1 MTKKLL
7 LSVPIILIIG
17 VLLIAAVF
25 AAGIAGSEKTAG
37 AVNFPDGQQ
46 GNGTPENPYIISD
59 YSDLVT
65 LSQLIAQGNDAYAGA
80 YYRVSVKSI
89 TADATEGETF
99 IPIGS
104 ETKPFTGNFDGNGV
118 IISGLTVDSNDS
130 YVGLFGYV
138 GAGAVI
144 SEVGLYKA
152 DIATNYHYAGGIAGY
167 NAGNISSCFV
177 HGSIS
182 GLKWVGGIAGYNAG
196 VIENCYSS
204 GAIVPPP
211 GSVAISYAG
220 GLVGEIAAGGALSYS
235 YTFAEV
241 EAEESSESAGAVAG
255 SSAGE
260 ITRCYTVAVA
270 NADTELAPI
279 GTGSGNAYSYNGQN
293 IANSPISALFTN
305 IVAANWVRV
314 SGYTAGNGVSFAG
327 PVLSVFYYEV
337 AAGDDRD
344 AILYDVFTFRY
355 FSIGNNAS
363 YATWGSAEN
372 PYLIGS
378 AAELKT
384 LSALTSGLNGNDT
397 GIGAQSFAGKYFALS
412 KDILS
417 AGDLSPIGAA
427 GTPFSGYFSGNDH
440 TIEGLN
446 INTGAD
452 DTGMF
457 GYLVGATV
465 TNLHIDAAY
474 VFGNAYIGIVAGRA
488 IDSTVSN
495 IVITNSTLSAVSNA
509 GGIVGMTQNGAIRSV
524 YVQAQLTGRD
534 ASIPN
539 ADVGTVQGSPP
550 QSDGNVWYVGNNVS
564 RAHTYSSMIYVAD
577 PASDV
582 DVSFDTVQGSYEFTL
597 NANPAAGAAVEF
609 RTVDETVVLSG
620 ETVSFSLNQL
630 KTAGADYG
638 VTVFYLRFV
647 HSVSIRL
654 TTAGGTGNTNF
665 EMNAYFEAE
674 GNPDQISLYDGQT
687 ARFVVSNLLTT
698 NFREFRYI
706 SAVGTNNSDT
716 EISLSSASNN
726 NNPVLYGRFVMN
738 ETLTEITL
746 TVEHLAMPDNYSSV
760 LNKTYDGKPVEYD
773 ENYLSNLPAAIRSNV
788 RYSTGTAPKNAGT
801 YSVITEI
808 VGNSGNYNG
817 IIFGAMSTLFT
828 ISRRGITYDPA
839 ADTEHRPVIE
849 WGSNGMINL
858 SIAAADLADLPESET
873 EFGYIDG
880 DDLTV
885 NAVVTFDS
893 AALSTVG
900 EGKSVSY
907 SLSLSGTAAVNY
919 ELSSST
925 VSNVAVGEV
934 TKREIYITPSS
945 VEKVYDG
952 RAPMLT
958 TYNLSRTIDRIY
970 SASDSI
976 TYKVP
981 AIVTDNL
988 AITFTPQADGQEPG
1002 DAGKYKLSVT
1012 FKDGAGLGNFTW
1024 DTGIG
1029 FADVYDLKIEAIP
1042 HSGVL
1047 VAGSEGID
1055 YVINRRLLSVDYVL
1069 TSDGTEYREG
1079 ATVSYNATPY
1089 VPSVA
1094 DFEPAESGSLT
1105 SISDYLNVYAI
1116 SSDGNETL
1124 LTGESAATNAGRYLL
1139 RIGYDTAGIK
1149 YDTAD
1154 SVYKNYVFEE
1164 YEFEIL
1170 KAVPTAAL
1178 ADGTDYVYSTEGVEV
1193 NLSSDV
1199 VLSYPGEQTL
1209 KIRYFEQSEE
1219 IVADGDGDYTLVLN
1233 GAGDFPITVVI
1244 EGDGNRADA
1253 EIRITVTVA
1262 RRPVTVSATAVEAVY
1277 GEIPDYEFAVA
1288 DTYGISLG
1296 SPEDIQFG
1304 DLGITLTVE
1313 TSAGKEF
1320 PDVGTYDIKLSGD
1333 VSDAVNYDITLTE
1346 TNTDALTVVPKKL
1359 FIKWENNMSAV
1370 YGAALNIPYT
1380 AVDYD
1385 TGNDLSQSPLVG
1397 KLVLG
1402 TMSADGFTPAEVN
1415 EFGRIDTGVYS
1426 IGWTREFAVANRNYE
1441 LFRSEESGGYKYQIN
1456 KAVFGVKVDSN
1467 TKVYGEADPV
1477 PVWSFINV
1485 FAEEVQTLKKIY
1497 TVTVDRVDGEDA
1509 YQTVDGNTVSPATYR
1524 YYTERVVINSGVML
1538 VNNYEYSSP
1547 LNEFGSLSVTRRA
1560 PNVTVNSDSA
1570 IEPNVPLSDSVSI
1583 DASAFDMNGNQ
1594 ISGVFSWGEN
1604 IGTIPDFTDS
1614 DTVSVTAVFT
1624 PDYDNADNLNYSET
1638 EFVVNVAVLPVVIDI
1653 AWGANKYVYSGKAT
1667 PDMVYTATAAGENV
1681 LLTLTY
1687 EGDRVNVGSYTVT
1700 ASINDNNYRL
1710 PENASVEV
1718 EIVPATV
1725 TVSFGSQSYEIIQGD
1740 EFTPT
1745 VKYEGFVNGE
1755 TEEVLTRRAEY
1766 DTYTLPGSY
1775 SLELSGARADNYRFE
1790 YVDSTLTIYRA
1801 ELTDEDFGATFEGA
1815 FPEEVTLTITSSD
1828 DLQTGNAQNLFNI
1841 VKGAY
1846 TSLSDKVLRSVYSLN
1861 YAGIDGYVNKGDIS
1875 VTMPAPEF
1883 GSAETLQFIYVTNEG
1898 DVVVIDN
1905 ATYGEDGSVTLT
1917 MTDAAYILVSVT
1929 DDSGLA
1935 DYTLYMVIGGVVVV
1949 LILAILIGIAIK
1961 RRRDRRIIK
1970 YEDE

>member
-25 AAGIAGSEKTAG
+25 AAGIAGSDNTAG
-37 AVNFPDGQQ
+37 AVNFPDG
-46 GNGTPENPYIISD
+46 NGTSDNPYIISD

-65 LSQLIAQGNDAYAGA
+65 LSQLIAEETDAHYAGA

-89 TADATEGETF
+89 TVDATGGQTF

-138 GAGAVI
+138 GEGAVI

-152 DIATNYHYAGGIAGY
+152 DIATNFYYAGGIAGY
-167 NAGNISSCFV
+167 NEGNISSCFV

-182 GLKWVGGIAGYNAG
+182 GLQRVGGVAGYNAG
-196 VIENCYSS
+196 DIENCYSS

-220 GLVGEIAAGGALSYS
+220 GLVGEIAAGGALRYS

-255 SSAGE
+255 RSAGE

-270 NADTELAPI
+270 NADKELAPI

-293 IANSPISALFTN
+293 IANSQISALFTN

-412 KDILS
+412 DDIES
-417 AGDLSPIGAA
+417 VGDLSPIGAA

-457 GYLVGATV
+457 GYLVGATIID
-465 TNLHIDAAY
+465 LHIDAAY

-524 YVQAQLTGRD
+524 YVQAQLMGRD

-582 DVSFDTVQGSYEFTL
+582 NVSFDTVQGSYEFTL
-597 NANPAAGAAVEF
+597 NANPAAGADVEF
-609 RTVDETVVLSG
+609 RTVDETVVLKG

-647 HSVSIRL
+647 HSVLIRL
-654 TTAGGTGNTNF
+654 TAEGTGNTNF

-674 GNPDQISLYDGQT
+674 GNPDRISLYDGQT

-726 NNPVLYGRFVMN
+726 NNPVLYGRFAMN

-746 TVEHLAMPDNYSSV
+746 TVEHLVMPDNYSSV
-760 LNKTYDGKPVEYD
+760 LNKTYDGTPVAYD
-773 ENYLSNLPAAIRSNV
+773 EDYLSNLPEAIRSNV

-808 VGNSGNYNG
+808 VGNGGNYNG
-817 IIFGAMSTLFT
+817 IIFGAMSTEFT
-828 ISRRGITYDPA
+828 IARHELTYDPA
-839 ADTEHRPVIE
+839 KDTAHRPVIE

-858 SIAAADLADLPESET
+858 SIAAADLAESEIG
-873 EFGYIDG
+873 FDYIDG

-925 VSNVAVGEV
+925 VSIVPVGVV

-976 TYKVP
+976 TYNVP
-981 AIVTDNL
+981 AVVTNDL
-988 AITFTPQADGQEPG
+988 EITFTPADGLDPG
-1002 DAGKYKLSVT
+1002 DAGIYTLTVT
-1012 FKDGAGLGNFTW
+1012 FKEGAGLGNFTW

-1069 TSDGTEYREG
+1069 TSDGTQYTEDD
-1079 ATVSYNATPY
+1079 ATVYYNATAY
-1089 VPSVA
+1089 VPGVA

-1124 LTGESAATNAGRYLL
+1124 LTGESAVTNAGRYLL
-1139 RIGYDTAGIK
+1139 RIEN

-1154 SVYKNYVFEE
+1154 RVYKNYVFEE

-1170 KAVPTAAL
+1170 KAVPTADWI
-1178 ADGTDYVYSTEGVEV
+1178 DGAKYVYSIDGVDV
-1193 NLSSDV
+1193 NLSEDIAV
-1199 VLSYPGEQTL
+1199 NYPGEHNLKVKYFKGSVEIGSATL
-1209 KIRYFEQSEE
+1209 
-1219 IVADGDGDYTLVLN
+1219 TLN
-1233 GAGDFPITVVI
+1233 NAGDFPITVVI
-1244 EGDGNRADA
+1244 EGDENRAGA
-1253 EIRITVTVA
+1253 KIPMKVTVA
-1262 RRPVTVSATAVEAVY
+1262 RRPVMVSATAVEAVY
-1277 GEIPDYEFAVA
+1277 GEKPDYKFAVA
-1288 DTYGISLG
+1288 DNYGN
-1296 SPEDIQFG
+1296 EDIQFG
-1304 DLGITLTVE
+1304 VLGITLTVE

-1320 PDVGTYDIKLSGD
+1320 PDVGTYDIILSGD
-1333 VSDAVNYDITLTE
+1333 VSAAVNYEITLTE
-1346 TNTDALTVVPKKL
+1346 TNEDALTVVQKKL
-1359 FIKWENNMSAV
+1359 YIKWGMNMSAV

-1380 AVDYD
+1380 AVDYV
-1385 TGNDLSQSPLVG
+1385 TGDDLSQSPLVG

-1415 EFGRIDTGVYS
+1415 EFGRIDTGTYS
-1426 IGWTREFAVANRNYE
+1426 IGWTTEFAEANYNYE
-1441 LFRSEESGGYKYQIN
+1441 LFRSEESGDYTYQIN
-1456 KAVFGVKVDSN
+1456 EAVFGVKVASAQ
-1467 TKVYGEADPV
+1467 KVYGDPD
-1477 PVWSFINV
+1477 PATEWSFINV
-1485 FAEEVQTLKKIY
+1485 FAEEVQTLKNIY
-1497 TVTVDRVDGEDA
+1497 TVTVDRVGGEDA

-1524 YYTERVVINSGVML
+1524 YTARVVKNSGVIT
-1538 VNNYEYSSP
+1538 VNNYVYSSP
-1547 LNEFGSLSVTRRA
+1547 LSEFGSLSITRRA

-1583 DASAFDMNGNQ
+1583 DALASDMDGNQ

-1801 ELTDEDFGATFEGA
+1801 ELTDEDFGATFDGA
-1815 FPEEVTLTITSSD
+1815 FPEEVTLTITAGD

-1875 VTMPAPEF
+1875 VTMPVPEF

-1905 ATYGEDGSVTLT
+1905 ATFGEDGSVTLT

-1935 DYTLYMVIGGVVVV
+1935 DYTLYMVIGGVVVA
-1949 LILAILIGIAIK
+1949 LILVILIGIAIK

>member
-25 AAGIAGSEKTAG
+25 AAGIAGSENTAG

-46 GNGTPENPYIISD
+46 DGTPENPYIISD

-65 LSQLIAQGNDAYAGA
+65 LSQLIAEETDAHYAGA

-89 TADATEGETF
+89 TVDATGGQTF

-130 YVGLFGYV
+130 YVGLFGYI

-152 DIATNYHYAGGIAGY
+152 DIATNYYYAGGIAGY

-182 GLKWVGGIAGYNAG
+182 GLQRVGGIAGYNAG

-211 GSVAISYAG
+211 GSVAIKYAG
-220 GLVGEIAAGGALSYS
+220 GLVGEIAAGGALRYS

-270 NADTELAPI
+270 NADKELAPI

-363 YATWGSAEN
+363 YATWGSVEN

-412 KDILS
+412 DDIGS

-440 TIEGLN
+440 TIGGLN

-465 TNLHIDAAY
+465 TNLRIDAAY

-597 NANPAAGAAVEF
+597 NANPAAGADVEF

-654 TTAGGTGNTNF
+654 TTAGGTGNTNL

-674 GNPDQISLYDGQT
+674 GNPDSISLYDGQT

-773 ENYLSNLPAAIRSNV
+773 EGYLSNLPAAIRSNV

-808 VGNSGNYNG
+808 VGNRGNYNG

-828 ISRRGITYDPA
+828 ISKRGITYDPA

-858 SIAAADLADLPESET
+858 SIAAADLAESET
-873 EFGYIDG
+873 GFGYIDG

-893 AALSTVG
+893 AALRTVG
-900 EGKSVSY
+900 TGKDVSY
-907 SLSLSGTAAVNY
+907 SLSLSGTAAANY

-925 VSNVAVGEV
+925 VPHVAVGEV

-988 AITFTPQADGQEPG
+988 AITFTPQADGLDPG
-1002 DAGKYKLSVT
+1002 DAGIYTLRVT

-1024 DTGIG
+1024 NTGIG

-1055 YVINRRLLSVDYVL
+1055 YVINRRVLSVDYVL
-1069 TSDGTEYREG
+1069 TSGGTEYPEG
-1079 ATVSYNATPY
+1079 ATVSYNATAY

-1094 DFEPAESGSLT
+1094 DFESAESGSLT

-1124 LTGESAATNAGRYLL
+1124 LTGESAVTNAGRYLL
-1139 RIGYDTAGIK
+1139 RIEN

-1178 ADGTDYVYSTEGVEV
+1178 ADGTDYVYSTKGVEV

-1209 KIRYFEQSEE
+1209 KIKYFKGSDE
-1219 IVADGDGDYTLVLN
+1219 IDSAVDYTLTLN
-1233 GAGDFPITVVI
+1233 NAGDFPITVVI
-1244 EGDGNRADA
+1244 EGDGNRAGA
-1253 EIRITVTVA
+1253 EIEIIVTVA

-1288 DTYGISLG
+1288 DNYGN
-1296 SPEDIQFG
+1296 EDIQFG
-1304 DLGITLTVE
+1304 DLGIDLTDLTVE

-1320 PDVGTYDIKLSGD
+1320 PDVGTYDIILSGD
-1333 VSDAVNYDITLTE
+1333 VSAAVNYEITLAE
-1346 TNTDALTVVPKKL
+1346 TNPDALTVVPKKL
-1359 FIKWENNMSAV
+1359 YIKWGMSMSAV

-1385 TGNDLSQSPLVG
+1385 TGDDLSQSPLVG

-1402 TMSADGFTPAEVN
+1402 TMSDDGFIPAAVN
-1415 EFGRIDTGVYS
+1415 EFGRLDTGTYS
-1426 IGWTREFAVANRNYE
+1426 IGWTTEFEEANSNYA
-1441 LFRSEESGGYKYQIN
+1441 LSRSEESGGYTYQIN

-1467 TKVYGEADPV
+1467 TKVYGETDPD

-1547 LNEFGSLSVTRRA
+1547 LSEFGSLSITRRA

-1725 TVSFGSQSYEIIQGD
+1725 TVSFGSQSYEIVEGD
-1740 EFTPT
+1740 EFEPT

-1775 SLELSGARADNYRFE
+1775 SLELSGARADNYTFV

-1801 ELTDEDFGATFEGA
+1801 ELTDEDFGATFDGA
-1815 FPEEVTLTITSSD
+1815 FPEEVTLTITPSD

-1949 LILAILIGIAIK
+1949 LILVILIGIAIK

>member
-80 YYRVSVKSI
+80 HYKVSVKSI
-89 TADATEGETF
+89 TVDATGGETF

-104 ETKPFTGNFDGNGV
+104 ETKPFRGNFDGNGV
-118 IISGLTVDSNDS
+118 IISGLTVDSDDS

-152 DIATNYHYAGGIAGY
+152 DIATNYYYAGGIAGY

-182 GLKWVGGIAGYNAG
+182 GLQRVGGIAGYNAG

-220 GLVGEIAAGGALSYS
+220 GLVGEIAAGGALRYS

-241 EAEESSESAGAVAG
+241 EAEKTSESAGAVAG

-293 IANSPISALFTN
+293 IANSQISALFTS

-314 SGYTAGNGVSFAG
+314 PGYTAGNGVSFAG
-327 PVLSVFYYEV
+327 PVLSVFRYEV

-384 LSALTSGLNGNDT
+384 LSALTSGLNGDDT
-397 GIGAQSFAGKYFALS
+397 GIGAQNFAGKYFALS
-412 KDILS
+412 DDIGS
-417 AGDLSPIGAA
+417 VGDFSPIGAA

-465 TNLHIDAAY
+465 TDLRIDAAY

-582 DVSFDTVQGSYEFTL
+582 DVSFDTVKGSYEFTL
-597 NANPAAGAAVEF
+597 NAKPAAGAAVEF

-647 HSVSIRL
+647 HSVSIKL
-654 TTAGGTGNTNF
+654 TAEGTGNTNF

-808 VGNSGNYNG
+808 VGNGGNYNG
-817 IIFGAMSTLFT
+817 IIFGAMSTEFT
-828 ISRRGITYDPA
+828 IARHQLTYDPA
-839 ADTEHRPVIE
+839 LDKVAAHRPVIE

-858 SIAAADLADLPESET
+858 SIAAADLT
-873 EFGYIDG
+873 ECEGFDYIDG

-900 EGKSVSY
+900 EGKFVNY

-925 VSNVAVGEV
+925 VSIVPVGVV

-970 SASDSI
+970 SASESI
-976 TYKVP
+976 TYNVP
-981 AIVTDNL
+981 AVVTNDL
-988 AITFTPQADGQEPG
+988 EITFTPADGLDPG
-1002 DAGKYKLSVT
+1002 DAGRYILRVT
-1012 FKDGAGLGNFTW
+1012 FKEGAGQGNFTW
-1024 DTGIG
+1024 NTEIG

-1055 YVINRRLLSVDYVL
+1055 YVINRRLLWVDYVL
-1069 TSDGTEYREG
+1069 TSGGTDYPEG
-1079 ATVSYNATPY
+1079 EPVRYNATAYKPD
-1089 VPSVA
+1089 VTG
-1094 DFEPAESGSLT
+1094 FGTAENGSLT
-1105 SISDYLNVYAI
+1105 SISEYLNVYAI
-1116 SSDGNETL
+1116 SSDGTETL
-1124 LTGESAATNAGRYLL
+1124 LTDKSAATNAGKYLL
-1139 RIGYDTAGIK
+1139 RIEGYDE
-1149 YDTAD
+1149 AD
-1154 SVYKNYVFEE
+1154 RVYKNYVFEE

-1170 KAVPTAAL
+1170 KADPTADWK
-1178 ADGTDYVYSTEGVEV
+1178 DGVEYVYSIDGVHV
-1193 NLSSDV
+1193 NLSQDIAV
-1199 VLSYPGEQTL
+1199 NYPGEHNLTV
-1209 KIRYFEQSEE
+1209 KYFEGSVE
-1219 IVADGDGDYTLVLN
+1219 IGSADDYTLTLKN
-1233 GAGDFPITVVI
+1233 AGEFPITVVI
-1244 EGDGNRADA
+1244 EGDENRADA
-1253 EIRITVTVA
+1253 KIPMTVTVA
-1262 RRPVTVSATAVEAVY
+1262 RRPVTVSASDVEAAY
-1277 GEIPDYEFAVA
+1277 GEIPDYAFEVT
-1288 DTYGISLG
+1288 DTYGNEEI
-1296 SPEDIQFG
+1296 DFN
-1304 DLGITLTVE
+1304 DLGIKLTVG
-1313 TSAGKEF
+1313 TSAETDP

-1333 VSDAVNYDITLTE
+1333 VSDAVNYEITLTE
-1346 TNTDALTVVPKKL
+1346 TNPNALTVVPKKL
-1359 FIKWENNMSAV
+1359 FIEWGMNMSAV

-1380 AVDYD
+1380 AVDYV
-1385 TGNDLSQSPLVG
+1385 TGDDLSQSPLVG

-1402 TMSADGFTPAEVN
+1402 TMSADGFIPAEVN
-1415 EFGRIDTGVYS
+1415 EFGRIDTGTYS
-1426 IGWTREFAVANRNYE
+1426 IGWTTEFEEVNYNYE
-1441 LFRSEESGGYKYQIN
+1441 LFRSAETGGNKFVIN
-1456 KAVFGVKVDSN
+1456 KAVFGVKVASAQ
-1467 TKVYGEADPV
+1467 KVYGDPD
-1477 PVWSFINV
+1477 PATEWSFINV
-1485 FAEEVQTLKKIY
+1485 FAEEVQTLKNIY

-1524 YYTERVVINSGVML
+1524 YYTERVVINSGVT
-1538 VNNYEYSSP
+1538 VNNYEYSNL
-1547 LNEFGSLSVTRRA
+1547 LNEFGSLSITRRA
-1560 PNVTVNSDSA
+1560 LNVTVNSDSA

-1583 DASAFDMNGNQ
+1583 DASAYDMDGNQ

-1604 IGTIPDFTDS
+1604 SGTIPDFTDS

-1624 PDYDNADNLNYSET
+1624 PDYDNADNLNYSAV
-1638 EFVVNVAVLPVVIDI
+1638 EFAVDVAVLPVVIDI
-1653 AWGANKYVYSGKAT
+1653 AWGANRYVYSGKAT

-1710 PENASVEV
+1710 PENASVKV

-1755 TEEVLTRRAEY
+1755 TEEVLTARAEY

-1815 FPEEVTLTITSSD
+1815 FPEEVTLTITTSD

-1846 TSLSDKVLRSVYSLN
+1846 TSLSDKVLSSVYSLN

-1875 VTMPAPEF
+1875 VTMPVPEF

-1935 DYTLYMVIGGVVVV
+1935 GYTLYMVIGGVVVA

>member
-65 LSQLIAQGNDAYAGA
+65 LSQLIAEETDAHYAGA

-89 TADATEGETF
+89 TVDATGGETF

-104 ETKPFTGNFDGNGV
+104 EANPFTGNFDGNGV

-138 GAGAVI
+138 GADAVI

-152 DIATNYHYAGGIAGY
+152 DIATNFYYAGGIAGY

-182 GLKWVGGIAGYNAG
+182 GLQRVGGIAGYNAG

-211 GSVAISYAG
+211 GSVAIKYAG

-241 EAEESSESAGAVAG
+241 EAEESSESAGAVVG

-417 AGDLSPIGAA
+417 AGDSDPIGAA

-465 TNLHIDAAY
+465 TDLHIDAAY

-582 DVSFDTVQGSYEFTL
+582 DVSFDTVQGSYEFIL

-674 GNPDQISLYDGQT
+674 GNPDRISLYDGQT

-760 LNKTYDGKPVEYD
+760 LNKTYDGTPVEYD
-773 ENYLSNLPAAIRSNV
+773 EDYLSNLPEAIRSNV

-808 VGNSGNYNG
+808 VGNGGNYNG
-817 IIFGAMSTLFT
+817 IIFGAMSTQFT

-839 ADTEHRPVIE
+839 ADTAHRPVIE

-858 SIAAADLADLPESET
+858 SIAAADLAESEIG
-873 EFGYIDG
+873 FDYIDG

-1002 DAGKYKLSVT
+1002 DAGIYVLT
-1012 FKDGAGLGNFTW
+1012 IEFKDDAGKGKFTW
-1024 DTGIG
+1024 DANIG

-1055 YVINRRLLSVDYVL
+1055 YVINRRLLSVDYIL
-1069 TSDGTEYREG
+1069 TSDGKQYTEAEG
-1079 ATVSYNATPY
+1079 ATVDYNATPY
-1089 VPSVA
+1089 IPDVTRV
-1094 DFEPAESGSLT
+1094 ETAENGALT
-1105 SISDYLNVYAI
+1105 SISVKVYGETAG
-1116 SSDGNETL
+1116 GNKI
-1124 LTGESAATNAGRYLL
+1124 TGESEVTDAGRYLL
-1139 RIGYDTAGIK
+1139 RIDYDTS
-1149 YDTAD
+1149 D

-1178 ADGTDYVYSTEGVEV
+1178 ADGTDYVYSTKGVEV

-1219 IVADGDGDYTLVLN
+1219 IGADGDYTLVLN

-1244 EGDGNRADA
+1244 EGDENRAGA
-1253 EIRITVTVA
+1253 EKEIIVKVA

-1277 GEIPDYEFAVA
+1277 GEKPDYKFAVA
-1288 DTYGISLG
+1288 DTYGNSLG

-1333 VSDAVNYDITLTE
+1333 VSDAVNYEITLTE
-1346 TNTDALTVVPKKL
+1346 TDLNGKLTVVPKKL
-1359 FIKWENNMSAV
+1359 YIKWGMNMSAV

-1402 TMSADGFTPAEVN
+1402 TMSDDVFTPAEVN
-1415 EFGRIDTGVYS
+1415 EFGRIDTGIYS
-1426 IGWTREFAVANRNYE
+1426 IGWTREFAEANRNYE

-1456 KAVFGVKVDSN
+1456 KAFFGVKVDSN
-1467 TKVYGEADPV
+1467 TKVYGEADPD

-1497 TVTVDRVDGEDA
+1497 TVTVGRVGGEDA

-1524 YYTERVVINSGVML
+1524 YYTEHVVINSGVIP

-1547 LNEFGSLSVTRRA
+1547 LSEFGSLSVTRRA

-1583 DASAFDMNGNQ
+1583 NASAFDMKGNE
-1594 ISGVFSWGEN
+1594 IDGIFSWGDN

-1710 PENASVEV
+1710 PENASVKV

-1775 SLELSGARADNYRFE
+1775 SLELSGARADNYTFV

-1815 FPEEVTLTITSSD
+1815 FPEEVTLTITASD

-1875 VTMPAPEF
+1875 MTMPVPEF

-1949 LILAILIGIAIK
+1949 LILVILIGIAIK

>member
-46 GNGTPENPYIISD
+46 GNGTSENPYIISD

-65 LSQLIAQGNDAYAGA
+65 LSQLIAEETDAHYAGA

-89 TADATEGETF
+89 TVDATGGQTF

-118 IISGLTVDSNDS
+118 IISGLTVDSNDD

-152 DIATNYHYAGGIAGY
+152 DIATNFRYAGGIAGY
-167 NAGNISSCFV
+167 NAGSISSCFV

-182 GLKWVGGIAGYNAG
+182 GLQRVGGIAGYNAG

-211 GSVAISYAG
+211 GSVAIKYAG
-220 GLVGEIAAGGALSYS
+220 GLVGEIAAGGALRYS

-241 EAEESSESAGAVAG
+241 EADEDSTAAGAVAG
-255 SSAGE
+255 RSAGE

-270 NADTELAPI
+270 NADKELDPI

-327 PVLSVFYYEV
+327 PVLSVFYNEV

-384 LSALTSGLNGNDT
+384 LSALTSASNFEDT
-397 GIGAQSFAGKYFALS
+397 GTEAQSFSGKYFALS

-417 AGDLSPIGAA
+417 AGDSDPIGAA

-465 TNLHIDAAY
+465 TDLHIDAAY

-564 RAHTYSSMIYVAD
+564 RTHTYSSMIYVAD

-597 NANPAAGAAVEF
+597 NANPAAGADVEF

-647 HSVSIRL
+647 HSVSIKL
-654 TTAGGTGNTNF
+654 TTAESTGNTNF
-665 EMNAYFEAE
+665 EMNAYFEAA

-746 TVEHLAMPDNYSSV
+746 TVEHLVMPDNYSSV

-773 ENYLSNLPAAIRSNV
+773 EDYLSNLPEAIRSNV

-808 VGNSGNYNG
+808 VGNGGNYNG
-817 IIFGAMSTLFT
+817 IIFGAMSTRFT
-828 ISRRGITYDPA
+828 ISRREITYDPA

-849 WGSNGMINL
+849 WGSNGLVNI
-858 SIAAADLADLPESET
+858 SISAAELADSESGL
-873 EFGYIDG
+873 GYITG
-880 DDLTV
+880 DDLKI

-893 AALSTVG
+893 AALRTVG
-900 EGKSVSY
+900 TGKDVSY

-919 ELSSST
+919 ELSSSPD
-925 VSNVAVGEV
+925 SYFAVGEV

-1002 DAGKYKLSVT
+1002 DAGIYTLSVA
-1012 FKDGAGLGNFTW
+1012 FKEDAGRGNFTW
-1024 DTGIG
+1024 NTGIG

-1047 VAGSEGID
+1047 VAGDKGID

-1069 TSDGTEYREG
+1069 TSDGKEYPEG
-1079 ATVSYNATPY
+1079 ATVSYNATAYKPD
-1089 VPSVA
+1089 VTRV
-1094 DFEPAESGSLT
+1094 ETAENGALT
-1105 SISDYLNVYAI
+1105 SISVKVYGVTAG
-1116 SSDGNETL
+1116 GNEI
-1124 LTGESAATNAGRYLL
+1124 TGESEVTDAGRYLL
-1139 RIGYDTAGIK
+1139 RIEN

-1178 ADGTDYVYSTEGVEV
+1178 ADGTDYVYSTEGVQV

-1219 IVADGDGDYTLVLN
+1219 ISDDDGGDYTLVLN
-1233 GAGDFPITVVI
+1233 GAGDFPIMVVI
-1244 EGDGNRADA
+1244 EGDDNRAGA
-1253 EIRITVTVA
+1253 EIEITVTVA
-1262 RRPVTVSATAVEAVY
+1262 RRPVTVSATAVEADY
-1277 GEIPDYEFAVA
+1277 GEKPDYEFAVA

-1304 DLGITLTVE
+1304 VLGITLTVG

-1320 PDVGTYDIKLSGD
+1320 PDVGTYDIILSGD
-1333 VSDAVNYDITLTE
+1333 VSDAVNYEITLAE
-1346 TNTDALTVVPKKL
+1346 TNLNGKLTVVQKKL
-1359 FIKWENNMSAV
+1359 YIKWENNMSAV

-1380 AVDYD
+1380 AVDD

-1402 TMSADGFTPAEVN
+1402 TMSDDVFTPAEPN
-1415 EFGRIDTGVYS
+1415 EFGRINAGTYS
-1426 IGWTREFAVANRNYE
+1426 IGWTAEF
-1441 LFRSEESGGYKYQIN
+1441 EEGN
-1456 KAVFGVKVDSN
+1456 
-1467 TKVYGEADPV
+1467 
-1477 PVWSFINV
+1477 
-1485 FAEEVQTLKKIY
+1485 LKKLTPI
-1497 TVTVDRVDGEDA
+1497 THCPDPRNPV
-1509 YQTVDGNTVSPATYR
+1509 ATHIKSTKLSSASKSIRIQRFTAKPILSR
-1524 YYTERVVINSGVML
+1524 Y
-1538 VNNYEYSSP
+1538 
-1547 LNEFGSLSVTRRA
+1547 
-1560 PNVTVNSDSA
+1560 
-1570 IEPNVPLSDSVSI
+1570 
-1583 DASAFDMNGNQ
+1583 
-1594 ISGVFSWGEN
+1594 
-1604 IGTIPDFTDS
+1604 
-1614 DTVSVTAVFT
+1614 
-1624 PDYDNADNLNYSET
+1624 
-1638 EFVVNVAVLPVVIDI
+1638 
-1653 AWGANKYVYSGKAT
+1653 GA
-1667 PDMVYTATAAGENV
+1667 
-1681 LLTLTY
+1681 L
-1687 EGDRVNVGSYTVT
+1687 
-1700 ASINDNNYRL
+1700 
-1710 PENASVEV
+1710 
-1718 EIVPATV
+1718 
-1725 TVSFGSQSYEIIQGD
+1725 
-1740 EFTPT
+1740 
-1745 VKYEGFVNGE
+1745 
-1755 TEEVLTRRAEY
+1755 
-1766 DTYTLPGSY
+1766 
-1775 SLELSGARADNYRFE
+1775 
-1790 YVDSTLTIYRA
+1790 
-1801 ELTDEDFGATFEGA
+1801 
-1815 FPEEVTLTITSSD
+1815 
-1828 DLQTGNAQNLFNI
+1828 
-1841 VKGAY
+1841 
-1846 TSLSDKVLRSVYSLN
+1846 
-1861 YAGIDGYVNKGDIS
+1861 
-1875 VTMPAPEF
+1875 
-1883 GSAETLQFIYVTNEG
+1883 
-1898 DVVVIDN
+1898 
-1905 ATYGEDGSVTLT
+1905 
-1917 MTDAAYILVSVT
+1917 
-1929 DDSGLA
+1929 
-1935 DYTLYMVIGGVVVV
+1935 
-1949 LILAILIGIAIK
+1949 
-1961 RRRDRRIIK
+1961 
-1970 YEDE
+1970 

>member
-65 LSQLIAQGNDAYAGA
+65 LSQLIAEETDPHYAGA
-80 YYRVSVKSI
+80 YYSVSVKSI
-89 TADATEGETF
+89 TVDATGGQTF

-138 GAGAVI
+138 GANAVI

-152 DIATNYHYAGGIAGY
+152 DIATNRYYAGGIAGY

-182 GLKWVGGIAGYNAG
+182 GLQRVGGIAGYNAG

-211 GSVAISYAG
+211 GSVAIKYAG

-270 NADTELAPI
+270 NADTELDPI

-293 IANSPISALFTN
+293 IANSAISALFTN

-412 KDILS
+412 DDIKS
-417 AGDLSPIGAA
+417 VGDLSPIGAA

-597 NANPAAGAAVEF
+597 NANPAAGADVEF
-609 RTVDETVVLSG
+609 RTVDETVVLKG

-630 KTAGADYG
+630 KIAGADYG

-647 HSVSIRL
+647 HSVSIKL
-654 TTAGGTGNTNF
+654 TAGGTGNTNF

-674 GNPDQISLYDGQT
+674 GNPDRISLYDGQT

-760 LNKTYDGKPVEYD
+760 LNKTYDGTPVEYD
-773 ENYLSNLPAAIRSNV
+773 EDYLSNLPAAIRSNV

-808 VGNSGNYNG
+808 VGNGGNYNG

-839 ADTEHRPVIE
+839 ADTEHIPVIE

-858 SIAAADLADLPESET
+858 SIAAADLAESEIG
-873 EFGYIDG
+873 FDYIDG

-893 AALSTVG
+893 AALRTVG
-900 EGKSVSY
+900 TGKDVSY
-907 SLSLSGTAAVNY
+907 SLSLSGTAAANY
-919 ELSSST
+919 ELSIST
-925 VSNVAVGEV
+925 DSYFAVGEV
-934 TKREIYITPSS
+934 TKRVIYITPSS

-970 SASDSI
+970 SASGSF
-976 TYKVP
+976 TYNVP
-981 AIVTDNL
+981 AVVTNDL
-988 AITFTPQADGQEPG
+988 EITFAPEDELEPG
-1002 DAGKYKLSVT
+1002 DAGKYILKVT

-1055 YVINRRLLSVDYVL
+1055 YVINRRLLWVDYVL
-1069 TSDGTEYREG
+1069 TSDGTEYPEG
-1079 ATVSYNATPY
+1079 ATVSYNATAY
-1089 VPSVA
+1089 VPGVA
-1094 DFEPAESGSLT
+1094 DFKPAENGSLT
-1105 SISDYLNVYAI
+1105 SISDYLKIYSVAP
-1116 SSDGNETL
+1116 DGSENPLDEL
-1124 LTGESAATNAGRYLL
+1124 AATNAGKYLL
-1139 RIGYDTAGIK
+1139 RIEGYDE
-1149 YDTAD
+1149 AD

-1170 KAVPTAAL
+1170 KAVPTADWK
-1178 ADGTDYVYSTEGVEV
+1178 DGVEYVYSIDGVHV
-1193 NLSSDV
+1193 NLSEDIAV
-1199 VLSYPGEQTL
+1199 NYPGEHDLTV
-1209 KIRYFEQSEE
+1209 IFERSDE
-1219 IVADGDGDYTLVLN
+1219 IGSADDYTLDDYTLTLKN
-1233 GAGDFPITVVI
+1233 AGDFPITVVI
-1244 EGDGNRADA
+1244 EGDENRAGV
-1253 EIRITVTVA
+1253 EIPMKVTVA
-1262 RRPVTVSATAVEAVY
+1262 RRPVKVSATAVEAVY
-1277 GEIPDYEFAVA
+1277 GEIPDYAFEVT
-1288 DTYGISLG
+1288 DTYGISVG
-1296 SPEDIQFG
+1296 QAEEIKFG
-1304 DLGITLTVE
+1304 DLGIELVVG
-1313 TSAGKEF
+1313 TSAEKDP

-1333 VSDAVNYDITLTE
+1333 VSAAVNYEITLTE
-1346 TNTDALTVVPKKL
+1346 TNPDALTVVPKKL
-1359 FIKWENNMSAV
+1359 YIKWGMNMSAV

-1385 TGNDLSQSPLVG
+1385 TGDDLSQSPLVG

-1415 EFGRIDTGVYS
+1415 EFGRIDTGDYS
-1426 IGWTREFAVANRNYE
+1426 IGWTTEFAEANYNYE
-1441 LFRSEESGGYKYQIN
+1441 LFRSEESGDYTYRIN
-1456 KAVFGVKVDSN
+1456 KAVFGVKVASAQ
-1467 TKVYGEADPV
+1467 KEYGDPD
-1477 PVWSFINV
+1477 PATEWSFINV
-1485 FAEEVQTLKKIY
+1485 FAEEVQTLKNIY
-1497 TVTVDRVDGEDA
+1497 TVTVDRVGGEDA

-1524 YYTERVVINSGVML
+1524 YTARVVKNSGVIT
-1538 VNNYEYSSP
+1538 VNNYVYSSP
-1547 LNEFGSLSVTRRA
+1547 LSEFGSLSITRRA

-1583 DASAFDMNGNQ
+1583 DALASDMDGNQ

-1801 ELTDEDFGATFEGA
+1801 ELTDEDFGATFDGA
-1815 FPEEVTLTITSSD
+1815 FPEEVTLTITAGD

-1875 VTMPAPEF
+1875 VTMPVPEF

-1905 ATYGEDGSVTLT
+1905 AAYGEDGSVTLT

-1935 DYTLYMVIGGVVVV
+1935 GYTLYMVIGGVVVV

>member
-37 AVNFPDGQQ
+37 AVNFPDGH
-46 GNGTPENPYIISD
+46 GTPENPYIISD

-65 LSQLIAQGNDAYAGA
+65 LSQLIAEETDAHYAGA

-89 TADATEGETF
+89 TVDATGGQAF

-118 IISGLTVDSNDS
+118 IISGLTVDSNDN

-152 DIATNYHYAGGIAGY
+152 DIATNYYYAGGIAGY
-167 NAGNISSCFV
+167 NAGSISSCFV

-182 GLKWVGGIAGYNAG
+182 GLQRVGGIAGYNAG

-211 GSVAISYAG
+211 GSVAIKYAG
-220 GLVGEIAAGGALSYS
+220 GLVGEIAAGGALRYS

-241 EAEESSESAGAVAG
+241 EAEETSESAGAVAG

-270 NADTELAPI
+270 NADKELDPI

-293 IANSPISALFTN
+293 IANSAISNLFDN

-384 LSALTSGLNGNDT
+384 LSALTSGLNGDDT

-412 KDILS
+412 DDIGS
-417 AGDLSPIGAA
+417 VGDFSPIGAA

-465 TNLHIDAAY
+465 TDLRIDAAY

-597 NANPAAGAAVEF
+597 NANPAAEAAVEF

-620 ETVSFSLNQL
+620 ETVSLNQL

-654 TTAGGTGNTNF
+654 TTAESTGNTNF

-674 GNPDQISLYDGQT
+674 GNPDRISLYDGQT

-746 TVEHLAMPDNYSSV
+746 TVEHLAMPDDY
-760 LNKTYDGKPVEYD
+760 LRDLQKTYDGTPVAYD
-773 ENYLSNLPAAIRSNV
+773 EDYLSNLPAAIRSNV

-808 VGNSGNYNG
+808 VGNGGNYNG
-817 IIFGAMSTLFT
+817 IIFGAMSTEFT
-828 ISRRGITYDPA
+828 IARHKLTYDPTY
-839 ADTEHRPVIE
+839 DTAHRPVIE

-858 SIAAADLADLPESET
+858 SIAAADLAESEIG
-873 EFGYIDG
+873 FDYIDG

-900 EGKSVSY
+900 EGKFVSY

-925 VSNVAVGEV
+925 VSNVEVGVV

-970 SASDSI
+970 SASESI
-976 TYKVP
+976 TYNVP
-981 AIVTDNL
+981 AVVTNDL
-988 AITFTPQADGQEPG
+988 EITFTPADGQDPG
-1002 DAGKYKLSVT
+1002 DAGIYILRVT
-1012 FKDGAGLGNFTW
+1012 FKEGAGQGNFTW
-1024 DTGIG
+1024 NTGIG

-1069 TSDGTEYREG
+1069 KSGGTEYPEG
-1079 ATVSYNATPY
+1079 ATVSYNATAYIPI
-1089 VPSVA
+1089 VTRV
-1094 DFEPAESGSLT
+1094 DTAENSSLT
-1105 SISDYLNVYAI
+1105 SISEI
-1116 SSDGNETL
+1116 SKCLKIYSVAPDGSENPLDEL
-1124 LTGESAATNAGRYLL
+1124 AATNAGKYLL
-1139 RIGYDTAGIK
+1139 RIEGYDE
-1149 YDTAD
+1149 AD
-1154 SVYKNYVFEE
+1154 RVYKNYVFEE

-1170 KAVPTAAL
+1170 KADPTADWK
-1178 ADGTDYVYSTEGVEV
+1178 DGVKYVYSIDGVHV
-1193 NLSSDV
+1193 NLSQDIAV
-1199 VLSYPGEQTL
+1199 NYPGEHDLTV
-1209 KIRYFEQSEE
+1209 IYRSDE
-1219 IVADGDGDYTLVLN
+1219 IGLADDYTLTLYN
-1233 GAGDFPITVVI
+1233 AGDFPITVVI
-1244 EGDGNRADA
+1244 EGDENRADA
-1253 EIRITVTVA
+1253 KIPMTVTVA
-1262 RRPVTVSATAVEAVY
+1262 RRPVTVSASDVEAAY
-1277 GEIPDYEFAVA
+1277 GEIPDYAFEVT
-1288 DTYGISLG
+1288 DTYGNEEI
-1296 SPEDIQFG
+1296 DFN
-1304 DLGITLTVE
+1304 DLGIELTVG
-1313 TSAGKEF
+1313 TSAEKDP

-1333 VSDAVNYDITLTE
+1333 VSAAVNYEITLTE
-1346 TNTDALTVVPKKL
+1346 KNPNALTVVQKKL
-1359 FIKWENNMSAV
+1359 YIEWGMNMSAV

-1415 EFGRIDTGVYS
+1415 EFGRIDTGTYS
-1426 IGWTREFAVANRNYE
+1426 IGWTTEFAEANYNYE
-1441 LFRSEESGGYKYQIN
+1441 LFRSDETGGNKFVIN
-1456 KAVFGVKVDSN
+1456 KAVFGVKVASAQ
-1467 TKVYGEADPV
+1467 KVYGDPD
-1477 PVWSFINV
+1477 PATEWSFINV
-1485 FAEEVQTLKKIY
+1485 FAEEVQTLKNIY

-1524 YYTERVVINSGVML
+1524 YTARVVINSGVIT
-1538 VNNYEYSSP
+1538 VNNYVYSSP
-1547 LNEFGSLSVTRRA
+1547 LSEFGSLSVTRRA

-1583 DASAFDMNGNQ
+1583 DALASDMDGNQ

-1653 AWGANKYVYSGKAT
+1653 AWGANRYVYSGKAT

-1710 PENASVEV
+1710 PENASIKV
-1718 EIVPATV
+1718 EIVPATI

-1755 TEEVLTRRAEY
+1755 TEEVLTGRAEY

-1815 FPEEVTLTITSSD
+1815 FPEEVTLTITASD

-1861 YAGIDGYVNKGDIS
+1861 YAGIDGYLNKGDIS
-1875 VTMPAPEF
+1875 VTMPVPEF

-1935 DYTLYMVIGGVVVV
+1935 GYTLYMVIGGVVVV

>member
-17 VLLIAAVF
+17 VLLIAAVL

-65 LSQLIAQGNDAYAGA
+65 LSQLIAEEPDAYAGA
-80 YYRVSVKSI
+80 HYSVSVKSI
-89 TADATEGETF
+89 TADATGGETF

-104 ETKPFTGNFDGNGV
+104 ETKPFTGNFEGNGV
-118 IISGLTVDSNDS
+118 IISGLTVDSDDD

-138 GAGAVI
+138 GEGAVI

-152 DIATNYHYAGGIAGY
+152 DIATNYYYAGGIAGY
-167 NAGNISSCFV
+167 NEGKISSCFV

-182 GLKWVGGIAGYNAG
+182 GLQRVGGIAGCNAG

-211 GSVAISYAG
+211 GSVAISHAG
-220 GLVGEIAAGGALSYS
+220 GLVGEIAAGGALRYS

-270 NADTELAPI
+270 NADKELDPI

-293 IANSPISALFTN
+293 IANSAISALFTN

-384 LSALTSGLNGNDT
+384 LSALTSGLNGDDT

-412 KDILS
+412 DDIGS
-417 AGDLSPIGAA
+417 VGDFSPIGAA

-465 TNLHIDAAY
+465 TDLRIDAAY

-509 GGIVGMTQNGAIRSV
+509 GGIVGLTQNGAIRSV

-620 ETVSFSLNQL
+620 ETVSLNQL

-654 TTAGGTGNTNF
+654 TTAEGTGNTNF

-674 GNPDQISLYDGQT
+674 GNPDRISLYDGQT

-746 TVEHLAMPDNYSSV
+746 TVEHLVMPDNY
-760 LNKTYDGKPVEYD
+760 LNDLQKTYDGTPVAYD
-773 ENYLSNLPAAIRSNV
+773 EDYLSNLPAAIRSNV

-808 VGNSGNYNG
+808 VGNGGNYNG
-817 IIFGAMSTLFT
+817 IIFGAMSTQFT

-839 ADTEHRPVIE
+839 ADTEHIPVIE

-858 SIAAADLADLPESET
+858 SIAAADLAESEIG
-873 EFGYIDG
+873 FDYIDG

-900 EGKSVSY
+900 VGKSVSY

-925 VSNVAVGEV
+925 VSNVAVGVV

-952 RAPMLT
+952 REPMLT

-1002 DAGKYKLSVT
+1002 DAGKYILKVT

-1047 VAGSEGID
+1047 VAGDKGID
-1055 YVINRRLLSVDYVL
+1055 YVINRRLLWVDYVL
-1069 TSDGTEYREG
+1069 TSDGKQYTEDEG
-1079 ATVSYNATPY
+1079 ATVNYNATPY

-1094 DFEPAESGSLT
+1094 DFEPAEKGSLT

-1124 LTGESAATNAGRYLL
+1124 LTGESEVTDAGRYLL
-1139 RIGYDTAGIK
+1139 RIEN

-1178 ADGTDYVYSTEGVEV
+1178 ADGTDYVYSTKGVEV

-1219 IVADGDGDYTLVLN
+1219 ISADDDGDYTLVLN

-1244 EGDGNRADA
+1244 EGDENRADA

-1262 RRPVTVSATAVEAVY
+1262 RRPVTVSATAVEAFY
-1277 GEIPDYEFAVA
+1277 GEKPDYAFEVT
-1288 DTYGISLG
+1288 DTYGNSVGQAEEI
-1296 SPEDIQFG
+1296 EFG
-1304 DLGITLTVE
+1304 DLGIDSTDLTVG

-1320 PDVGTYDIKLSGD
+1320 PDVGTYDIILSGD
-1333 VSDAVNYDITLTE
+1333 VSDAVNYEITLTE
-1346 TNTDALTVVPKKL
+1346 TNTNKLTVVPKKL
-1359 FIKWENNMSAV
+1359 YIKWENNMSAV

-1380 AVDYD
+1380 AVDD

-1402 TMSADGFTPAEVN
+1402 TMSDDVFTSAEPN
-1415 EFGRIDTGVYS
+1415 EFGRIDAGTYS
-1426 IGWTREFAVANRNYE
+1426 IGWTAEFAEANRNYE
-1441 LFRSEESGGYKYQIN
+1441 LSRFEESRDYTYQIN

-1497 TVTVDRVDGEDA
+1497 TVTVGRVDGEDA

-1524 YYTERVVINSGVML
+1524 WYTERVVINSGVT
-1538 VNNYEYSSP
+1538 VNNYEYSST
-1547 LNEFGSLSVTRRA
+1547 LNEFGSLSITRRA

-1583 DASAFDMNGNQ
+1583 DASAFDMGGKQ

-1725 TVSFGSQSYEIIQGD
+1725 TVSFGSQSYEIVEGD
-1740 EFTPT
+1740 EFEPT

-1766 DTYTLPGSY
+1766 DTHTLPGSY

-1790 YVDSTLTIYRA
+1790 YKDSTLTIYRA

-1815 FPEEVTLTITSSD
+1815 FPEEVTLTITAGD

-1846 TSLSDKVLRSVYSLN
+1846 SSLSDKVLRSVYSLN

-1875 VTMPAPEF
+1875 VTMPVPEF

-1935 DYTLYMVIGGVVVV
+1935 GYTLYMVIGGVVVV
-1949 LILAILIGIAIK
+1949 LILVILIGIAIK

>member
-46 GNGTPENPYIISD
+46 GNGTSEKPYIISD

-65 LSQLIAQGNDAYAGA
+65 LSQLIAEETDAHYAGA
-80 YYRVSVKSI
+80 FYRVSVKSI
-89 TADATEGETF
+89 TADATGGQTF

-104 ETKPFTGNFDGNGV
+104 ETNPFTGNFDGNGV
-118 IISGLTVDSNDS
+118 IISGLTMDSDDS

-138 GAGAVI
+138 GAGAEI

-152 DIATNYHYAGGIAGY
+152 DIATNYYYAGGIAGY

-182 GLKWVGGIAGYNAG
+182 GLQRVGGIAGYNAG

-204 GAIVPPP
+204 GAIVPAP
-211 GSVAISYAG
+211 GTVAISYAG
-220 GLVGEIAAGGALSYS
+220 GLVGEIAAGGALKYS

-241 EAEESSESAGAVAG
+241 EAEKSSEAAGAVAG

-270 NADTELAPI
+270 NADKELAPI

-314 SGYTAGNGVSFAG
+314 PGYTAGNGVSFAG
-327 PVLSVFYYEV
+327 PVLSVFRYEV

-417 AGDLSPIGAA
+417 AGDSDPIGTA

-440 TIEGLN
+440 TIGGLN

-597 NANPAAGAAVEF
+597 NANPAAGADVEF
-609 RTVDETVVLSG
+609 RTVDETVVLKG

-630 KTAGADYG
+630 KIAGADYG

-654 TTAGGTGNTNF
+654 TTAEGTGNTNF

-674 GNPDQISLYDGQT
+674 GNPDSISLYDGQT

-760 LNKTYDGKPVEYD
+760 LNKTYDGTPVEYD
-773 ENYLSNLPAAIRSNV
+773 EDYLSNLPAAIRSNV

-808 VGNSGNYNG
+808 VGNGGNYNG

-858 SIAAADLADLPESET
+858 SIAAADLAKSDI
-873 EFGYIDG
+873 EFGSDYIVG

-893 AALSTVG
+893 AALRTVG
-900 EGKSVSY
+900 TGKDVSY
-907 SLSLSGTAAVNY
+907 SLSLSGTAAANY
-919 ELSSST
+919 ELSIST
-925 VSNVAVGEV
+925 DSYFAVGEV
-934 TKREIYITPSS
+934 TKRVIYITPSS

-1002 DAGKYKLSVT
+1002 DAGIYVLT
-1012 FKDGAGLGNFTW
+1012 IEFKDDAGKGKFTW
-1024 DTGIG
+1024 DANIG

-1069 TSDGTEYREG
+1069 TSGGTEYPEG
-1079 ATVSYNATPY
+1079 ATVNYNATPY

-1094 DFEPAESGSLT
+1094 DFEPAEKGSLT

-1124 LTGESAATNAGRYLL
+1124 LTGESAATKAGRYLL
-1139 RIGYDTAGIK
+1139 RIEN

-1178 ADGTDYVYSTEGVEV
+1178 ADGTDYVYSTEGVQV

-1209 KIRYFEQSEE
+1209 QVRYFEQSEE
-1219 IVADGDGDYTLVLN
+1219 IVADDDGEYTLVLN
-1233 GAGDFPITVVI
+1233 GAGAFPITVVI
-1244 EGDGNRADA
+1244 EGDDNRAGA
-1253 EIRITVTVA
+1253 EIEIIVKVA
-1262 RRPVTVSATAVEAVY
+1262 RRPVTVSAIAVEAFY
-1277 GEIPDYEFAVA
+1277 GEKPDYKFAVA
-1288 DTYGISLG
+1288 DNYGN
-1296 SPEDIQFG
+1296 EDIQFD
-1304 DLGITLTVE
+1304 DLGIDSTDLTVE
-1313 TSAGKEF
+1313 TSAEKDP

-1333 VSDAVNYDITLTE
+1333 VSDAVNYEITLK
-1346 TNTDALTVVPKKL
+1346 TNPKALTVVPKKL
-1359 FIKWENNMSAV
+1359 YIKWENNMSAV

-1380 AVDYD
+1380 AVDD
-1385 TGNDLSQSPLVG
+1385 TGDDLSQSPLVG

-1402 TMSADGFTPAEVN
+1402 TMSDDVFTPAEEN
-1415 EFGRIDTGVYS
+1415 DFGRINTGIYS
-1426 IGWTREFAVANRNYE
+1426 IGWTKEFAEANSNYE
-1441 LFRSEESGGYKYQIN
+1441 LFRSKESDGYTYKIN

-1467 TKVYGEADPV
+1467 TKVYGETDPV
-1477 PVWSFINV
+1477 PVWSYINV
-1485 FAEEVQTLKKIY
+1485 FAEEVQTLNKIY
-1497 TVTVDRVDGEDA
+1497 TVIVDRDDGEDA
-1509 YQTVDGNTVSPATYR
+1509 YQTVDGNTVSPATYL
-1524 YYTERVVINSGVML
+1524 YTADVVKNSGVITF
-1538 VNNYEYSSP
+1538 NYEYSSP
-1547 LNEFGSLSVTRRA
+1547 LSEFGSLSITRRA

-1583 DASAFDMNGNQ
+1583 NASAFDMNGIQ

-1604 IGTIPDFTDS
+1604 IGTIPDFSDS

-1725 TVSFGSQSYEIIQGD
+1725 TVSFGSQSYEIVEGD

-1801 ELTDEDFGATFEGA
+1801 ELTDEDFGATFDGA
-1815 FPEEVTLTITSSD
+1815 FPEEVTLTITPSD

-1949 LILAILIGIAIK
+1949 LILVILIGIAIK

>member
-37 AVNFPDGQQ
+37 AVNFPDG
-46 GNGTPENPYIISD
+46 NGTPENPYIISD

-65 LSQLIAQGNDAYAGA
+65 LSQLIAEETDAHYAEA

-89 TADATEGETF
+89 TVDATGGQTF

-118 IISGLTVDSNDS
+118 IISVLTVDSNDY

-152 DIATNYHYAGGIAGY
+152 DIATNFYYAGGIAGY
-167 NAGNISSCFV
+167 NAGSISSCFV

-182 GLKWVGGIAGYNAG
+182 GLQRVGGIAGYNAG

-211 GSVAISYAG
+211 GSVAIKYAG
-220 GLVGEIAAGGALSYS
+220 GLVGEIAAGGALRYS

-241 EAEESSESAGAVAG
+241 EAEESSEAAGAVAG

-270 NADTELAPI
+270 NADTELDPI

-293 IANSPISALFTN
+293 IANSQISALFTN
-305 IVAANWVRV
+305 IVAANWERV
-314 SGYTAGNGVSFAG
+314 PGYTAGNGVSFAG
-327 PVLSVFYYEV
+327 PVLSVFRYKV

-384 LSALTSGLNGNDT
+384 LSALTSGLNGDDT

-417 AGDLSPIGAA
+417 AGDSDPIGTA

-597 NANPAAGAAVEF
+597 NANPAAGADVEF

-654 TTAGGTGNTNF
+654 TTAESTGNTNF

-674 GNPDQISLYDGQT
+674 GNPDRISLYDGQT

-746 TVEHLAMPDNYSSV
+746 TVEHLAMPDDY
-760 LNKTYDGKPVEYD
+760 LRDLQKTYDGTPVEYD
-773 ENYLSNLPAAIRSNV
+773 EGYLSNLPEEKIRSNV

-808 VGNSGNYNG
+808 VGNGDNYNG
-817 IIFGAMSTLFT
+817 IIFGAMSTEFT
-828 ISRRGITYDPA
+828 IARHKLTYTPTP
-839 ADTEHRPVIE
+839 DTEDTEDTEYIPVIDRPVIE

-858 SIAAADLADLPESET
+858 SIAAADLAKSET
-873 EFGYIDG
+873 GFDYIDG

-893 AALSTVG
+893 RALLTVG
-900 EGKSVSY
+900 KRKIVSY
-907 SLSLSGTAAVNY
+907 SLSLSGTAAANY

-1002 DAGKYKLSVT
+1002 DAGIYVLT
-1012 FKDGAGLGNFTW
+1012 IEFKDDAGKGKFTW
-1024 DTGIG
+1024 DANIG

-1069 TSDGTEYREG
+1069 TSDGKEYPEG
-1079 ATVSYNATPY
+1079 KPVSYNATPY
-1089 VPSVA
+1089 APSA
-1094 DFEPAESGSLT
+1094 DFKSVESGSLT
-1105 SISDYLNVYAI
+1105 SISEEYLKIYRVTA
-1116 SSDGNETL
+1116 DGNEI
-1124 LTGESAATNAGRYLL
+1124 TGESTVTNAGRYLL
-1139 RIGYDTAGIK
+1139 RIENYDTANG
-1149 YDTAD
+1149 
-1154 SVYKNYVFEE
+1154 VYKNYAFEE

-1170 KAVPTAAL
+1170 KAVPTADWI
-1178 ADGTDYVYSTEGVEV
+1178 DGAKYVYSINGVNVILPEAIAV
-1193 NLSSDV
+1193 N
-1199 VLSYPGEQTL
+1199 YPGEHNLTV
-1209 KIRYFEQSEE
+1209 KYFKGSDE
-1219 IVADGDGDYTLVLN
+1219 IDSTVDYTLTLKN
-1233 GAGDFPITVVI
+1233 AGDFPITVVI
-1244 EGDGNRADA
+1244 EGDDNRAGV
-1253 EIRITVTVA
+1253 EKEITVTVA
-1262 RRPVTVSATAVEAVY
+1262 RRPVTVSATAVEAAY
-1277 GEIPDYEFAVA
+1277 GEIPDYAFEVT
-1288 DTYGISLG
+1288 DTYGNEEI
-1296 SPEDIQFG
+1296 DFN
-1304 DLGITLTVE
+1304 DLGIELTVG

-1320 PDVGTYDIKLSGD
+1320 PDVGTYDIILSGD
-1333 VSDAVNYDITLTE
+1333 VSAAVNYDITLTE
-1346 TNTDALTVVPKKL
+1346 TNLNALTVVPKKL
-1359 FIKWENNMSAV
+1359 YIKWENNMSAV

-1380 AVDYD
+1380 AVDD

-1415 EFGRIDTGVYS
+1415 EFGRLDTGTYS
-1426 IGWTREFAVANRNYE
+1426 IGWTTEFAEANYNYE
-1441 LFRSEESGGYKYQIN
+1441 LFRSAESGGNTFVIN
-1456 KAVFGVKVDSN
+1456 QAVFGVKVASAQ
-1467 TKVYGEADPV
+1467 KVYGDPD
-1477 PVWSFINV
+1477 PATEWSFINV
-1485 FAEEVQTLKKIY
+1485 FAEEVQTLKNIY

-1509 YQTVDGNTVSPATYR
+1509 YQTVDGNTVSPATYL
-1524 YYTERVVINSGVML
+1524 YTASAVKNSGVT
-1538 VNNYEYSSP
+1538 VNNYKYSKL
-1547 LNEFGSLSVTRRA
+1547 LNEFGSLSITRRA

-1583 DASAFDMNGNQ
+1583 NASAFDMNGKQ

-1815 FPEEVTLTITSSD
+1815 FPEEVTLTITTSD

-1875 VTMPAPEF
+1875 VTMPVPEF

-1935 DYTLYMVIGGVVVV
+1935 GYTLYMVIGGVVVV

>member
-46 GNGTPENPYIISD
+46 GNGTSENPYIISD

-65 LSQLIAQGNDAYAGA
+65 LSQLIAEETDAHYAGA
-80 YYRVSVKSI
+80 YYRVSVKFI
-89 TADATEGETF
+89 TVDATGGQTF

-104 ETKPFTGNFDGNGV
+104 ETKPFTGNFEGNGV
-118 IISGLTVDSNDS
+118 IISGLTVDSNGN

-152 DIATNYHYAGGIAGY
+152 DIATNFYYAGGIAGY

-182 GLKWVGGIAGYNAG
+182 GLQRVGGIAGYNAG

-220 GLVGEIAAGGALSYS
+220 GLVGEIAAGGALRYS

-241 EAEESSESAGAVAG
+241 EAEETSVSAGAVAG

-270 NADTELAPI
+270 NADKELDPI

-293 IANSPISALFTN
+293 IANSAISALFTN

-314 SGYTAGNGVSFAG
+314 SGYTAWNGVSFAG

-384 LSALTSGLNGNDT
+384 LSALTSGLNGEDT

-412 KDILS
+412 DDIGS
-417 AGDLSPIGAA
+417 VGDFSPIGTA

-465 TNLHIDAAY
+465 TNLRIDAAY

-597 NANPAAGAAVEF
+597 NANPAAGADVEF

-620 ETVSFSLNQL
+620 ETVSLNQL

-654 TTAGGTGNTNF
+654 TTAEGTGNTNF

-674 GNPDQISLYDGQT
+674 GNPDRISLYDGQT

-746 TVEHLAMPDNYSSV
+746 TVEHLVMPDDYFRD
-760 LNKTYDGKPVEYD
+760 LQKTYDGTPVAYD
-773 ENYLSNLPAAIRSNV
+773 EDYLSNLPEAIRSNV

-808 VGNSGNYNG
+808 VGNGGNYNG
-817 IIFGAMSTLFT
+817 IIFGAMSTEFT
-828 ISRRGITYDPA
+828 IARHQLIYDPA
-839 ADTEHRPVIE
+839 KDTAHRPVIE

-858 SIAAADLADLPESET
+858 SIAAADLAESEIG
-873 EFGYIDG
+873 FDYIDG

-925 VSNVAVGEV
+925 VSIVPVGVVA
-934 TKREIYITPSS
+934 KREIYITPSS

-976 TYKVP
+976 TYNVP
-981 AIVTDNL
+981 AVVTNDL
-988 AITFTPQADGQEPG
+988 EITFTPVDGQVPG
-1002 DAGKYKLSVT
+1002 YAGKYKLTVT
-1012 FKDGAGLGNFTW
+1012 FKDGAGQGNFTW
-1024 DTGIG
+1024 NTGIG

-1047 VAGSEGID
+1047 VAGSIGID
-1055 YVINRRLLSVDYVL
+1055 YVINRRLLWVDYVL
-1069 TSDGTEYREG
+1069 KSGGTEYPEG
-1079 ATVSYNATPY
+1079 EPVRYNATAYIPE
-1089 VPSVA
+1089 VTG
-1094 DFEPAESGSLT
+1094 FGTAENGALT
-1105 SISDYLNVYAI
+1105 SISEYLKVYGVTA
-1116 SSDGNETL
+1116 DGNETL
-1124 LTGESAATNAGRYLL
+1124 LTGESAPTNAGRYLL
-1139 RIGYDTAGIK
+1139 RIEN

-1170 KAVPTAAL
+1170 KAVPTADWI
-1178 ADGTDYVYSTEGVEV
+1178 DGAKYVYSIDGVHV
-1193 NLSSDV
+1193 NLSEDIAV
-1199 VLSYPGEQTL
+1199 NYPGEHNLTV
-1209 KIRYFEQSEE
+1209 KYFERSDE
-1219 IVADGDGDYTLVLN
+1219 IGSADDYTLTLKN
-1233 GAGDFPITVVI
+1233 AGDFPITVVI
-1244 EGDGNRADA
+1244 EGDENRAGA
-1253 EIRITVTVA
+1253 EIPMTVTVA
-1262 RRPVTVSATAVEAVY
+1262 RRPVKVSATAVEAVY
-1277 GEIPDYEFAVA
+1277 GEIPKYAFAVA
-1288 DTYGISLG
+1288 DTYGN
-1296 SPEDIQFG
+1296 EDIQFG
-1304 DLGITLTVE
+1304 DLGIKLTVV

-1320 PDVGTYDIKLSGD
+1320 PDVGTYDIILSGD
-1333 VSDAVNYDITLTE
+1333 VSAAVNYEITLTE
-1346 TNTDALTVVPKKL
+1346 TNPNALTVVQKKL
-1359 FIKWENNMSAV
+1359 YIKWGMNMSAV

-1385 TGNDLSQSPLVG
+1385 TGDDLSQSPLVG

-1415 EFGRIDTGVYS
+1415 EFGRIDTGTYS
-1426 IGWTREFAVANRNYE
+1426 IGWTTEFAEANYNYE
-1441 LFRSEESGGYKYQIN
+1441 LFRSEESGDYTYRIN
-1456 KAVFGVKVDSN
+1456 EAVFGVKVASAQ
-1467 TKVYGEADPV
+1467 KVYGDPD
-1477 PVWSFINV
+1477 PATEWSFINV
-1485 FAEEVQTLKKIY
+1485 FAEEVQTLKNIY
-1497 TVTVDRVDGEDA
+1497 TVTVDRVGGEDA
-1509 YQTVDGNTVSPATYR
+1509 YQTVDGNTASPATYR
-1524 YYTERVVINSGVML
+1524 YTARVVINSGVIT
-1538 VNNYEYSSP
+1538 VNNYEYSST
-1547 LNEFGSLSVTRRA
+1547 LSEFGSLSVTRRA

-1583 DASAFDMNGNQ
+1583 DASAYDMDGNQ

-1790 YVDSTLTIYRA
+1790 YKDSTLTIYRA

-1815 FPEEVTLTITSSD
+1815 FPEEVTLTITAGD
-1828 DLQTGNAQNLFNI
+1828 DLQTGNAQTLFNI

-1875 VTMPAPEF
+1875 VTMPVPEF

-1929 DDSGLA
+1929 DDSGLGG
-1935 DYTLYMVIGGVVVV
+1935 YTLYMVFGGVVVV
-1949 LILAILIGIAIK
+1949 LILVILIGIAIK

>member
-37 AVNFPDGQQ
+37 AVNFPDGH
-46 GNGTPENPYIISD
+46 GTPENPYIISD

-65 LSQLIAQGNDAYAGA
+65 LSQLIAEEPEAYAGA
-80 YYRVSVKSI
+80 HYSVSVKSI
-89 TADATEGETF
+89 TADATGGQTF

-104 ETKPFTGNFDGNGV
+104 YSKPFKGNFDGNGV
-118 IISGLTVDSNDS
+118 IISGLTVDSDDD

-138 GAGAVI
+138 GTGAEI

-152 DIATNYHYAGGIAGY
+152 DIATNRYYAGGIAGY
-167 NAGNISSCFV
+167 NEGSISSCFV

-182 GLKWVGGIAGYNAG
+182 GLQRVGGIAGYNAG
-196 VIENCYSS
+196 DIENCYSS

-211 GSVAISYAG
+211 GSVAIKYAG
-220 GLVGEIAAGGALSYS
+220 GLVGEIAAGGALRYS

-241 EAEESSESAGAVAG
+241 EAEETSVSAGAVAG

-270 NADTELAPI
+270 NADKELDPI

-293 IANSPISALFTN
+293 IANSAISALFTN

-397 GIGAQSFAGKYFALS
+397 GIGAQSFSGKYFALS

-427 GTPFSGYFSGNDH
+427 GTPFSGYFSGNDY

-465 TNLHIDAAY
+465 TDLHIDAAY

-582 DVSFDTVQGSYEFTL
+582 DVSFDTVQGSYEFTI
-597 NANPAAGAAVEF
+597 NANPAAGADVEF
-609 RTVDETVVLSG
+609 RTVDETVVLKG

-674 GNPDQISLYDGQT
+674 GNPDRISLYDGQT

-760 LNKTYDGKPVEYD
+760 LNKTYDGKPVEYN
-773 ENYLSNLPAAIRSNV
+773 EGYLSNLPATIRSNV

-808 VGNSGNYNG
+808 VGNRGNYNG

-828 ISRRGITYDPA
+828 ISKRGITYDPA

-858 SIAAADLADLPESET
+858 SIAAADLAESET

-893 AALSTVG
+893 AALRTVG
-900 EGKSVSY
+900 TGKDVSY
-907 SLSLSGTAAVNY
+907 SLSLSGTAAANY

-925 VSNVAVGEV
+925 VPHVAVGEV

-988 AITFTPQADGQEPG
+988 AITFTPQADGLDPG
-1002 DAGKYKLSVT
+1002 DAGIYTLRVT

-1024 DTGIG
+1024 NTGIG

-1055 YVINRRLLSVDYVL
+1055 YVINRRVLSVDYVL
-1069 TSDGTEYREG
+1069 TSDGTQYTEG
-1079 ATVSYNATPY
+1079 KPVYYNATPY
-1089 VPSVA
+1089 I
-1094 DFEPAESGSLT
+1094 PAVTFVETAENGALT
-1105 SISDYLNVYAI
+1105 SISVKVDGVTA
-1116 SSDGNETL
+1116 DGNEI
-1124 LTGESAATNAGRYLL
+1124 TGESEVTDAGRYLL
-1139 RIGYDTAGIK
+1139 RID

-1178 ADGTDYVYSTEGVEV
+1178 ADGTDYVYSTKGVEV

-1209 KIRYFEQSEE
+1209 KIKYFKGSDE
-1219 IVADGDGDYTLVLN
+1219 IDSAVDYTLTLN
-1233 GAGDFPITVVI
+1233 NAGDFPITVVI
-1244 EGDGNRADA
+1244 EGDGNRAGA
-1253 EIRITVTVA
+1253 EIEIIVTVA
-1262 RRPVTVSATAVEAVY
+1262 RRPVTVSATAVEAFY
-1277 GEIPDYEFAVA
+1277 GEKPDYEFAVA
-1288 DTYGISLG
+1288 DNYGN
-1296 SPEDIQFG
+1296 EDIQFG
-1304 DLGITLTVE
+1304 DLGIDLTDLTVE

-1320 PDVGTYDIKLSGD
+1320 PDVGTYDIILSGD
-1333 VSDAVNYDITLTE
+1333 VSAAVNYEITLAE
-1346 TNTDALTVVPKKL
+1346 TNLNGKLTVVPKKL
-1359 FIKWENNMSAV
+1359 YIKWGMSMSAV

-1385 TGNDLSQSPLVG
+1385 TGDDLSQSPLVG

-1402 TMSADGFTPAEVN
+1402 TMSDDGFIPAAVN
-1415 EFGRIDTGVYS
+1415 EFGRLDTGTYS
-1426 IGWTREFAVANRNYE
+1426 IGWTTEFEEANSNYA
-1441 LFRSEESGGYKYQIN
+1441 LSRSEESGGYTYQIN

-1467 TKVYGEADPV
+1467 TKVYGETDPD

-1547 LNEFGSLSVTRRA
+1547 LSEFGSLSITRRA

-1653 AWGANKYVYSGKAT
+1653 AWGANKYIYSGKAT
-1667 PDMVYTATAAGENV
+1667 PDMSYTATAAGENV

-1718 EIVPATV
+1718 EIVPATI

-1775 SLELSGARADNYRFE
+1775 SLELSGARADNYTFV

-1801 ELTDEDFGATFEGA
+1801 ELTDEDFGATFDGA
-1815 FPEEVTLTITSSD
+1815 FPEEVTLTITAGD

-1875 VTMPAPEF
+1875 VTMPVPEF

-1949 LILAILIGIAIK
+1949 LILMILIGIAIK

>member
-65 LSQLIAQGNDAYAGA
+65 LSQLIAEETDAHYAGA

-89 TADATEGETF
+89 TVDATGGETF

-118 IISGLTVDSNDS
+118 IISGLTVDSDDS

-138 GAGAVI
+138 GADAVI

-152 DIATNYHYAGGIAGY
+152 DISTNRYYAGGIAGY
-167 NAGNISSCFV
+167 NEGNISSCFV

-182 GLKWVGGIAGYNAG
+182 GLQRVGGIAGYNAG

-220 GLVGEIAAGGALSYS
+220 GLVGEIAAGGALRYS

-241 EAEESSESAGAVAG
+241 EAEETSVSAGAVVG

-270 NADTELAPI
+270 NADKELAPI
-279 GTGSGNAYSYNGQN
+279 GTGSGNAYSYNGRN

-327 PVLSVFYYEV
+327 PVLSVFYDEVV

-384 LSALTSGLNGNDT
+384 LSALTSGLNGDDT
-397 GIGAQSFAGKYFALS
+397 GIGAQSFAGKCFALS
-412 KDILS
+412 DDIES
-417 AGDLSPIGAA
+417 VGDLSPIGAA

-597 NANPAAGAAVEF
+597 NANPAVGAAVEF
-609 RTVDETVVLSG
+609 RTVDETVILSG

-654 TTAGGTGNTNF
+654 TTAEGTGNTNF

-674 GNPDQISLYDGQT
+674 GNPDRISLYDGQT

-746 TVEHLAMPDNYSSV
+746 TVEHLVMPDNYSSV
-760 LNKTYDGKPVEYD
+760 LNKTYDGTPVEYD
-773 ENYLSNLPAAIRSNV
+773 EDYLSNLPAAIRSNV

-808 VGNSGNYNG
+808 VGNGGNYNG
-817 IIFGAMSTLFT
+817 IIFGAMSTRFT
-828 ISRRGITYDPA
+828 ISKRVITYDPA

-858 SIAAADLADLPESET
+858 SIAAADLAESEIG
-873 EFGYIDG
+873 FDYIDG

-925 VSNVAVGEV
+925 VSIVPVGVV

-970 SASDSI
+970 SASESI
-976 TYKVP
+976 TYNVP
-981 AIVTDNL
+981 AVVTNDL
-988 AITFTPQADGQEPG
+988 EITFAPAEDGQKPG
-1002 DAGKYKLSVT
+1002 DAGIYVLT
-1012 FKDGAGLGNFTW
+1012 IEFKDDAGKGKFTW
-1024 DTGIG
+1024 DANIG

-1047 VAGSEGID
+1047 VAGDKGID

-1069 TSDGTEYREG
+1069 TSGGTEYPEG
-1079 ATVSYNATPY
+1079 KPVYYNATAY
-1089 VPSVA
+1089 K
-1094 DFEPAESGSLT
+1094 PAVTFVETAENGALT
-1105 SISDYLNVYAI
+1105 SISVKVDGVTA
-1116 SSDGNETL
+1116 DGNEI
-1124 LTGESAATNAGRYLL
+1124 TGESEVTVAGRYLL
-1139 RIGYDTAGIK
+1139 RIDYDTS
-1149 YDTAD
+1149 D

-1219 IVADGDGDYTLVLN
+1219 IVADDDGEYTLVLN
-1233 GAGDFPITVVI
+1233 GAGAFPITVVI
-1244 EGDGNRADA
+1244 EGDENRAGA
-1253 EIRITVTVA
+1253 EIEITVTVA
-1262 RRPVTVSATAVEAVY
+1262 RRPVKVSATAVEAVY

-1304 DLGITLTVE
+1304 VLGIELAVR

-1320 PDVGTYDIKLSGD
+1320 PDVGTYDIILSGD

-1346 TNTDALTVVPKKL
+1346 TNTNALTVVPKKL
-1359 FIKWENNMSAV
+1359 YIKWENNMSAV

-1402 TMSADGFTPAEVN
+1402 TMSDDVFTPAEEN
-1415 EFGRIDTGVYS
+1415 EFGRIDTGIYS
-1426 IGWTREFAVANRNYE
+1426 IGWTREFAEANRNYE

-1497 TVTVDRVDGEDA
+1497 TVTVDRVGGEDA

-1524 YYTERVVINSGVML
+1524 WYTERVVINSGVML

-1547 LNEFGSLSVTRRA
+1547 LSEFGSLSITRRA

-1583 DASAFDMNGNQ
+1583 NASAFDMNGNQ

-1710 PENASVEV
+1710 PENASVKV
-1718 EIVPATV
+1718 EIVPAPV
-1725 TVSFGSQSYEIIQGD
+1725 TVSFGSQSYEIVEGD

-1801 ELTDEDFGATFEGA
+1801 ELTDEDFGATFDGA
-1815 FPEEVTLTITSSD
+1815 FPEEVTLTITPSD

-1949 LILAILIGIAIK
+1949 LILVILIGIAIK

>member
-7 LSVPIILIIG
+7 LSVSIILIIG

-46 GNGTPENPYIISD
+46 GNGTSENPYIISD

-65 LSQLIAQGNDAYAGA
+65 LSQLIAEEPDAYAGA
-80 YYRVSVKSI
+80 HYRVSVKSI
-89 TADATEGETF
+89 TVDATGGQTF

-104 ETKPFTGNFDGNGV
+104 EANPFTGNFDGNGV
-118 IISGLTVDSNDS
+118 IISGLTVDSNDN

-182 GLKWVGGIAGYNAG
+182 GLQRVGGIAGYNAG

-204 GAIVPPP
+204 GAIVPAP

-241 EAEESSESAGAVAG
+241 EAEKSSESAGAVAG

-270 NADTELAPI
+270 NADTELDPI
-279 GTGSGNAYSYNGQN
+279 GTGSGNAYSYYGQN
-293 IANSPISALFTN
+293 IANSPISALFNN

-412 KDILS
+412 DDIRS
-417 AGDLSPIGAA
+417 VGDLSPIGAA

-440 TIEGLN
+440 MIGGLN

-597 NANPAAGAAVEF
+597 NANPAAGADVEF

-630 KTAGADYG
+630 KIAGADYG

-674 GNPDQISLYDGQT
+674 GNPDRISLYDGQT

-716 EISLSSASNN
+716 EIGLSSASNN

-760 LNKTYDGKPVEYD
+760 LNKTYDGTPVEYD
-773 ENYLSNLPAAIRSNV
+773 EGYLSNLPAAIRSNV

-808 VGNSGNYNG
+808 VGNGGNYNG

-828 ISRRGITYDPA
+828 ISRREITYDPA

-849 WGSNGMINL
+849 WGSNGLVNI
-858 SIAAADLADLPESET
+858 SISAAELADSESGL
-873 EFGYIDG
+873 GYITG
-880 DDLTV
+880 DDLKI

-893 AALSTVG
+893 AALRTVG
-900 EGKSVSY
+900 TGKDVSY
-907 SLSLSGTAAVNY
+907 SLSLSGTAAANY
-919 ELSSST
+919 ELSIST
-925 VSNVAVGEV
+925 DSYFAVGVV

-952 RAPMLT
+952 REPMLT

-1002 DAGKYKLSVT
+1002 DAGIYVLT
-1012 FKDGAGLGNFTW
+1012 IEFKADAGKGKFTW
-1024 DTGIG
+1024 DANIG

-1069 TSDGTEYREG
+1069 TSDGTQYTEDEG
-1079 ATVSYNATPY
+1079 ATVSYNATAY
-1089 VPSVA
+1089 VPGVA

-1124 LTGESAATNAGRYLL
+1124 LTGESAVTNAGRYLL
-1139 RIGYDTAGIK
+1139 RIEN

-1178 ADGTDYVYSTEGVEV
+1178 ADGTDYVYSTKGVEV

-1219 IVADGDGDYTLVLN
+1219 IVADDDGDYTLVLN
-1233 GAGDFPITVVI
+1233 GAGDFPIMVVI
-1244 EGDGNRADA
+1244 EGDDNRADA

-1262 RRPVTVSATAVEAVY
+1262 RRPVKVSATAVEAFY
-1277 GEIPDYEFAVA
+1277 GEKPDYAFEVT
-1288 DTYGISLG
+1288 DTYGNSVGQAEEI
-1296 SPEDIQFG
+1296 EFG
-1304 DLGITLTVE
+1304 DLEIELTVG

-1320 PDVGTYDIKLSGD
+1320 PDVGTYDIILSGD
-1333 VSDAVNYDITLTE
+1333 VSDAVNYEITLTE
-1346 TNTDALTVVPKKL
+1346 TNTNALTVVPKKL
-1359 FIKWENNMSAV
+1359 YIKWENNMSAV

-1380 AVDYD
+1380 AVDD

-1415 EFGRIDTGVYS
+1415 EFGRIDTGIYS
-1426 IGWTREFAVANRNYE
+1426 IGWTREFAEANRNYE

-1467 TKVYGEADPV
+1467 TKVYGEADPD

-1485 FAEEVQTLKKIY
+1485 FEEEVQTLKKIY
-1497 TVTVDRVDGEDA
+1497 TVTVGRVGGEDA

-1538 VNNYEYSSP
+1538 VNNYEYRSP
-1547 LNEFGSLSVTRRA
+1547 LSEFGSLSITRRA

-1583 DASAFDMNGNQ
+1583 DASAFDMNGKE
-1594 ISGVFSWGEN
+1594 IDGIFSWGEN

-1700 ASINDNNYRL
+1700 ASINDNN
-1710 PENASVEV
+1710 
-1718 EIVPATV
+1718 
-1725 TVSFGSQSYEIIQGD
+1725 
-1740 EFTPT
+1740 
-1745 VKYEGFVNGE
+1745 
-1755 TEEVLTRRAEY
+1755 
-1766 DTYTLPGSY
+1766 
-1775 SLELSGARADNYRFE
+1775 
-1790 YVDSTLTIYRA
+1790 
-1801 ELTDEDFGATFEGA
+1801 
-1815 FPEEVTLTITSSD
+1815 
-1828 DLQTGNAQNLFNI
+1828 
-1841 VKGAY
+1841 
-1846 TSLSDKVLRSVYSLN
+1846 
-1861 YAGIDGYVNKGDIS
+1861 
-1875 VTMPAPEF
+1875 
-1883 GSAETLQFIYVTNEG
+1883 
-1898 DVVVIDN
+1898 
-1905 ATYGEDGSVTLT
+1905 
-1917 MTDAAYILVSVT
+1917 
-1929 DDSGLA
+1929 
-1935 DYTLYMVIGGVVVV
+1935 
-1949 LILAILIGIAIK
+1949 
-1961 RRRDRRIIK
+1961 
-1970 YEDE
+1970 

>member
-25 AAGIAGSEKTAG
+25 AAGIAGSDNTAG
-37 AVNFPDGQQ
+37 AVNFPD

-65 LSQLIAQGNDAYAGA
+65 LSQLIAQEPDAYAGA
-80 YYRVSVKSI
+80 HYRVSVKSI
-89 TADATEGETF
+89 TADATGGETF

-104 ETKPFTGNFDGNGV
+104 EANPFTGNFDGNGV
-118 IISGLTVDSNDS
+118 IISGLTVDSNDN

-138 GAGAVI
+138 GADAVI

-152 DIATNYHYAGGIAGY
+152 DIATNYYYAGGIAGY
-167 NAGNISSCFV
+167 NAGSISSCFV

-182 GLKWVGGIAGYNAG
+182 GLQRVGGIAGYNAG

-220 GLVGEIAAGGALSYS
+220 GLVGEIAAGGALRYS

-241 EAEESSESAGAVAG
+241 EAEETSVSAGAVAG

-270 NADTELAPI
+270 NADTELDPI

-327 PVLSVFYYEV
+327 PVLSVFYNEV

-412 KDILS
+412 DDIRS
-417 AGDLSPIGAA
+417 VGDLSPIGAA

-597 NANPAAGAAVEF
+597 NANPAAGADVEF

-620 ETVSFSLNQL
+620 ETVSLNQL
-630 KTAGADYG
+630 KIAGADYG

-674 GNPDQISLYDGQT
+674 GNPDSISLYDGQT

-760 LNKTYDGKPVEYD
+760 LNKTYDGTPVAYD
-773 ENYLSNLPAAIRSNV
+773 ENYLSNLPATIRSNV

-808 VGNSGNYNG
+808 VGNGGNYNG
-817 IIFGAMSTLFT
+817 IIFGAMSTQFT

-839 ADTEHRPVIE
+839 ADTEHIPVIE

-858 SIAAADLADLPESET
+858 SIAAADLAKSEIG
-873 EFGYIDG
+873 FDYIDG

-900 EGKSVSY
+900 VGRSVSY

-1002 DAGKYKLSVT
+1002 DAGIYTLSVA
-1012 FKDGAGLGNFTW
+1012 FKEDAGRGNFTW
-1024 DTGIG
+1024 NTGIG

-1069 TSDGTEYREG
+1069 TSDGTQYTEDEG
-1079 ATVSYNATPY
+1079 ATVNYNATPY

-1094 DFEPAESGSLT
+1094 YIESAENGALP
-1105 SISDYLNVYAI
+1105 SISVKVYGVTAG
-1116 SSDGNETL
+1116 GNEI
-1124 LTGESAATNAGRYLL
+1124 TGESEVTDAGRYLL
-1139 RIGYDTAGIK
+1139 RID

-1170 KAVPTAAL
+1170 KAVPTA
-1178 ADGTDYVYSTEGVEV
+1178 DWKNGVKYVYSIDGVDV
-1193 NLSSDV
+1193 NLSEDIAV
-1199 VLSYPGEQTL
+1199 NYPGEYNL
-1209 KIRYFEQSEE
+1209 KVKYFKGSDE
-1219 IVADGDGDYTLVLN
+1219 IGSAVDYTLTLN
-1233 GAGDFPITVVI
+1233 NAGDFPITVVI
-1244 EGDGNRADA
+1244 EGDENRADA

-1262 RRPVTVSATAVEAVY
+1262 RRPVTVSATAVEAFY
-1277 GEIPDYEFAVA
+1277 GEKPKYAFEVTDKYGNEEIEF
-1288 DTYGISLG
+1288 D
-1296 SPEDIQFG
+1296 
-1304 DLGITLTVE
+1304 DLGIDLTDLTVG

-1320 PDVGTYDIKLSGD
+1320 PDVGTYDIILSGD
-1333 VSDAVNYDITLTE
+1333 VSDAVNYEITLTE
-1346 TNTDALTVVPKKL
+1346 TNTNKLTVVPKKL
-1359 FIKWENNMSAV
+1359 YIKWENNMSAV

-1380 AVDYD
+1380 AVDD

-1402 TMSADGFTPAEVN
+1402 TMSDDVFTPAEPN
-1415 EFGRIDTGVYS
+1415 EFGRIDTGTYS
-1426 IGWTREFAVANRNYE
+1426 IGWTTEFAEANRNYE

-1456 KAVFGVKVDSN
+1456 EAVFGVKVASAQ
-1467 TKVYGEADPV
+1467 KVYGDPD
-1477 PVWSFINV
+1477 PATEWSFINV
-1485 FAEEVQTLKKIY
+1485 FAEEVQTLKNIY
-1497 TVTVDRVDGEDA
+1497 TVTVDRVGGEDA

-1524 YYTERVVINSGVML
+1524 YTARVVKNSGVIT
-1538 VNNYEYSSP
+1538 VNNYVYSSP
-1547 LNEFGSLSVTRRA
+1547 LSEFGSLSITRRA

-1583 DASAFDMNGNQ
+1583 DASASDMDGNQ

-1801 ELTDEDFGATFEGA
+1801 ELTDEDFGATFDGA
-1815 FPEEVTLTITSSD
+1815 FPEEVTLTITAGD

-1875 VTMPAPEF
+1875 VTMPVPEF

-1949 LILAILIGIAIK
+1949 LILMILIGIAIK

>member
-7 LSVPIILIIG
+7 LSVSIILIIG

-37 AVNFPDGQQ
+37 AVNFPDGH
-46 GNGTPENPYIISD
+46 GTPENPYIISD

-65 LSQLIAQGNDAYAGA
+65 LSQLIAAEETYSQYAEA
-80 YYRVSVKSI
+80 YYAVTVKSITI
-89 TADATEGETF
+89 TADATGGQTF

-104 ETKPFTGNFDGNGV
+104 YSKPFKGNFDGNGV
-118 IISGLTVDSNDS
+118 IISGLTVDSDDD

-138 GAGAVI
+138 GEGAVI

-152 DIATNYHYAGGIAGY
+152 DIATDYDYAGGIAGY

-182 GLKWVGGIAGYNAG
+182 GLQRVGGIAGYNAG

-204 GAIVPPP
+204 GAIVPAP
-211 GSVAISYAG
+211 GTVAISYAG
-220 GLVGEIAAGGALSYS
+220 GLVGEIAAGGALRYS

-241 EAEESSESAGAVAG
+241 EAEETSVSAGAVAG

-260 ITRCYTVAVA
+260 ITSCYTVAVA
-270 NADTELAPI
+270 NADKEISAVGSGS
-279 GTGSGNAYSYNGQN
+279 GTGAFVFNGKN
-293 IANSPISALFTN
+293 ISSTSISSMFSST
-305 IVAANWVRV
+305 VAANWVRV
-314 SGYTAGNGVSFAG
+314 PGYTAGNGVSFAG
-327 PVLSVFYYEV
+327 PVLYVFYYEV

-412 KDILS
+412 DDIES
-417 AGDLSPIGAA
+417 VGDLSPIGAA

-440 TIEGLN
+440 TIGGLN

-760 LNKTYDGKPVEYD
+760 LNKTYDGTPVEYD
-773 ENYLSNLPAAIRSNV
+773 EDYLSNLPEAIRSNV

-808 VGNSGNYNG
+808 VGNGGNYNG
-817 IIFGAMSTLFT
+817 IIFGAMSTEFT
-828 ISRRGITYDPA
+828 IARRQLTYNPT
-839 ADTEHRPVIE
+839 ADTAHRPVIE

-858 SIAAADLADLPESET
+858 SIAAADLPKSET
-873 EFGYIDG
+873 EFGSGYIGG

-893 AALSTVG
+893 AALRTVG
-900 EGKSVSY
+900 TGKDVSY
-907 SLSLSGTAAVNY
+907 SLSLSGTAAANY

-925 VSNVAVGEV
+925 VAHVTVGEV
-934 TKREIYITPSS
+934 IKREIYITPSS

-1002 DAGKYKLSVT
+1002 DAGIYVLT
-1012 FKDGAGLGNFTW
+1012 IEFKADAGKGKFTW
-1024 DTGIG
+1024 DANIG

-1079 ATVSYNATPY
+1079 VTVSYNATPY
-1089 VPSVA
+1089 K
-1094 DFEPAESGSLT
+1094 PAVTFVETAENGALT
-1105 SISDYLNVYAI
+1105 SISVKVYGETAG
-1116 SSDGNETL
+1116 GNKI
-1124 LTGESAATNAGRYLL
+1124 TGESEVTDAGRYLL
-1139 RIGYDTAGIK
+1139 RIDYDTS
-1149 YDTAD
+1149 D

-1178 ADGTDYVYSTEGVEV
+1178 ADGTDYVYSTKGVQV

-1209 KIRYFEQSEE
+1209 QIRYFEQSEE

-1244 EGDGNRADA
+1244 EGDDNRAGA
-1253 EIRITVTVA
+1253 EIEITVTVA
-1262 RRPVTVSATAVEAVY
+1262 RRPVKVSATAVEAFY
-1277 GEIPDYEFAVA
+1277 GEKPDYAFEVT
-1288 DTYGISLG
+1288 DTYGNSVGQAEEI
-1296 SPEDIQFG
+1296 EFG
-1304 DLGITLTVE
+1304 DLEIELTVG

-1320 PDVGTYDIKLSGD
+1320 PDVGTYDIILSGD
-1333 VSDAVNYDITLTE
+1333 VSDAVNYEITLTE
-1346 TNTDALTVVPKKL
+1346 TNTNKLTVVPKKL
-1359 FIKWENNMSAV
+1359 YIKWENNMSAV

-1385 TGNDLSQSPLVG
+1385 TGDDLSQSPLVG

-1402 TMSADGFTPAEVN
+1402 TMSADGFTPAEEN
-1415 EFGRIDTGVYS
+1415 EFGRIDTGIYS
-1426 IGWTREFAVANRNYE
+1426 IGWTREFAESNRNYE

-1497 TVTVDRVDGEDA
+1497 TVTVGRVGGEDA

-1524 YYTERVVINSGVML
+1524 YTARVVINSGVMP

-1547 LNEFGSLSVTRRA
+1547 LSEFGSLSVTRRA
-1560 PNVTVNSDSA
+1560 PNVTVYSDSA

-1583 DASAFDMNGNQ
+1583 DASAFDMDGNQ

-1725 TVSFGSQSYEIIQGD
+1725 TVSFGSQSYEIVEGD

-1775 SLELSGARADNYRFE
+1775 SLELSGARADNYTFV

-1801 ELTDEDFGATFEGA
+1801 ELTDEDFGATFDGA
-1815 FPEEVTLTITSSD
+1815 FPEEVTLTITPSD

-1949 LILAILIGIAIK
+1949 LILMILIGIAIK

>member
-37 AVNFPDGQQ
+37 AVNFPDG
-46 GNGTPENPYIISD
+46 NGTPENPYIISD

-65 LSQLIAQGNDAYAGA
+65 LSQLIAEETDAHYAGA

-89 TADATEGETF
+89 TVDATGGETF

-104 ETKPFTGNFDGNGV
+104 EANPFTGNFDGNGV

-138 GAGAVI
+138 GADAVI

-152 DIATNYHYAGGIAGY
+152 DIATNFYYAGGIAGY

-182 GLKWVGGIAGYNAG
+182 GLQRVGGIAGYNAG

-211 GSVAISYAG
+211 GSVAIKYAG
-220 GLVGEIAAGGALSYS
+220 GLVGEIAAGGALRYS

-279 GTGSGNAYSYNGQN
+279 GTGSGNAYSYNGRN
-293 IANSPISALFTN
+293 IADSQISALFTN

-327 PVLSVFYYEV
+327 PVLSVFYDEV

-412 KDILS
+412 DDIRS
-417 AGDLSPIGAA
+417 VGDLSPIGAA

-630 KTAGADYG
+630 KIAGADYG

-647 HSVSIRL
+647 HSVSIKL
-654 TTAGGTGNTNF
+654 TAEGTGNTNF

-674 GNPDQISLYDGQT
+674 GNPNQISLYDGQT

-760 LNKTYDGKPVEYD
+760 LNKTYDGTPVEYD
-773 ENYLSNLPAAIRSNV
+773 EDYLSNLPEAIRSNV

-808 VGNSGNYNG
+808 VGNGGNYNG

-858 SIAAADLADLPESET
+858 SIAAADLPKSET
-873 EFGYIDG
+873 EFGSGYIGG

-893 AALSTVG
+893 RALSTVG
-900 EGKSVSY
+900 EEKFVSY
-907 SLSLSGTAAVNY
+907 SLSLSGTAAANY

-925 VSNVAVGEV
+925 VSNVPVGVV

-1002 DAGKYKLSVT
+1002 DAGKYILKVT

-1047 VAGSEGID
+1047 VAGDKGID

-1079 ATVSYNATPY
+1079 VTVSYNATPY
-1089 VPSVA
+1089 K
-1094 DFEPAESGSLT
+1094 PAVTFVETAENGALT
-1105 SISDYLNVYAI
+1105 SISVKVYGETAG
-1116 SSDGNETL
+1116 GNKI
-1124 LTGESAATNAGRYLL
+1124 TGESEVTDAGRYLL
-1139 RIGYDTAGIK
+1139 RIDYDTS
-1149 YDTAD
+1149 D

-1199 VLSYPGEQTL
+1199 VLSYPGEHNLTV
-1209 KIRYFEQSEE
+1209 KYFKGSDE
-1219 IVADGDGDYTLVLN
+1219 IGSAVDYTLTLN
-1233 GAGDFPITVVI
+1233 NAGDFPITVVI
-1244 EGDGNRADA
+1244 EGDDNRAGV
-1253 EIRITVTVA
+1253 EKEITVTVA
-1262 RRPVTVSATAVEAVY
+1262 RRPVTVSATAVEADY
-1277 GEIPDYEFAVA
+1277 GEKPKYAFEVT
-1288 DTYGISLG
+1288 DTYGNSVGQAEEIKF
-1296 SPEDIQFG
+1296 D
-1304 DLGITLTVE
+1304 DLGIDLTDLTVG
-1313 TSAGKEF
+1313 TSAEKDP

-1333 VSDAVNYDITLTE
+1333 VSAAVNYEITLTE
-1346 TNTDALTVVPKKL
+1346 TNTNKLTVVPKKL
-1359 FIKWENNMSAV
+1359 YIKWENNMSAV

-1380 AVDYD
+1380 AVDD

-1402 TMSADGFTPAEVN
+1402 TMSDDVFTPAEVN
-1415 EFGRIDTGVYS
+1415 EFGRIDTGIYS
-1426 IGWTREFAVANRNYE
+1426 IGWTREFAEANRNYE

-1467 TKVYGEADPV
+1467 TKVYGETDPV

-1485 FAEEVQTLKKIY
+1485 FAEEVQTLRKIY
-1497 TVTVDRVDGEDA
+1497 TVTVDRVGGEDA

-1524 YYTERVVINSGVML
+1524 YTADVVKNSGVT
-1538 VNNYEYSSP
+1538 VNNYKYSSP

-1583 DASAFDMNGNQ
+1583 NASAFDMNGIQ

-1801 ELTDEDFGATFEGA
+1801 ELTDEDFGATFDGA
-1815 FPEEVTLTITSSD
+1815 FPEEVTLTITASD

-1949 LILAILIGIAIK
+1949 LILVILIGIAIK

>member
-65 LSQLIAQGNDAYAGA
+65 LSQLIAEETDAHYAGA

-89 TADATEGETF
+89 TVDATGGETF

-104 ETKPFTGNFDGNGV
+104 ETNPFTGNFDGNGV
-118 IISGLTVDSNDS
+118 IISGLTVDSDDD

-138 GAGAVI
+138 GADAVI

-152 DIATNYHYAGGIAGY
+152 DIATNRYYAGGIAGY
-167 NAGNISSCFV
+167 NAGSISSCFV

-182 GLKWVGGIAGYNAG
+182 GLQRVGGIAGYNAG
-196 VIENCYSS
+196 DIENCYSS
-204 GAIVPPP
+204 GAIVPAP
-211 GSVAISYAG
+211 GTVAISYAG
-220 GLVGEIAAGGALSYS
+220 GLVGEIAAGGALRYS

-241 EAEESSESAGAVAG
+241 EAEETSESAGAVAG
-255 SSAGE
+255 RSAGE

-270 NADTELAPI
+270 NADTELDPI

-293 IANSPISALFTN
+293 IANSAISALFTS

-327 PVLSVFYYEV
+327 PVLSVFYNEV

-412 KDILS
+412 DDIES
-417 AGDLSPIGAA
+417 VGDLSPIGAA

-509 GGIVGMTQNGAIRSV
+509 GGIVGTTQNGAIRSV

-597 NANPAAGAAVEF
+597 NANPAAEAAVEF

-620 ETVSFSLNQL
+620 ETVSLNQL

-654 TTAGGTGNTNF
+654 TTAESTGNTNF

-674 GNPDQISLYDGQT
+674 GNPDRISLYDGQT

-760 LNKTYDGKPVEYD
+760 LNKTYDGKPVEYN
-773 ENYLSNLPAAIRSNV
+773 EGYLSNLPATIRSNV

-808 VGNSGNYNG
+808 VGNGGNYNG
-817 IIFGAMSTLFT
+817 IIFGAMSTEFT
-828 ISRRGITYDPA
+828 IARHQLTYDPA
-839 ADTEHRPVIE
+839 KDTAHRPVIE

-858 SIAAADLADLPESET
+858 SIAAADLAESEIG
-873 EFGYIDG
+873 FDYIDG

-925 VSNVAVGEV
+925 VSIVPVGVV

-988 AITFTPQADGQEPG
+988 AITFTPQADGQKPG
-1002 DAGKYKLSVT
+1002 DAGIYVLT
-1012 FKDGAGLGNFTW
+1012 IEFKDDAGKGKFTW
-1024 DTGIG
+1024 DANIG

-1069 TSDGTEYREG
+1069 TSDGKQYTEGKPVY
-1079 ATVSYNATPY
+1079 YNATAY
-1089 VPSVA
+1089 K
-1094 DFEPAESGSLT
+1094 PAVTFVETAENGALT
-1105 SISDYLNVYAI
+1105 SISVKVYGVTAG
-1116 SSDGNETL
+1116 GNEI
-1124 LTGESAATNAGRYLL
+1124 TGESEVTDAGRYLL
-1139 RIGYDTAGIK
+1139 RIDYDTAN
-1149 YDTAD
+1149 

-1170 KAVPTAAL
+1170 KAVPTADWK
-1178 ADGTDYVYSTEGVEV
+1178 DGTDYVYSTEGVQV

-1209 KIRYFEQSEE
+1209 KVEYFSDE
-1219 IVADGDGDYTLVLN
+1219 VGVVLDDYTLTLKN
-1233 GAGDFPITVVI
+1233 AGDFPITVVI
-1244 EGDGNRADA
+1244 EGDENRAGA
-1253 EIRITVTVA
+1253 EIPMTVTVA

-1277 GEIPDYEFAVA
+1277 GEIPDYAFEVT
-1288 DTYGISLG
+1288 DTYGNSVG
-1296 SPEDIQFG
+1296 KPEEIDFD
-1304 DLGITLTVE
+1304 DLGIKLTVG
-1313 TSAGKEF
+1313 TSAEKDP
-1320 PDVGTYDIKLSGD
+1320 PDVGIYDIILSGD
-1333 VSDAVNYDITLTE
+1333 VSAAVNYEITLTE
-1346 TNTDALTVVPKKL
+1346 TNPNALTVVQKKL
-1359 FIKWENNMSAV
+1359 FIEWGMNMSAV

-1385 TGNDLSQSPLVG
+1385 TGEAMAESPLTG
-1397 KLVLG
+1397 ELVLG
-1402 TMSADGFTPAEVN
+1402 TLSEDDFTPADPN
-1415 EFGRIDTGVYS
+1415 EFGRFDADTYA
-1426 IGWTREFAVANRNYE
+1426 IGWTTEFETANSNYE
-1441 LFRSEESGGYKYQIN
+1441 LFRSAETGGNKFVIN
-1456 KAVFGVKVDSN
+1456 KAVFGVKVASAQ
-1467 TKVYGEADPV
+1467 KVYGDPD
-1477 PVWSFINV
+1477 PATEWSFINV
-1485 FAEEVQTLKKIY
+1485 FAEEVQTLKNIY
-1497 TVTVDRVDGEDA
+1497 TVTVDRVGGEDA

-1524 YYTERVVINSGVML
+1524 YTARVVPNSGVIT
-1538 VNNYEYSSP
+1538 VNNYKYSST
-1547 LNEFGSLSVTRRA
+1547 LNEFGSLSITRRA

-1583 DASAFDMNGNQ
+1583 NASAFDMDGNQ
-1594 ISGVFSWGEN
+1594 ISGVFSWGDN

-1775 SLELSGARADNYRFE
+1775 SLELSGAIADNYRFE

-1801 ELTDEDFGATFEGA
+1801 ELTDEDFGATFDGA
-1815 FPEEVTLTITSSD
+1815 FPEEVTLTITASD

-1949 LILAILIGIAIK
+1949 LILMILIGIAIK

>member
-46 GNGTPENPYIISD
+46 GNGTSENPYIISD

-65 LSQLIAQGNDAYAGA
+65 LSQLIAEETDAHYAGA

-89 TADATEGETF
+89 TADATGGQTF

-104 ETKPFTGNFDGNGV
+104 ETNPFTGNFDGNGV

-138 GAGAVI
+138 GEGAVI

-152 DIATNYHYAGGIAGY
+152 DIATNFYYAGGIAGY
-167 NAGNISSCFV
+167 NVGNISSCFV

-182 GLKWVGGIAGYNAG
+182 GLQRVGGIAGYNAG

-220 GLVGEIAAGGALSYS
+220 GLVGEIAAGGALRYS

-241 EAEESSESAGAVAG
+241 EAEETSVSAGAVAG

-305 IVAANWVRV
+305 IVAANWERV
-314 SGYTAGNGVSFAG
+314 PGYTAGNGVSFAG
-327 PVLSVFYYEV
+327 PVLSVFRYEV

-412 KDILS
+412 DDIGS
-417 AGDLSPIGAA
+417 VGDLSPIGAA
-427 GTPFSGYFSGNDH
+427 GTPFSGYFSGNDY

-597 NANPAAGAAVEF
+597 NANPAAGADVEF

-654 TTAGGTGNTNF
+654 TTAEGTGNTNF

-674 GNPDQISLYDGQT
+674 GNPDRISLYDGQT

-773 ENYLSNLPAAIRSNV
+773 ENYLSNLPEAIRSNV

-808 VGNSGNYNG
+808 VGNGGNYNG

-849 WGSNGMINL
+849 WGSNGLVNI
-858 SIAAADLADLPESET
+858 SISAAELADSESGL
-873 EFGYIDG
+873 GYITG
-880 DDLTV
+880 DDLKI

-893 AALSTVG
+893 AALRTVG
-900 EGKSVSY
+900 TGKDVSY

-919 ELSSST
+919 ELSSSPD
-925 VSNVAVGEV
+925 SYFAVGEV

-988 AITFTPQADGQEPG
+988 AITFTPQADGQETG
-1002 DAGKYKLSVT
+1002 DAGIYVLT
-1012 FKDGAGLGNFTW
+1012 IEFKDDAGKGKFTW
-1024 DTGIG
+1024 DANIG

-1047 VAGSEGID
+1047 VAGDKGID

-1069 TSDGTEYREG
+1069 TSDGTQYTEDEG
-1079 ATVSYNATPY
+1079 ATVSYNATAY
-1089 VPSVA
+1089 VPGVA

-1124 LTGESAATNAGRYLL
+1124 LTGESAVTNAGRYLL
-1139 RIGYDTAGIK
+1139 RIEN

-1178 ADGTDYVYSTEGVEV
+1178 ADGTDYVYSTEGVQV

-1209 KIRYFEQSEE
+1209 HVEYFSDE
-1219 IVADGDGDYTLVLN
+1219 IGSADDYILTLKN
-1233 GAGDFPITVVI
+1233 AGDFPITVVI
-1244 EGDGNRADA
+1244 EGDDNRARA
-1253 EIRITVTVA
+1253 EIEIIVKVA

-1277 GEIPDYEFAVA
+1277 GEKPDYEFAVA

-1304 DLGITLTVE
+1304 VLGIELAVG

-1320 PDVGTYDIKLSGD
+1320 PDVGTYDIILSGD
-1333 VSDAVNYDITLTE
+1333 VSAAVNYDITLTE
-1346 TNTDALTVVPKKL
+1346 TNTNKLTVVPKKL
-1359 FIKWENNMSAV
+1359 YIKWENNMSAV

-1385 TGNDLSQSPLVG
+1385 TGDDLSQSPLVG

-1402 TMSADGFTPAEVN
+1402 TMSDDGFTPAEVN
-1415 EFGRIDTGVYS
+1415 EFGRIDTGIYS
-1426 IGWTREFAVANRNYE
+1426 IGWTREFAEANRNYE

-1467 TKVYGEADPV
+1467 TKVYGEVDPD

-1485 FAEEVQTLKKIY
+1485 FEEEVQTLKKIY
-1497 TVTVDRVDGEDA
+1497 TVTVGRVGGEDA

-1547 LNEFGSLSVTRRA
+1547 LSEFGSLSITRRA

-1583 DASAFDMNGNQ
+1583 DASAFDMDGKQ

-1801 ELTDEDFGATFEGA
+1801 ELTDEDFGATFDGA
-1815 FPEEVTLTITSSD
+1815 FPEEVTLTITPSD

>member
-7 LSVPIILIIG
+7 LSVSIILIIG

-46 GNGTPENPYIISD
+46 GNGTSENPYIISD

-65 LSQLIAQGNDAYAGA
+65 LSQLIAEEPDAYAGA
-80 YYRVSVKSI
+80 HYRVSVKSI
-89 TADATEGETF
+89 TVDATGGQTF

-104 ETKPFTGNFDGNGV
+104 EANPFTGNFDGNGV
-118 IISGLTVDSNDS
+118 IISGLTVDSNDN

-182 GLKWVGGIAGYNAG
+182 GLQRVGGIAGYNAG

-204 GAIVPPP
+204 GAIVPAP

-241 EAEESSESAGAVAG
+241 EAEKSSESAGAVAG

-270 NADTELAPI
+270 NADTELDPI
-279 GTGSGNAYSYNGQN
+279 GTGSGNAYSYYGQN
-293 IANSPISALFTN
+293 IANSPISALFNN

-412 KDILS
+412 DDIRS
-417 AGDLSPIGAA
+417 VGDLSPIGAA

-440 TIEGLN
+440 TIGGLN

-597 NANPAAGAAVEF
+597 NANPAAGADVEF

-630 KTAGADYG
+630 KIAGADYG

-674 GNPDQISLYDGQT
+674 GNPDRISLYDGQT

-716 EISLSSASNN
+716 EIGLSSASNN

-760 LNKTYDGKPVEYD
+760 LNKTYDGTPVEYD
-773 ENYLSNLPAAIRSNV
+773 EGYLSNLPAAIRSNV

-808 VGNSGNYNG
+808 VGNGGNYNG

-828 ISRRGITYDPA
+828 ISRREITYDPA

-849 WGSNGMINL
+849 WGSNGLVNI
-858 SIAAADLADLPESET
+858 SISAAELADSESGL
-873 EFGYIDG
+873 GYITG
-880 DDLTV
+880 DDLKI

-893 AALSTVG
+893 AALRTVG
-900 EGKSVSY
+900 TGKDVSY
-907 SLSLSGTAAVNY
+907 SLSLSGTAAANY
-919 ELSSST
+919 ELSIST
-925 VSNVAVGEV
+925 DSYFAVGVV

-952 RAPMLT
+952 REPMLT

-1002 DAGKYKLSVT
+1002 DAGIYVLT
-1012 FKDGAGLGNFTW
+1012 IEFKADAGKGKFTW
-1024 DTGIG
+1024 DANIG

-1069 TSDGTEYREG
+1069 TSDGTQYTEDEG
-1079 ATVSYNATPY
+1079 ATVSYNATAY
-1089 VPSVA
+1089 VPGVA

-1124 LTGESAATNAGRYLL
+1124 LTGESAVTNAGRYLL
-1139 RIGYDTAGIK
+1139 RIEN

-1178 ADGTDYVYSTEGVEV
+1178 ADGTDYVYSTKGVEV

-1219 IVADGDGDYTLVLN
+1219 IVADDDGDYTLVLN
-1233 GAGDFPITVVI
+1233 GAGDFPIMVVI
-1244 EGDGNRADA
+1244 EGDDNRADA

-1262 RRPVTVSATAVEAVY
+1262 RRPVKVSATAVEAFY
-1277 GEIPDYEFAVA
+1277 GEKPDYAFEVT
-1288 DTYGISLG
+1288 DTYGNSVGQAEEI
-1296 SPEDIQFG
+1296 EFG
-1304 DLGITLTVE
+1304 DLEIELTVG

-1320 PDVGTYDIKLSGD
+1320 PDVGTYDIILSGD
-1333 VSDAVNYDITLTE
+1333 VSDAVNYEITLTE
-1346 TNTDALTVVPKKL
+1346 TNTNALTVVPKKL
-1359 FIKWENNMSAV
+1359 YIKWENNMSAV

-1380 AVDYD
+1380 AVDD

-1415 EFGRIDTGVYS
+1415 EFGRIDTGIYS
-1426 IGWTREFAVANRNYE
+1426 IGWTREFAEANRNYE

-1467 TKVYGEADPV
+1467 TKVYGEADPD

-1485 FAEEVQTLKKIY
+1485 FEEEVQTLKKIY
-1497 TVTVDRVDGEDA
+1497 TVTVGRVGGEDA

-1538 VNNYEYSSP
+1538 VNNYEYRSP
-1547 LNEFGSLSVTRRA
+1547 LSEFGSLSITRRA

-1583 DASAFDMNGNQ
+1583 DASAFDMNGKE
-1594 ISGVFSWGEN
+1594 IDGIFSWGEN

-1775 SLELSGARADNYRFE
+1775 SLELSGAIADNYRFE

-1801 ELTDEDFGATFEGA
+1801 ELTDEDFGATFDGA
-1815 FPEEVTLTITSSD
+1815 FPEEVTLTITASD

-1875 VTMPAPEF
+1875 VTMPVPEF

-1949 LILAILIGIAIK
+1949 LILVILIGIAIK

>member
-46 GNGTPENPYIISD
+46 GNGTSENPYIISD

-65 LSQLIAQGNDAYAGA
+65 LSQLIAQETDSHYAEA
-80 YYRVSVKSI
+80 YYAVTVKSITI
-89 TADATEGETF
+89 TADATGGQTF

-104 ETKPFTGNFDGNGV
+104 ETNPFTGNFEGNGV
-118 IISGLTVDSNDS
+118 IISGLTVDSDDD

-138 GAGAVI
+138 GEGAVI

-152 DIATNYHYAGGIAGY
+152 DIATNYYYAGGIAGY
-167 NAGNISSCFV
+167 NEGKISSCFV

-182 GLKWVGGIAGYNAG
+182 GLQRVGGIAGCNAG

-211 GSVAISYAG
+211 GSVAISHAG
-220 GLVGEIAAGGALSYS
+220 GLVGEIAAGGALRYS

-270 NADTELAPI
+270 NADKELAPI

-293 IANSPISALFTN
+293 IANSQISALFNN

-327 PVLSVFYYEV
+327 PVLSVFYNEV

-417 AGDLSPIGAA
+417 AGDSDPIGTA

-597 NANPAAGAAVEF
+597 NANPAAGADVEF
-609 RTVDETVVLSG
+609 RTVDETVVLKG

-760 LNKTYDGKPVEYD
+760 LNKTYDGTPVEYD

-808 VGNSGNYNG
+808 VGNGGNYNG
-817 IIFGAMSTLFT
+817 IIFGAMSTEFT
-828 ISRRGITYDPA
+828 IARHQLTYNPT
-839 ADTEHRPVIE
+839 ADTAHRPVIE

-858 SIAAADLADLPESET
+858 SIAAADLAESEIG
-873 EFGYIDG
+873 FDYIDG

-1002 DAGKYKLSVT
+1002 DAGIYVLT
-1012 FKDGAGLGNFTW
+1012 IEFKDDAGKGKFTW
-1024 DTGIG
+1024 DANIG

-1047 VAGSEGID
+1047 VAGDKGID

-1069 TSDGTEYREG
+1069 TSDGKEYPEG

-1089 VPSVA
+1089 KPVVTG
-1094 DFEPAESGSLT
+1094 FETAENGALT
-1105 SISDYLNVYAI
+1105 SISVKVDGVTA
-1116 SSDGNETL
+1116 DGNEI
-1124 LTGESAATNAGRYLL
+1124 TGESEVTVAGRYLL
-1139 RIGYDTAGIK
+1139 RIDYDTS
-1149 YDTAD
+1149 D

-1209 KIRYFEQSEE
+1209 HVEYFSDE
-1219 IVADGDGDYTLVLN
+1219 IGSADDYILTLKN
-1233 GAGDFPITVVI
+1233 AGDFPITVVI

-1262 RRPVTVSATAVEAVY
+1262 RRPVTVSATAVEADY
-1277 GEIPDYEFAVA
+1277 GEKPKYAFEVT
-1288 DTYGISLG
+1288 DTYGNSVGQAEEIKF
-1296 SPEDIQFG
+1296 D
-1304 DLGITLTVE
+1304 DLGIDLNDLTVG

-1320 PDVGTYDIKLSGD
+1320 PDVGTYDIILSGD
-1333 VSDAVNYDITLTE
+1333 VSAAVNYDITLTE

-1359 FIKWENNMSAV
+1359 YIKWENNMSAV

-1380 AVDYD
+1380 AVDD

-1415 EFGRIDTGVYS
+1415 EFGRIDTGTYS
-1426 IGWTREFAVANRNYE
+1426 IGWTTEFAEANSNYE
-1441 LFRSEESGGYKYQIN
+1441 LSRFEESGGYKYQIN

-1467 TKVYGEADPV
+1467 TKVYGETDPD

-1485 FAEEVQTLKKIY
+1485 FEEEVHTLKNIY
-1497 TVTVDRVDGEDA
+1497 TVTVGRVGGEDA

-1547 LNEFGSLSVTRRA
+1547 LSEFGSLSITRRA

-1583 DASAFDMNGNQ
+1583 NASAFDMNGIQ

-1604 IGTIPDFTDS
+1604 IGTIPDFSDS
-1614 DTVSVTAVFT
+1614 DTVSVTAVFA

-1638 EFVVNVAVLPVVIDI
+1638 EFVVNVAVLPIVIDI

-1725 TVSFGSQSYEIIQGD
+1725 TVSFGSQSYEIVEGD

-1775 SLELSGARADNYRFE
+1775 SLELSGARADNYTFV

-1815 FPEEVTLTITSSD
+1815 FPEEVTLTITASD

-1949 LILAILIGIAIK
+1949 LILMILIGIAIK

>member
-7 LSVPIILIIG
+7 LSVSIILIIG

-46 GNGTPENPYIISD
+46 GNGTSENPYIISD

-65 LSQLIAQGNDAYAGA
+65 LSQLIAEETDAHYAGA
-80 YYRVSVKSI
+80 SYRVSVKSI
-89 TADATEGETF
+89 TVDATEGQTF

-118 IISGLTVDSNDS
+118 IISGLTVDSDDD

-138 GAGAVI
+138 GPGAVI

-152 DIATNYHYAGGIAGY
+152 DIATNRYYAGGIAGY

-182 GLKWVGGIAGYNAG
+182 GLQRVGGIAGYNAG
-196 VIENCYSS
+196 DIENCYSS
-204 GAIVPPP
+204 GAIVPAP
-211 GSVAISYAG
+211 GTVAISYAG
-220 GLVGEIAAGGALSYS
+220 GLVGEIAADGALRYS

-241 EAEESSESAGAVAG
+241 EAEETSVSAGAVAG

-270 NADTELAPI
+270 NADKEISAVGSGS
-279 GTGSGNAYSYNGQN
+279 GTGAFVFNGKN
-293 IANSPISALFTN
+293 ISSTSISSMFSNT
-305 IVAANWVRV
+305 VAANWVRV

-384 LSALTSGLNGNDT
+384 LSALTSGLNGDDT

-412 KDILS
+412 DDIRS
-417 AGDLSPIGAA
+417 VGDLSPIGAA

-597 NANPAAGAAVEF
+597 NANPAAGADVEF
-609 RTVDETVVLSG
+609 RTVDETVVLKG

-760 LNKTYDGKPVEYD
+760 LNKTYDGTPVEYD

-808 VGNSGNYNG
+808 VGNGGNYNG
-817 IIFGAMSTLFT
+817 IIFGAMSTEFT
-828 ISRRGITYDPA
+828 IARHQLTYNPT
-839 ADTEHRPVIE
+839 ADTAHRPVIE

-858 SIAAADLADLPESET
+858 SIAAADLAESEIG
-873 EFGYIDG
+873 FDYIDG

-925 VSNVAVGEV
+925 VSTVAVGVV

-945 VEKVYDG
+945 VEKAYDG

-970 SASDSI
+970 SASDSV
-976 TYKVP
+976 TYNVP
-981 AIVTDNL
+981 AVVTNDL
-988 AITFTPQADGQEPG
+988 EITFTPADGQDPG
-1002 DAGKYKLSVT
+1002 DAGRYTLTVT
-1012 FKDGAGLGNFTW
+1012 FKEGAGLGNFTW
-1024 DTGIG
+1024 NTGIG

-1055 YVINRRLLSVDYVL
+1055 YVINRRLLWVDYVL
-1069 TSDGTEYREG
+1069 TSGGTEYPEG
-1079 ATVSYNATPY
+1079 ETVYYNATAYKPD
-1089 VPSVA
+1089 VA
-1094 DFEPAESGSLT
+1094 GFGTAENGALT
-1105 SISDYLNVYAI
+1105 SISEYLKVYGVT
-1116 SSDGNETL
+1116 SDGNETL
-1124 LTGESAATNAGRYLL
+1124 LTGESAPTNAGKYLL
-1139 RIGYDTAGIK
+1139 RIEGYDEA
-1149 YDTAD
+1149 Y

-1170 KAVPTAAL
+1170 KAVPTADWI
-1178 ADGTDYVYSTEGVEV
+1178 DGAKYVYSIGGVSV
-1193 NLSSDV
+1193 NLSKDIAV
-1199 VLSYPGEQTL
+1199 NYPGEHNLTVE
-1209 KIRYFEQSEE
+1209 YFEGSDE
-1219 IVADGDGDYTLVLN
+1219 VGVVLDDTLTLN
-1233 GAGDFPITVVI
+1233 NAGDFPITVVI
-1244 EGDGNRADA
+1244 KGDENRADA
-1253 EIRITVTVA
+1253 KIPMKVTVA
-1262 RRPVTVSATAVEAVY
+1262 RRPVTVSATAIEAVY
-1277 GEIPDYEFAVA
+1277 GEKPDYAFEVT
-1288 DTYGISLG
+1288 DTYGISVG
-1296 SPEDIQFG
+1296 QAEEIKFD
-1304 DLGITLTVE
+1304 DLGIELAVG
-1313 TSAGKEF
+1313 TSAEKDP
-1320 PDVGTYDIKLSGD
+1320 PDVGTYDIILSGD
-1333 VSDAVNYDITLTE
+1333 VSAAVNYEITLTE
-1346 TNTDALTVVPKKL
+1346 TNPNALTVVPKKL
-1359 FIKWENNMSAV
+1359 YIKWENNMSAV

-1385 TGNDLSQSPLVG
+1385 TGDDLSQSPLVG

-1402 TMSADGFTPAEVN
+1402 TMSDDGFTPAEVN
-1415 EFGRIDTGVYS
+1415 EFGRIDTGIYS
-1426 IGWTREFAVANRNYE
+1426 IGWTREFAEANRNYE

-1467 TKVYGEADPV
+1467 TKVYGEVDPD

-1485 FAEEVQTLKKIY
+1485 FEEEVQTLKKIY
-1497 TVTVDRVDGEDA
+1497 TVTVGRVGGEDA

-1524 YYTERVVINSGVML
+1524 YYTESVVKKSGVT

-1547 LNEFGSLSVTRRA
+1547 LSEFGSLSITRRA

-1583 DASAFDMNGNQ
+1583 DALASDMDGNQ

-1775 SLELSGARADNYRFE
+1775 SLELSGAIADNYRFE

-1815 FPEEVTLTITSSD
+1815 FPEEVTLTITPSD

-1949 LILAILIGIAIK
+1949 LILVILIGIAIK

>member
-7 LSVPIILIIG
+7 LSVSIILIIG

-25 AAGIAGSEKTAG
+25 ATGIAGSEKTAG

-65 LSQLIAQGNDAYAGA
+65 LSQLIAEETDAHYAGA
-80 YYRVSVKSI
+80 HYRVSAKSI
-89 TADATEGETF
+89 TVDATGGQTF

-118 IISGLTVDSNDS
+118 IISGLTVDSDDS

-138 GAGAVI
+138 GEGAVI

-152 DIATNYHYAGGIAGY
+152 DIATNYYYAGGIAGY
-167 NAGNISSCFV
+167 NEGKISSCFV

-182 GLKWVGGIAGYNAG
+182 GLQRVGGIAGCNAG

-211 GSVAISYAG
+211 GSVAISHAG
-220 GLVGEIAAGGALSYS
+220 GLVGEIAAGGALRYS

-270 NADTELAPI
+270 NADKELAPI

-293 IANSPISALFTN
+293 IANSQISALFNN

-327 PVLSVFYYEV
+327 PVLSVFYNEV

-417 AGDLSPIGAA
+417 AGDSDPIGTA

-597 NANPAAGAAVEF
+597 NANPAAGADVEF
-609 RTVDETVVLSG
+609 RTVDETVVLKG

-760 LNKTYDGKPVEYD
+760 LNKTYDGTPVEYD

-808 VGNSGNYNG
+808 VGNGGNYNG
-817 IIFGAMSTLFT
+817 IIFGAMSTEFT
-828 ISRRGITYDPA
+828 IARHQLTYNPT
-839 ADTEHRPVIE
+839 ADTAHRPVIE

-858 SIAAADLADLPESET
+858 SIAAADLAESEIG
-873 EFGYIDG
+873 FDYIDG

-1002 DAGKYKLSVT
+1002 DAGIYVLT
-1012 FKDGAGLGNFTW
+1012 IEFKDDAGKGKFTW
-1024 DTGIG
+1024 DANIG

-1047 VAGSEGID
+1047 VAGDKGID

-1069 TSDGTEYREG
+1069 TSDGKEYPEG

-1089 VPSVA
+1089 KPVVTG
-1094 DFEPAESGSLT
+1094 FETAENGALT
-1105 SISDYLNVYAI
+1105 SISVKVDGVTA
-1116 SSDGNETL
+1116 DGNEI
-1124 LTGESAATNAGRYLL
+1124 TGESEVTVAGRYLL
-1139 RIGYDTAGIK
+1139 RIDYDTS
-1149 YDTAD
+1149 D

-1209 KIRYFEQSEE
+1209 HVEYFSDE
-1219 IVADGDGDYTLVLN
+1219 IGSADDYILTLKN
-1233 GAGDFPITVVI
+1233 AGDFPITVVI

-1262 RRPVTVSATAVEAVY
+1262 RRPVTVSATAVEADY
-1277 GEIPDYEFAVA
+1277 GEKPKYAFEVT
-1288 DTYGISLG
+1288 DTYGNSVGQAEEIKF
-1296 SPEDIQFG
+1296 D
-1304 DLGITLTVE
+1304 DLGIDLNDLTVG

-1320 PDVGTYDIKLSGD
+1320 PDVGTYDIILSGD
-1333 VSDAVNYDITLTE
+1333 VSAAVNYDITLTE

-1359 FIKWENNMSAV
+1359 YIKWENNMSAV

-1380 AVDYD
+1380 AVDD

-1415 EFGRIDTGVYS
+1415 EFGRIDTGDYS
-1426 IGWTREFAVANRNYE
+1426 IGWTTEFAEANSNYE
-1441 LFRSEESGGYKYQIN
+1441 LSRFEESGGYKYQIN

-1467 TKVYGEADPV
+1467 TKVYGETDPD

-1485 FAEEVQTLKKIY
+1485 FEEEVHTLKNIY
-1497 TVTVDRVDGEDA
+1497 TVTVGRVGGEDA

-1547 LNEFGSLSVTRRA
+1547 LSEFGSLSITRRA

-1583 DASAFDMNGNQ
+1583 NASAFDMNGIQ

-1604 IGTIPDFTDS
+1604 IGTIPDFSDS
-1614 DTVSVTAVFT
+1614 DTVSVTAVFA

-1638 EFVVNVAVLPVVIDI
+1638 EFVVNVAVLPIVIDI

-1725 TVSFGSQSYEIIQGD
+1725 TVSFGSQSYEIVEGD

-1790 YVDSTLTIYRA
+1790 YVDSTLTIYRV

-1815 FPEEVTLTITSSD
+1815 FPEEVTLTITTSA

-1875 VTMPAPEF
+1875 VTMPVPEF

-1929 DDSGLA
+1929 DNSGLA

>member
-46 GNGTPENPYIISD
+46 GNGTSENPYIISD

-65 LSQLIAQGNDAYAGA
+65 LSQLIAEETDAHYAEA

-89 TADATEGETF
+89 TVDATGGQTF

-104 ETKPFTGNFDGNGV
+104 ETKPFTGNFEGNGV
-118 IISGLTVDSNDS
+118 IISGLTVDSNDN

-152 DIATNYHYAGGIAGY
+152 DIATNYYYAGGIAGY
-167 NAGNISSCFV
+167 NAGSISSCFV

-270 NADTELAPI
+270 NADTELDPI

-293 IANSPISALFTN
+293 IANSAISALFTN

-412 KDILS
+412 DDIGS
-417 AGDLSPIGAA
+417 VGDLSPIGAA

-440 TIEGLN
+440 TIGGLN

-597 NANPAAGAAVEF
+597 NANPAAGADIEF

-674 GNPDQISLYDGQT
+674 GNPDSISLYDGQT

-760 LNKTYDGKPVEYD
+760 LNKTYDGTPVEYD
-773 ENYLSNLPAAIRSNV
+773 EDYLSNLPAAIRSNV

-808 VGNSGNYNG
+808 VGNGGNYNG
-817 IIFGAMSTLFT
+817 IIFGAMSTEFT
-828 ISRRGITYDPA
+828 IARHQLTYNPT
-839 ADTEHRPVIE
+839 ADTAHRPVIE

-858 SIAAADLADLPESET
+858 SIAAADLAESEIG
-873 EFGYIDG
+873 FDYIDG

-1002 DAGKYKLSVT
+1002 DAGIYVLT
-1012 FKDGAGLGNFTW
+1012 IEFKDDAGKGKFTW
-1024 DTGIG
+1024 DANIG

-1055 YVINRRLLSVDYVL
+1055 YVINRRLLWVDYVL
-1069 TSDGTEYREG
+1069 TSDGTEYPEG
-1079 ATVSYNATPY
+1079 KTVYYNATAYIPD
-1089 VPSVA
+1089 VTG
-1094 DFEPAESGSLT
+1094 FETAENGALT
-1105 SISDYLNVYAI
+1105 SISEYLKVYAI
-1116 SSDGNETL
+1116 SSDGTETL
-1124 LTGESAATNAGRYLL
+1124 LTDKSAAAINAGKYAL
-1139 RIGYDTAGIK
+1139 RIEN

-1178 ADGTDYVYSTEGVEV
+1178 ADGTDYVYSTKGVEV

-1219 IVADGDGDYTLVLN
+1219 IVADDDGDYTLVLN

-1277 GEIPDYEFAVA
+1277 GEKPDYKFAVA
-1288 DTYGISLG
+1288 DTYGNSLG

-1304 DLGITLTVE
+1304 VLGITLTVG

-1320 PDVGTYDIKLSGD
+1320 PDVGTYDIILSGD
-1333 VSDAVNYDITLTE
+1333 VSDAVNYEITLTE
-1346 TNTDALTVVPKKL
+1346 TDLNGKLTVVPKKL
-1359 FIKWENNMSAV
+1359 YIKWGMNMSAV

-1402 TMSADGFTPAEVN
+1402 TMSDDVFTPAEEN
-1415 EFGRIDTGVYS
+1415 EFGRIDTGIYS
-1426 IGWTREFAVANRNYE
+1426 IGWTREFAEANRNYE
-1441 LFRSEESGGYKYQIN
+1441 LFRSEESGGYTYQIN

-1497 TVTVDRVDGEDA
+1497 TVTVGRVGGEDA

-1524 YYTERVVINSGVML
+1524 YYTERVVPNSGVML
-1538 VNNYEYSSP
+1538 VNNYEYRSP
-1547 LNEFGSLSVTRRA
+1547 LSEFGSLSITRRA

-1583 DASAFDMNGNQ
+1583 DASAFDMNGKE
-1594 ISGVFSWGEN
+1594 IDGIFSWGEN

-1775 SLELSGARADNYRFE
+1775 SLELSGAIADNYRFE

-1801 ELTDEDFGATFEGA
+1801 ELTDEDFGATFDGA
-1815 FPEEVTLTITSSD
+1815 FPEEVTLTITASD

-1875 VTMPAPEF
+1875 VTMPVPEF

>member
-7 LSVPIILIIG
+7 LSVSTILIIG

-46 GNGTPENPYIISD
+46 GNGTSENPYIISD

-65 LSQLIAQGNDAYAGA
+65 LSQLIAEETDAHYAEA
-80 YYRVSVKSI
+80 HYRVSVKSI
-89 TADATEGETF
+89 TVDATGGETF

-118 IISGLTVDSNDS
+118 IISGLTVDSDDS

-152 DIATNYHYAGGIAGY
+152 DIATNFYYAGGIAGY
-167 NAGNISSCFV
+167 NEGNISSCFV

-182 GLKWVGGIAGYNAG
+182 GLQRVGGIAGYNAG

-220 GLVGEIAAGGALSYS
+220 GLVGEIAAGGALRYS

-241 EAEESSESAGAVAG
+241 EAEESSVSAGAVAG

-270 NADTELAPI
+270 NADKEISAVGSGS
-279 GTGSGNAYSYNGQN
+279 GTGAYVFNGKN
-293 IANSPISALFTN
+293 ISSTSISSMFSNT
-305 IVAANWVRV
+305 VAANWVRV

-327 PVLSVFYYEV
+327 PVLYVFYYEV

-412 KDILS
+412 DDIKS
-417 AGDLSPIGAA
+417 VGDLSPIGAA

-597 NANPAAGAAVEF
+597 NANPAAGADVEF
-609 RTVDETVVLSG
+609 RTVDETVVLKG

-630 KTAGADYG
+630 KIAGADYG

-647 HSVSIRL
+647 HSVSIKL
-654 TTAGGTGNTNF
+654 TAGGTGNTNF

-674 GNPDQISLYDGQT
+674 GNPDRISLYDGQT

-760 LNKTYDGKPVEYD
+760 LNKTYDGTPVEYD
-773 ENYLSNLPAAIRSNV
+773 ENYLSNLPEAIRSNV

-808 VGNSGNYNG
+808 VGNGGNYNG

-828 ISRRGITYDPA
+828 ISKRGITYDPA

-858 SIAAADLADLPESET
+858 SIAAADLAKSDI
-873 EFGYIDG
+873 EFGSDYIVG

-893 AALSTVG
+893 AALRTVG
-900 EGKSVSY
+900 TGKDVSY
-907 SLSLSGTAAVNY
+907 SLSLSGTAAANY

-925 VSNVAVGEV
+925 VPHVAVGEV

-988 AITFTPQADGQEPG
+988 AITFTPQADGLDPG
-1002 DAGKYKLSVT
+1002 DAGIYTLRVT

-1024 DTGIG
+1024 NTGIG

-1047 VAGSEGID
+1047 VAGDKGID

-1069 TSDGTEYREG
+1069 TSDGKEYPEG

-1089 VPSVA
+1089 KPVVTG
-1094 DFEPAESGSLT
+1094 FETAENGALT
-1105 SISDYLNVYAI
+1105 SISVKVDGVTA
-1116 SSDGNETL
+1116 DGNEI
-1124 LTGESAATNAGRYLL
+1124 TGESEVTVAGRYLL
-1139 RIGYDTAGIK
+1139 RIDYDTS
-1149 YDTAD
+1149 D

-1209 KIRYFEQSEE
+1209 HVEYFSDE
-1219 IVADGDGDYTLVLN
+1219 IGSADDYILTLKN
-1233 GAGDFPITVVI
+1233 AGDFPITVVI

-1262 RRPVTVSATAVEAVY
+1262 RRPVTVSATAVEADY
-1277 GEIPDYEFAVA
+1277 GEKPKYAFEVT
-1288 DTYGISLG
+1288 DTYGNSVGQAEEIKF
-1296 SPEDIQFG
+1296 D
-1304 DLGITLTVE
+1304 DLGIDLNDLTVG

-1320 PDVGTYDIKLSGD
+1320 PDVGTYDIILSGD
-1333 VSDAVNYDITLTE
+1333 VSAAVNYDITLTE

-1359 FIKWENNMSAV
+1359 YIKWENNMSAV

-1380 AVDYD
+1380 AVDD

-1415 EFGRIDTGVYS
+1415 EFGRIDTGTYS
-1426 IGWTREFAVANRNYE
+1426 IGWTTEFAEANSNYE
-1441 LFRSEESGGYKYQIN
+1441 LSRFEESGGYKYQIN

-1467 TKVYGEADPV
+1467 TKVYGETDPD

-1485 FAEEVQTLKKIY
+1485 FEEEVHTLKNIY
-1497 TVTVDRVDGEDA
+1497 TVTVGRVGGEDA

-1547 LNEFGSLSVTRRA
+1547 LSEFGSLSITRRA

-1583 DASAFDMNGNQ
+1583 NASAFDMNGIQ

-1604 IGTIPDFTDS
+1604 IGTIPDFSDS
-1614 DTVSVTAVFT
+1614 DTVSVTAVFA

-1638 EFVVNVAVLPVVIDI
+1638 EFVVNVAVLPIVIDI

-1725 TVSFGSQSYEIIQGD
+1725 TVSFGSQSYEIVEGD

-1775 SLELSGARADNYRFE
+1775 SLELSGARADNYTFV

-1815 FPEEVTLTITSSD
+1815 FPEEVTLTITASD

-1949 LILAILIGIAIK
+1949 LILMILIGIAIK

>member
-1 MTKKLL
+1 M
-7 LSVPIILIIG
+7 
-17 VLLIAAVF
+17 
-25 AAGIAGSEKTAG
+25 
-37 AVNFPDGQQ
+37 
-46 GNGTPENPYIISD
+46 
-59 YSDLVT
+59 
-65 LSQLIAQGNDAYAGA
+65 
-80 YYRVSVKSI
+80 
-89 TADATEGETF
+89 
-99 IPIGS
+99 
-104 ETKPFTGNFDGNGV
+104 
-118 IISGLTVDSNDS
+118 
-130 YVGLFGYV
+130 
-138 GAGAVI
+138 
-144 SEVGLYKA
+144 
-152 DIATNYHYAGGIAGY
+152 
-167 NAGNISSCFV
+167 
-177 HGSIS
+177 
-182 GLKWVGGIAGYNAG
+182 
-196 VIENCYSS
+196 
-204 GAIVPPP
+204 
-211 GSVAISYAG
+211 
-220 GLVGEIAAGGALSYS
+220 VGEIAAGGALRYS

-260 ITRCYTVAVA
+260 ITSCYTVAVA
-270 NADTELAPI
+270 NADKEISAVGSGS
-279 GTGSGNAYSYNGQN
+279 GTGAYVFNGKN
-293 IANSPISALFTN
+293 ISSTSISSMFSST
-305 IVAANWVRV
+305 VAANWVRV

-427 GTPFSGYFSGNDH
+427 GTPFSGYFSGSDH

-582 DVSFDTVQGSYEFTL
+582 GVSFDTVQGSYEFTL
-597 NANPAAGAAVEF
+597 NTNPAAGADVEF

-647 HSVSIRL
+647 HSVSIKL
-654 TTAGGTGNTNF
+654 TAEGTGNTNF

-760 LNKTYDGKPVEYD
+760 LNKTYDGTPVEYD
-773 ENYLSNLPAAIRSNV
+773 EDYLSNLPAAIRSNV

-808 VGNSGNYNG
+808 VGNGGNYNG

-828 ISRRGITYDPA
+828 ISRRVITYDPI

-849 WGSNGMINL
+849 WGSNGLVNI
-858 SIAAADLADLPESET
+858 SISAAELADSESGL
-873 EFGYIDG
+873 GYITG
-880 DDLTV
+880 DDLKI

-893 AALSTVG
+893 AALRTVG
-900 EGKSVSY
+900 TGKDVSY
-907 SLSLSGTAAVNY
+907 SLSLSGTAAANY
-919 ELSSST
+919 ELSIST
-925 VSNVAVGEV
+925 DSYFAVGVV

-952 RAPMLT
+952 REPMLT

-988 AITFTPQADGQEPG
+988 AITFTPQANGQEPG
-1002 DAGKYKLSVT
+1002 DAGKYVLT
-1012 FKDGAGLGNFTW
+1012 IEFKDDAGKGKFTW
-1024 DTGIG
+1024 DANIG

-1047 VAGSEGID
+1047 VAGDKGID
-1055 YVINRRLLSVDYVL
+1055 YVINRRLLWVDYVL
-1069 TSDGTEYREG
+1069 TSDGKEYPEG

-1089 VPSVA
+1089 KPVVTG
-1094 DFEPAESGSLT
+1094 FETAENGALT
-1105 SISDYLNVYAI
+1105 SISVKVDGVTA
-1116 SSDGNETL
+1116 DGNEI
-1124 LTGESAATNAGRYLL
+1124 TGESEVTVAGRYLL
-1139 RIGYDTAGIK
+1139 RIDYDTS
-1149 YDTAD
+1149 D

-1178 ADGTDYVYSTEGVEV
+1178 ADGTAYVYSTEGVQV

-1219 IVADGDGDYTLVLN
+1219 IGADGDYTLVLN

-1262 RRPVTVSATAVEAVY
+1262 RRPVTVSATAVEADY
-1277 GEIPDYEFAVA
+1277 GEKPKYAFEVT
-1288 DTYGISLG
+1288 DTYGNSVGQAEEIKF
-1296 SPEDIQFG
+1296 D
-1304 DLGITLTVE
+1304 DLGIDLSDLTVG

-1320 PDVGTYDIKLSGD
+1320 PDVGTYDIILSGD
-1333 VSDAVNYDITLTE
+1333 VSDAVNYEITLTE

-1359 FIKWENNMSAV
+1359 YIKWENNMSAV

-1402 TMSADGFTPAEVN
+1402 TMSDDVFTPAEEN
-1415 EFGRIDTGVYS
+1415 EFGRIDTGIYS
-1426 IGWTREFAVANRNYE
+1426 IGWTREFAEANRNYE
-1441 LFRSEESGGYKYQIN
+1441 LFRSEESGGYTYQIN

-1485 FAEEVQTLKKIY
+1485 FAEEVQTLNKIY

-1524 YYTERVVINSGVML
+1524 YYTERVVINSGVT
-1538 VNNYEYSSP
+1538 VNNYKYSST
-1547 LNEFGSLSVTRRA
+1547 LSEFGSLSITRRA

-1583 DASAFDMNGNQ
+1583 DASAFDMDGNQ
-1594 ISGVFSWGEN
+1594 ISGAFSWGEN

-1718 EIVPATV
+1718 EIVPATA

-1775 SLELSGARADNYRFE
+1775 SLELSGARADNYTFV

-1801 ELTDEDFGATFEGA
+1801 ELTDEDFGATFDGA
-1815 FPEEVTLTITSSD
+1815 FPEEVTLTITPSD

-1875 VTMPAPEF
+1875 VTMPVPEF

-1935 DYTLYMVIGGVVVV
+1935 DYTLYMVIGGVVVA
-1949 LILAILIGIAIK
+1949 LILMILIGIAIK

>member
-7 LSVPIILIIG
+7 LSVSIILIIG

-65 LSQLIAQGNDAYAGA
+65 LSQLIAEETDAHYAGA

-89 TADATEGETF
+89 TVDATGGETF

-118 IISGLTVDSNDS
+118 IISGLTVDSDDS

-138 GAGAVI
+138 GADAVI

-152 DIATNYHYAGGIAGY
+152 DISTNRYYAGGIAGY
-167 NAGNISSCFV
+167 NEGNISSCFV

-182 GLKWVGGIAGYNAG
+182 GLQRVGGIAGYNAG

-211 GSVAISYAG
+211 GSVAIKYAG

-260 ITRCYTVAVA
+260 ITSCYTVAVA
-270 NADTELAPI
+270 NADKEISAVGSGS
-279 GTGSGNAYSYNGQN
+279 GTGAYVFNGKN
-293 IANSPISALFTN
+293 ISSTSISSMFSNT
-305 IVAANWVRV
+305 VAANWVRV

-327 PVLSVFYYEV
+327 PVLSVFYNEV

-412 KDILS
+412 DDIES
-417 AGDLSPIGAA
+417 VGDLSPIGAA

-509 GGIVGMTQNGAIRSV
+509 GGIVGTTQNGAIRSV

-597 NANPAAGAAVEF
+597 NANPAAGADVEF

-630 KTAGADYG
+630 KIAGADYG

-674 GNPDQISLYDGQT
+674 GNPDSISLYDGQT

-760 LNKTYDGKPVEYD
+760 LNKTYDGTPVEYD
-773 ENYLSNLPAAIRSNV
+773 EDYLSNLPAAIRSNV

-808 VGNSGNYNG
+808 VGNGGNYNG
-817 IIFGAMSTLFT
+817 IIFGAMSTHFT

-858 SIAAADLADLPESET
+858 SIAAADLAKSET

-900 EGKSVSY
+900 VGKSVSY

-1002 DAGKYKLSVT
+1002 DAGIYVLT
-1012 FKDGAGLGNFTW
+1012 IEFKDDAGKGKFTW
-1024 DTGIG
+1024 DANIG

-1069 TSDGTEYREG
+1069 TSDGTQYTEDEG
-1079 ATVSYNATPY
+1079 ATVSYNATAY
-1089 VPSVA
+1089 VPGVA

-1124 LTGESAATNAGRYLL
+1124 LTGESAVTNAGRYLL
-1139 RIGYDTAGIK
+1139 RIEN

-1178 ADGTDYVYSTEGVEV
+1178 ADGTDYVYSTKGVEV

-1219 IVADGDGDYTLVLN
+1219 IVADDDGDYTLVLN
-1233 GAGDFPITVVI
+1233 GAGDFPIMVVI
-1244 EGDGNRADA
+1244 EGDDNRADA

-1262 RRPVTVSATAVEAVY
+1262 RRPVKVSATAVEAFY
-1277 GEIPDYEFAVA
+1277 GEKPDYAFEVT
-1288 DTYGISLG
+1288 DTYGNSVGQAEEI
-1296 SPEDIQFG
+1296 EFG
-1304 DLGITLTVE
+1304 DLEIELTVG

-1320 PDVGTYDIKLSGD
+1320 PDVGTYDIILSGD
-1333 VSDAVNYDITLTE
+1333 VSDAVNYEITLTE
-1346 TNTDALTVVPKKL
+1346 TNTNKLTVVPKKL
-1359 FIKWENNMSAV
+1359 YIKWENNMSAV

-1402 TMSADGFTPAEVN
+1402 TMSADGFTPAEPN
-1415 EFGRIDTGVYS
+1415 EFGRIDFGTYS
-1426 IGWTREFAVANRNYE
+1426 IGWTAEFEEANSNYA
-1441 LFRSEESGGYKYQIN
+1441 LSRSEESGGYTYRIN
-1456 KAVFGVKVDSN
+1456 KAFFGVKVDSN
-1467 TKVYGEADPV
+1467 TKVYGEADPD

-1538 VNNYEYSSP
+1538 VNNYQYSSP
-1547 LNEFGSLSVTRRA
+1547 LSEFGSLSITRRA

-1583 DASAFDMNGNQ
+1583 NASAFDMNGNQ

-1775 SLELSGARADNYRFE
+1775 SLELSGARADNYTFV

-1801 ELTDEDFGATFEGA
+1801 ELTDEDFGATFDGA
-1815 FPEEVTLTITSSD
+1815 FPEEVTLTITPSD

-1861 YAGIDGYVNKGDIS
+1861 YAGIDGYVNKGNIS

-1935 DYTLYMVIGGVVVV
+1935 DYTLYMAIGGVVVV
-1949 LILAILIGIAIK
+1949 LVLVILIGIAIK

>member
-46 GNGTPENPYIISD
+46 GNGTSENPYIISD

-65 LSQLIAQGNDAYAGA
+65 LSQLIAEETDAHYAGA
-80 YYRVSVKSI
+80 FYRVSVKSI
-89 TADATEGETF
+89 TVDATGGQTF

-118 IISGLTVDSNDS
+118 IISGLTVDSNDD

-152 DIATNYHYAGGIAGY
+152 DIATNYYYAGGIAGY
-167 NAGNISSCFV
+167 NAGSISSCFV

-182 GLKWVGGIAGYNAG
+182 GLQRVGGIAGYNAG

-241 EAEESSESAGAVAG
+241 EAEETSESAGAVAG

-270 NADTELAPI
+270 NADKELDPI
-279 GTGSGNAYSYNGQN
+279 GTGSGNAYSYYGQN
-293 IANSPISALFTN
+293 IANSAISDLFTN
-305 IVAANWVRV
+305 IVAVNWVRV

-384 LSALTSGLNGNDT
+384 LSALTSGLNGEDT

-412 KDILS
+412 DDIGS
-417 AGDLSPIGAA
+417 VGDFSPIGAA

-440 TIEGLN
+440 TIGGLN

-465 TNLHIDAAY
+465 TDLRIDAAY

-564 RAHTYSSMIYVAD
+564 RTHTYSSMIYVAD

-597 NANPAAGAAVEF
+597 NANPAAEAAVEF

-620 ETVSFSLNQL
+620 ETVSLNQL

-654 TTAGGTGNTNF
+654 TTAESTGNTNF

-674 GNPDQISLYDGQT
+674 GNPDRISLYDGQT

-746 TVEHLAMPDNYSSV
+746 TVEHLAMPDDYYSDV
-760 LNKTYDGKPVEYD
+760 LQKTYDGKPVAYD
-773 ENYLSNLPAAIRSNV
+773 EDYLSNLPEAIRSNV

-808 VGNSGNYNG
+808 VGNGGNYNG
-817 IIFGAMSTLFT
+817 IIFGAMSTKFT
-828 ISRRGITYDPA
+828 IEKHELTYNPA
-839 ADTEHRPVIE
+839 ADTAHRPVIE

-858 SIAAADLADLPESET
+858 SIAAADLAESEIG
-873 EFGYIDG
+873 FDYIDG

-925 VSNVAVGEV
+925 VSIVPVGVV

-970 SASDSI
+970 SASESI
-976 TYKVP
+976 TYNVP
-981 AIVTDNL
+981 AVVTNDL
-988 AITFTPQADGQEPG
+988 EITFTPADEQDPG
-1002 DAGKYKLSVT
+1002 DAGRYILRVT
-1012 FKDGAGLGNFTW
+1012 FKEGAGRGNFTW
-1024 DTGIG
+1024 NTEIG

-1069 TSDGTEYREG
+1069 TSGGTKYPEG
-1079 ATVSYNATPY
+1079 KTVSYNASAYIPDVTG
-1089 VPSVA
+1089 
-1094 DFEPAESGSLT
+1094 FETAENGSLT
-1105 SISDYLNVYAI
+1105 SISDYLKIYSVAP
-1116 SSDGNETL
+1116 DGRENL
-1124 LTGESAATNAGRYLL
+1124 LDESAAMNAGKYLL
-1139 RIGYDTAGIK
+1139 RIEGYDE
-1149 YDTAD
+1149 AD
-1154 SVYKNYVFEE
+1154 IVYKNYVFEE

-1170 KAVPTAAL
+1170 KAVPTADWK
-1178 ADGTDYVYSTEGVEV
+1178 DGVEYVYSIDGVSV
-1193 NLSSDV
+1193 NLSEDIAV
-1199 VLSYPGEQTL
+1199 NYPGEHDLTV
-1209 KIRYFEQSEE
+1209 IYRSDE
-1219 IVADGDGDYTLVLN
+1219 IGLADDYTLTLKN
-1233 GAGDFPITVVI
+1233 AGDFPITVVI
-1244 EGDGNRADA
+1244 EGDENRADA
-1253 EIRITVTVA
+1253 KIPMTVTVA
-1262 RRPVTVSATAVEAVY
+1262 RRPVTVSATAVEAAY
-1277 GEIPDYEFAVA
+1277 GEIPDYAFEVT
-1288 DTYGISLG
+1288 DTYGNEEI
-1296 SPEDIQFG
+1296 EFD
-1304 DLGITLTVE
+1304 DLGIKLTVG
-1313 TSAGKEF
+1313 TSAETDP

-1333 VSDAVNYDITLTE
+1333 VSDAVNYEITLKE
-1346 TNTDALTVVPKKL
+1346 TNEDALTVVQKKL
-1359 FIKWENNMSAV
+1359 FIEWMNMSAV

-1385 TGNDLSQSPLVG
+1385 TGDDLSQSPLVG

-1402 TMSADGFTPAEVN
+1402 TMSADVFIPAEVN
-1415 EFGRIDTGVYS
+1415 EFGRIDTGTYS
-1426 IGWTREFAVANRNYE
+1426 IGWTTEFETANSNYE
-1441 LFRSEESGGYKYQIN
+1441 LFRSDETGGNKFVIN
-1456 KAVFGVKVDSN
+1456 KAVFGVKVASAQ
-1467 TKVYGEADPV
+1467 KVYGEADPV

-1497 TVTVDRVDGEDA
+1497 TVTVDRVGGEDA
-1509 YQTVDGNTVSPATYR
+1509 YQTVDGNTVSPATYL
-1524 YYTERVVINSGVML
+1524 YTADVVKNSGVTV

-1547 LNEFGSLSVTRRA
+1547 LSEFGSLSITRRA

-1583 DASAFDMNGNQ
+1583 DASAFDMKGNQ
-1594 ISGVFSWGEN
+1594 ISGVLSWGEN

-1653 AWGANKYVYSGKAT
+1653 AWGANRYVYSGKAT

-1801 ELTDEDFGATFEGA
+1801 ELTDEDFGATFDGA
-1815 FPEEVTLTITSSD
+1815 FPEEVTLTITASD

-1949 LILAILIGIAIK
+1949 LILMILIGIAIK

>member
-46 GNGTPENPYIISD
+46 GNGTSENPYIISD

-65 LSQLIAQGNDAYAGA
+65 LSQLIAEETDAHYAGA
-80 YYRVSVKSI
+80 HYSVSVKSI

-104 ETKPFTGNFDGNGV
+104 EANPFTGNFDGNGV

-138 GAGAVI
+138 GADAVI

-152 DIATNYHYAGGIAGY
+152 DIATNYYYAGGIAGY
-167 NAGNISSCFV
+167 NAGSISSCFV

-182 GLKWVGGIAGYNAG
+182 GLQRVGGIAGYNAG
-196 VIENCYSS
+196 DIENCYSS

-211 GSVAISYAG
+211 GSVAIKYAG

-270 NADTELAPI
+270 NADTELDPI
-279 GTGSGNAYSYNGQN
+279 GTVTGTGSGNAYSYNGRN
-293 IANSPISALFTN
+293 IANSQISALFNN
-305 IVAANWVRV
+305 IVAANWERV
-314 SGYTAGNGVSFAG
+314 PGYTAGNGVSFAG
-327 PVLSVFYYEV
+327 PVLSVFRYEV

-412 KDILS
+412 DDIES
-417 AGDLSPIGAA
+417 VGDISPIGAA

-440 TIEGLN
+440 TIGGLN

-582 DVSFDTVQGSYEFTL
+582 GVSFDTVQGSYEFTL

-674 GNPDQISLYDGQT
+674 GNPDRISLYDGQT

-760 LNKTYDGKPVEYD
+760 LNKTYDGTPVEYD
-773 ENYLSNLPAAIRSNV
+773 EGYLSNLPAAIRSNV

-808 VGNSGNYNG
+808 VGNGGNYNG
-817 IIFGAMSTLFT
+817 IIFGAMSTEFT
-828 ISRRGITYDPA
+828 IARHQLTYNPT
-839 ADTEHRPVIE
+839 ADTAHRPVIE

-858 SIAAADLADLPESET
+858 SIAAADLAESEIG
-873 EFGYIDG
+873 FDYIDG

-925 VSNVAVGEV
+925 VSNVAVGIV

-976 TYKVP
+976 TYNVP
-981 AIVTDNL
+981 AVVTNDL
-988 AITFTPQADGQEPG
+988 EITFAPEDGQDPG
-1002 DAGKYKLSVT
+1002 DAGRYTLYVS
-1012 FKDGAGLGNFTW
+1012 FKADAGKGKFTW
-1024 DTGIG
+1024 DANIG

-1069 TSDGTEYREG
+1069 TSDGKQYTEDEG
-1079 ATVSYNATPY
+1079 ATVNYNATPY

-1094 DFEPAESGSLT
+1094 YIESAENGALT
-1105 SISDYLNVYAI
+1105 SISVKVDGVTT
-1116 SSDGNETL
+1116 DGNEI
-1124 LTGESAATNAGRYLL
+1124 TGESEVTNAGRYLL
-1139 RIGYDTAGIK
+1139 RIEYDTS
-1149 YDTAD
+1149 D

-1178 ADGTDYVYSTEGVEV
+1178 ADGTDYVYSTKGVEV

-1199 VLSYPGEQTL
+1199 VLSYPGEHNLTVE
-1209 KIRYFEQSEE
+1209 YFKGSDE
-1219 IVADGDGDYTLVLN
+1219 IGSAVDYTLTLN
-1233 GAGDFPITVVI
+1233 NAGDFPITVVI
-1244 EGDGNRADA
+1244 EGDENRADA

-1262 RRPVTVSATAVEAVY
+1262 RRPVTVSATAVEADY
-1277 GEIPDYEFAVA
+1277 GEKPDYEFAVA
-1288 DTYGISLG
+1288 DNYGN
-1296 SPEDIQFG
+1296 EDIQFG
-1304 DLGITLTVE
+1304 VLGITLTVG

-1320 PDVGTYDIKLSGD
+1320 PDVGIYDIILSGD
-1333 VSDAVNYDITLTE
+1333 VSDAVNYEITLTE
-1346 TNTDALTVVPKKL
+1346 TNENKLTVVPKKL
-1359 FIKWENNMSAV
+1359 YIEWGMDMSAV

-1402 TMSADGFTPAEVN
+1402 TMSADGFIPAAVN
-1415 EFGRIDTGVYS
+1415 EFGRIDTGTYS
-1426 IGWTREFAVANRNYE
+1426 IGWTTEFAEANRNYE
-1441 LFRSEESGGYKYQIN
+1441 LIRSEESGGYTYQIN
-1456 KAVFGVKVDSN
+1456 EAVFGVKVDSN

-1477 PVWSFINV
+1477 PVWSYINV
-1485 FAEEVQTLKKIY
+1485 FAEEVQTLKDIY

-1509 YQTVDGNTVSPATYR
+1509 YQTVDGNTVSPATYL
-1524 YYTERVVINSGVML
+1524 YTASVVKNSGVIT
-1538 VNNYEYSSP
+1538 VNNYVYSSP
-1547 LNEFGSLSVTRRA
+1547 LSEFGSLSVTRRA

-1583 DASAFDMNGNQ
+1583 NASAFDMNGNQ

-1801 ELTDEDFGATFEGA
+1801 ELTDEDFGATFDGA
-1815 FPEEVTLTITSSD
+1815 FPEEVTLTITASD

-1949 LILAILIGIAIK
+1949 LILVILIGIAIK

>member
-46 GNGTPENPYIISD
+46 GNGTSENPYIISD

-65 LSQLIAQGNDAYAGA
+65 LSQLIAEETDARYAGA
-80 YYRVSVKSI
+80 HYRVSVKSI
-89 TADATEGETF
+89 TADATGGQTF

-118 IISGLTVDSNDS
+118 IISGLTVDSDDD

-138 GAGAVI
+138 GAGAEI

-152 DIATNYHYAGGIAGY
+152 NIATNRYYAGGIAGY

-182 GLKWVGGIAGYNAG
+182 GLQRVGGIAGYNAG

-211 GSVAISYAG
+211 GSVAIKYAG
-220 GLVGEIAAGGALSYS
+220 GLVGEIAAGGALRYS

-241 EAEESSESAGAVAG
+241 EAEKTSESAGAVAG

-293 IANSPISALFTN
+293 IANSAISALFTN

-412 KDILS
+412 DDIGS
-417 AGDLSPIGAA
+417 VGDLSPIGAA

-597 NANPAAGAAVEF
+597 NANPAAGADVEF

-674 GNPDQISLYDGQT
+674 GNPDRISLYDGQT

-746 TVEHLAMPDNYSSV
+746 TVEHLAMPDNYLSV
-760 LNKTYDGKPVEYD
+760 LQKDYDGTPVAYD
-773 ENYLSNLPAAIRSNV
+773 EDYLSNLPAAIRSNV

-808 VGNSGNYNG
+808 VGNGGNYNG

-828 ISRRGITYDPA
+828 ISRRVITYDPI

-849 WGSNGMINL
+849 WGSNGLVNI
-858 SIAAADLADLPESET
+858 SISAAELADSESGL
-873 EFGYIDG
+873 GYITG
-880 DDLTV
+880 DDLKI

-893 AALSTVG
+893 AALRTVG
-900 EGKSVSY
+900 TGKDVSY
-907 SLSLSGTAAVNY
+907 SLSLSGTAAANY
-919 ELSSST
+919 ELSSSPD
-925 VSNVAVGEV
+925 SYFAVGEV

-958 TYNLSRTIDRIY
+958 TYNLSRTINRIY

-976 TYKVP
+976 TYNVP
-981 AIVTDNL
+981 AVVTNDL
-988 AITFTPQADGQEPG
+988 EITFAPEDGQEPG
-1002 DAGKYKLSVT
+1002 DAGIYVLT
-1012 FKDGAGLGNFTW
+1012 IEFKDDAGKGKFTW
-1024 DTGIG
+1024 DANIG

-1047 VAGSEGID
+1047 VAGDKGID

-1069 TSDGTEYREG
+1069 TSGGTEYPEG
-1079 ATVSYNATPY
+1079 KPVYYNATAY
-1089 VPSVA
+1089 K
-1094 DFEPAESGSLT
+1094 PAVTFVETAENGALT
-1105 SISDYLNVYAI
+1105 SISVKVDGVTA
-1116 SSDGNETL
+1116 DGNEI
-1124 LTGESAATNAGRYLL
+1124 TGESEVTVAGRYLL
-1139 RIGYDTAGIK
+1139 RIDYDTS
-1149 YDTAD
+1149 D

-1219 IVADGDGDYTLVLN
+1219 IVADGDGEYTLVLN
-1233 GAGDFPITVVI
+1233 GAGAFPITVVI
-1244 EGDGNRADA
+1244 EGDENRAGA
-1253 EIRITVTVA
+1253 EIEITVTVA
-1262 RRPVTVSATAVEAVY
+1262 RRPVKVSATAVEAVY

-1304 DLGITLTVE
+1304 VLGIELAVR

-1320 PDVGTYDIKLSGD
+1320 PDVGTYDIILSGD

-1346 TNTDALTVVPKKL
+1346 TNTNALTVVPKKL
-1359 FIKWENNMSAV
+1359 YIKWENNMSAV

-1380 AVDYD
+1380 AVDD

-1415 EFGRIDTGVYS
+1415 EFGRIDTGTYS
-1426 IGWTREFAVANRNYE
+1426 IGWTTEFVESNRNYE
-1441 LFRSEESGGYKYQIN
+1441 LFRSEETGGYKYQIN

-1467 TKVYGEADPV
+1467 TKVYGEVDPD

-1485 FAEEVQTLKKIY
+1485 FEEEVQTLKKIY

-1524 YYTERVVINSGVML
+1524 YYTERVVINSGVMP

-1547 LNEFGSLSVTRRA
+1547 LSEFGSLSVTRRA

-1583 DASAFDMNGNQ
+1583 NASAFDMKGNQ

-1725 TVSFGSQSYEIIQGD
+1725 TVSFGSQSYEIVEGD

-1775 SLELSGARADNYRFE
+1775 SLELSGARADNYTFV

-1801 ELTDEDFGATFEGA
+1801 ELTDEDFGATFDGA
-1815 FPEEVTLTITSSD
+1815 FPEEVTLTITPSD

-1846 TSLSDKVLRSVYSLN
+1846 TSLSDKVLSSVYSLN

-1949 LILAILIGIAIK
+1949 LILVILIGIAIK

>member
-46 GNGTPENPYIISD
+46 GNGTSENPYIISD

-65 LSQLIAQGNDAYAGA
+65 LSQLIAEETDAHYAGA
-80 YYRVSVKSI
+80 HYSVSVKSI

-104 ETKPFTGNFDGNGV
+104 EANPFTGNFDGNGV

-138 GAGAVI
+138 GADAVI

-152 DIATNYHYAGGIAGY
+152 DIATNFYYAGGIAGY

-182 GLKWVGGIAGYNAG
+182 GLQRVGGIAGYNAG

-211 GSVAISYAG
+211 GSVAISHAG
-220 GLVGEIAAGGALSYS
+220 GLVGEIAAGGALRYS

-241 EAEESSESAGAVAG
+241 EAEETSVSAGAVAG
-255 SSAGE
+255 RSAGE

-412 KDILS
+412 DDIGS
-417 AGDLSPIGAA
+417 VGDLSPIGAA

-620 ETVSFSLNQL
+620 ETETVSLNQL
-630 KTAGADYG
+630 KIAGADYG

-647 HSVSIRL
+647 HSVSIKL

-674 GNPDQISLYDGQT
+674 GNPDSISLYDGQT

-760 LNKTYDGKPVEYD
+760 LNKTYDGTPVEYD

-808 VGNSGNYNG
+808 VGNGGNYNG

-858 SIAAADLADLPESET
+858 SIAAADLAESEIG
-873 EFGYIDG
+873 FDYIDG

-893 AALSTVG
+893 RALSTVG
-900 EGKSVSY
+900 TGKDVSY
-907 SLSLSGTAAVNY
+907 SLSLSGTAAANY
-919 ELSSST
+919 ELSIST
-925 VSNVAVGEV
+925 DSYFAVGVV

-952 RAPMLT
+952 REPMLT

-1002 DAGKYKLSVT
+1002 DAGIYVLT
-1012 FKDGAGLGNFTW
+1012 IEFKDDAGKGKFTW
-1024 DTGIG
+1024 DANIG

-1055 YVINRRLLSVDYVL
+1055 YVINRRLLWVDYVL
-1069 TSDGTEYREG
+1069 TSDGKEYPEG

-1089 VPSVA
+1089 KPVVTG
-1094 DFEPAESGSLT
+1094 FETAENGALT
-1105 SISDYLNVYAI
+1105 SISVKVDGETA
-1116 SSDGNETL
+1116 DGNEI
-1124 LTGESAATNAGRYLL
+1124 TGESEVTKAGRYLL
-1139 RIGYDTAGIK
+1139 RIDYDTS
-1149 YDTAD
+1149 DR
-1154 SVYKNYVFEE
+1154 VYKNYVFEE

-1170 KAVPTAAL
+1170 KAVPTADWK
-1178 ADGTDYVYSTEGVEV
+1178 DGVKYVYSIDGVDV
-1193 NLSSDV
+1193 NLSEDIAV
-1199 VLSYPGEQTL
+1199 NYPGEHNLTV
-1209 KIRYFEQSEE
+1209 KYFKGSDE
-1219 IVADGDGDYTLVLN
+1219 IGSTVDYTLTLN
-1233 GAGDFPITVVI
+1233 NAGDFPITVVI

-1277 GEIPDYEFAVA
+1277 GEKPKYAFEVT
-1288 DTYGISLG
+1288 DTYGNSVGQAEEIKF
-1296 SPEDIQFG
+1296 D
-1304 DLGITLTVE
+1304 DLGIDLNDLTVG

-1320 PDVGTYDIKLSGD
+1320 PDVGTYDIILSGD
-1333 VSDAVNYDITLTE
+1333 VSAAVNYEITLTE
-1346 TNTDALTVVPKKL
+1346 TNTNKLTVVPKKL
-1359 FIKWENNMSAV
+1359 YIKWENNMSAV

-1380 AVDYD
+1380 AVDD

-1415 EFGRIDTGVYS
+1415 EFGRIDTGIYS
-1426 IGWTREFAVANRNYE
+1426 IGWTREFAEANRNYE
-1441 LFRSEESGGYKYQIN
+1441 LFRSEESGGYTYQIN
-1456 KAVFGVKVDSN
+1456 KAVFGIKVDSN

-1485 FAEEVQTLKKIY
+1485 FAEEVQTLNKIY
-1497 TVTVDRVDGEDA
+1497 TVTVGRDGGEDA

-1538 VNNYEYSSP
+1538 VNNYEYHSP
-1547 LNEFGSLSVTRRA
+1547 LNELGSLSITRRA

-1583 DASAFDMNGNQ
+1583 NASAFDMNGNQ

-1653 AWGANKYVYSGKAT
+1653 AWGASKYVYSGKAT

-1725 TVSFGSQSYEIIQGD
+1725 TVSFGSQSYEIVEGD
-1740 EFTPT
+1740 EFEPT

-1775 SLELSGARADNYRFE
+1775 SLELSGARADNYTFV

-1801 ELTDEDFGATFEGA
+1801 ELTDEDFGATFDGA
-1815 FPEEVTLTITSSD
+1815 FPEEVTLTITPSD

-1905 ATYGEDGSVTLT
+1905 ATYGEDGLVTLT

-1935 DYTLYMVIGGVVVV
+1935 DYTLYMVIGGVVAV

>member
-17 VLLIAAVF
+17 VLLIAAVL

-65 LSQLIAQGNDAYAGA
+65 LSQLIAEEPDAYAGA
-80 YYRVSVKSI
+80 HYSVSVKSI
-89 TADATEGETF
+89 TADATGGETF

-104 ETKPFTGNFDGNGV
+104 ETNPFTGNFEGNGV
-118 IISGLTVDSNDS
+118 IISGLTVDSDDD

-138 GAGAVI
+138 GEGAVI

-152 DIATNYHYAGGIAGY
+152 DIATNYYYAGGIAGY
-167 NAGNISSCFV
+167 NEGKISSCFV

-182 GLKWVGGIAGYNAG
+182 GLQRVGGIAGCNAG

-211 GSVAISYAG
+211 GSVAISHAG
-220 GLVGEIAAGGALSYS
+220 GLVGEIAAGGALRYS

-270 NADTELAPI
+270 NADKELAPI

-293 IANSPISALFTN
+293 IANSQISALFNN

-327 PVLSVFYYEV
+327 PVLSVFYNEV

-417 AGDLSPIGAA
+417 AGDSDPIGTA

-597 NANPAAGAAVEF
+597 NANPAAGADVEF
-609 RTVDETVVLSG
+609 RTVDETVVLKG

-760 LNKTYDGKPVEYD
+760 LNKTYDGTPVEYD

-808 VGNSGNYNG
+808 VGNGGNYNG
-817 IIFGAMSTLFT
+817 IIFGAMSTEFT
-828 ISRRGITYDPA
+828 IARHQLTYNPT
-839 ADTEHRPVIE
+839 ADTAHRPVIE

-858 SIAAADLADLPESET
+858 SIAAADLAESEIG
-873 EFGYIDG
+873 FDYIDG

-1002 DAGKYKLSVT
+1002 DAGIYVLT
-1012 FKDGAGLGNFTW
+1012 IEFKDDAGKGKFTW
-1024 DTGIG
+1024 DANIG

-1047 VAGSEGID
+1047 VAGDKGID

-1069 TSDGTEYREG
+1069 TSDGKEYPEG

-1089 VPSVA
+1089 KPVVTG
-1094 DFEPAESGSLT
+1094 FETAENGALT
-1105 SISDYLNVYAI
+1105 SISVKVDGVTA
-1116 SSDGNETL
+1116 DGNEI
-1124 LTGESAATNAGRYLL
+1124 TGESEVTVAGRYLL
-1139 RIGYDTAGIK
+1139 RIDYDTS
-1149 YDTAD
+1149 D

-1209 KIRYFEQSEE
+1209 HVEYFSDE
-1219 IVADGDGDYTLVLN
+1219 IGSADDYILTLKN
-1233 GAGDFPITVVI
+1233 AGDFPITVVI

-1262 RRPVTVSATAVEAVY
+1262 RRPVTVSATAVEADY
-1277 GEIPDYEFAVA
+1277 GEKPKYAFEVT
-1288 DTYGISLG
+1288 DTYGNSVGQAEEI
-1296 SPEDIQFG
+1296 EFG
-1304 DLGITLTVE
+1304 DLGIKLEVG

-1320 PDVGTYDIKLSGD
+1320 PDVGTYDIILSGD
-1333 VSDAVNYDITLTE
+1333 VSDAVNYEITLTE
-1346 TNTDALTVVPKKL
+1346 TNTNALTVVPKKL
-1359 FIKWENNMSAV
+1359 YIEWGMNMSAV

-1385 TGNDLSQSPLVG
+1385 TGDDLSQSPLVG

-1402 TMSADGFTPAEVN
+1402 TMSDDVFTPAEVN
-1415 EFGRIDTGVYS
+1415 EFGRIDTGIYS
-1426 IGWTREFAVANRNYE
+1426 IGWTTEFAEANRNYE
-1441 LFRSEESGGYKYQIN
+1441 LFRSEESGGYTYQIN

-1497 TVTVDRVDGEDA
+1497 TVTVDRVGGEDA

-1524 YYTERVVINSGVML
+1524 YTARVVINSGVMP

-1547 LNEFGSLSVTRRA
+1547 LSEFGSLSVTRRA
-1560 PNVTVNSDSA
+1560 PNVTVYSDSA

-1583 DASAFDMNGNQ
+1583 NASAFDMDGNQ

-1725 TVSFGSQSYEIIQGD
+1725 TVSFGSQSYEIVEGD

-1766 DTYTLPGSY
+1766 DAYTLPGSY

-1801 ELTDEDFGATFEGA
+1801 ELTDEDFGATFDGA
-1815 FPEEVTLTITSSD
+1815 FPEEVTLTITPSD

-1875 VTMPAPEF
+1875 VTMPVPEF

>member
-7 LSVPIILIIG
+7 LSVSIILIIG

-46 GNGTPENPYIISD
+46 GNGTSENPYIISD

-65 LSQLIAQGNDAYAGA
+65 LSQLIAEETDAHYAEA
-80 YYRVSVKSI
+80 HYRVSVKSI
-89 TADATEGETF
+89 TVDATGGETF

-118 IISGLTVDSNDS
+118 IISGLTVDSDDS

-152 DIATNYHYAGGIAGY
+152 DIATNFYYAGGIAGY
-167 NAGNISSCFV
+167 NEGNISSCFV

-182 GLKWVGGIAGYNAG
+182 GLQRVGGIAGYNAG

-220 GLVGEIAAGGALSYS
+220 GLVGEIAAGGALRYS

-241 EAEESSESAGAVAG
+241 EAEESSVSAGAVAG

-270 NADTELAPI
+270 NADKEISAVGSGS
-279 GTGSGNAYSYNGQN
+279 GTGAYVFNGKN
-293 IANSPISALFTN
+293 ISSTSISSMFSNT
-305 IVAANWVRV
+305 VAANWVRV

-327 PVLSVFYYEV
+327 PVLYVFYYEV

-412 KDILS
+412 DDIKS
-417 AGDLSPIGAA
+417 VGDLSPIGAA

-597 NANPAAGAAVEF
+597 NANPAAGADVEF

-760 LNKTYDGKPVEYD
+760 LNKTYDGKPVEYN
-773 ENYLSNLPAAIRSNV
+773 EGYLSNLPATIRSNV

-808 VGNSGNYNG
+808 VGNRGNYNG

-828 ISRRGITYDPA
+828 ISKRGITYDPA

-858 SIAAADLADLPESET
+858 SIAAADLAESET

-893 AALSTVG
+893 AALRTVG
-900 EGKSVSY
+900 TGKDVSY
-907 SLSLSGTAAVNY
+907 SLSLSGTAAANY

-925 VSNVAVGEV
+925 VPHVAVGEV

-988 AITFTPQADGQEPG
+988 AITFTPQADGLDPG
-1002 DAGKYKLSVT
+1002 DAGIYTLRVT

-1024 DTGIG
+1024 NTGIG

-1055 YVINRRLLSVDYVL
+1055 YVINRRVLSVDYVL
-1069 TSDGTEYREG
+1069 TSDGTQYTEG
-1079 ATVSYNATPY
+1079 KPVYYNATPY
-1089 VPSVA
+1089 I
-1094 DFEPAESGSLT
+1094 PAVTFVETAENGALT
-1105 SISDYLNVYAI
+1105 SISVKVDGVTA
-1116 SSDGNETL
+1116 DGNEI
-1124 LTGESAATNAGRYLL
+1124 TGESEVTDAGRYLL
-1139 RIGYDTAGIK
+1139 RIDYDTS
-1149 YDTAD
+1149 D

-1178 ADGTDYVYSTEGVEV
+1178 ADGTDYVYSTKGVQV

-1209 KIRYFEQSEE
+1209 TVKYFEQSEE
-1219 IVADGDGDYTLVLN
+1219 IVADDDGEYTLVLN
-1233 GAGDFPITVVI
+1233 GAGDFPIMVVI
-1244 EGDGNRADA
+1244 EGDENRAGA
-1253 EIRITVTVA
+1253 EIEITVTVA

-1277 GEIPDYEFAVA
+1277 GEKPDYAFEVT
-1288 DTYGISLG
+1288 DTYGISVG
-1296 SPEDIQFG
+1296 KPEEIDFD
-1304 DLGITLTVE
+1304 DLGIELAVG
-1313 TSAGKEF
+1313 TSAEKDP
-1320 PDVGTYDIKLSGD
+1320 PDVGTYDIILSGD
-1333 VSDAVNYDITLTE
+1333 VSGAVNYEITLTE
-1346 TNTDALTVVPKKL
+1346 TNTNKLTVVQKKL
-1359 FIKWENNMSAV
+1359 FIKWGMNMSAV

-1385 TGNDLSQSPLVG
+1385 TGDDLSQSPLVG

-1415 EFGRIDTGVYS
+1415 EFGRIDTGTYS
-1426 IGWTREFAVANRNYE
+1426 IGWTTEFAETNYNYE

-1456 KAVFGVKVDSN
+1456 KAVFGVKVASAQ
-1467 TKVYGEADPV
+1467 KVYRDPD
-1477 PVWSFINV
+1477 PATEWSFINV
-1485 FAEEVQTLKKIY
+1485 FAEEVQTLKNIY
-1497 TVTVDRVDGEDA
+1497 TVTVDRVGGEDA

-1524 YYTERVVINSGVML
+1524 YTARVVINSGVIT

-1547 LNEFGSLSVTRRA
+1547 LSEFGSLSITRRA

-1583 DASAFDMNGNQ
+1583 DASAFDMDGNQ

-1725 TVSFGSQSYEIIQGD
+1725 TVSFSSQSYEIIQGD

-1775 SLELSGARADNYRFE
+1775 SLELSGARADNYTFV

-1801 ELTDEDFGATFEGA
+1801 ELTDEDFGATFDGA
-1815 FPEEVTLTITSSD
+1815 FPEEVTLTITPSD

-1905 ATYGEDGSVTLT
+1905 ATFGEDGSVTLT

-1949 LILAILIGIAIK
+1949 LILMILIGIAIK

>member
-46 GNGTPENPYIISD
+46 GNGTSENPYIISD

-65 LSQLIAQGNDAYAGA
+65 LSQLIAEETDAHYAGA

-89 TADATEGETF
+89 TVDATGGQTF

-118 IISGLTVDSNDS
+118 IISGLTVDSNDN

-152 DIATNYHYAGGIAGY
+152 DIATNYYYAGGIAGY
-167 NAGNISSCFV
+167 NAGSISSCFV

-182 GLKWVGGIAGYNAG
+182 GLQRVGGIAGYNAG

-211 GSVAISYAG
+211 GSVAIKYAG
-220 GLVGEIAAGGALSYS
+220 GLVGEIAEGGALRYS

-241 EAEESSESAGAVAG
+241 EAEETSVSAGAVAG
-255 SSAGE
+255 RSAGE

-270 NADTELAPI
+270 NADTELDPI

-293 IANSPISALFTN
+293 IANSAISALFGN

-384 LSALTSGLNGNDT
+384 LSALTSGLNGDDT

-412 KDILS
+412 DDIGS
-417 AGDLSPIGAA
+417 VGDFSPIGAA

-465 TNLHIDAAY
+465 TNLRIDAAY

-597 NANPAAGAAVEF
+597 NANPAAEAAVEF

-620 ETVSFSLNQL
+620 ETVSLNQL

-654 TTAGGTGNTNF
+654 TTAEGTGNTNF

-674 GNPDQISLYDGQT
+674 GNPDRISLYDGQT

-698 NFREFRYI
+698 NYREFRYI
-706 SAVGTNNSDT
+706 SAVGTNNPDT

-746 TVEHLAMPDNYSSV
+746 TVEHLAMPDNYLSV
-760 LNKTYDGKPVEYD
+760 LQKDYDGTPVAYD
-773 ENYLSNLPAAIRSNV
+773 EDYLSNLPEAIRSNV

-808 VGNSGNYNG
+808 VGNGGNYNG
-817 IIFGAMSTLFT
+817 IIFGAMSTEFT
-828 ISRRGITYDPA
+828 IARHQLTYDPA
-839 ADTEHRPVIE
+839 KDTAHRPVIE

-858 SIAAADLADLPESET
+858 SIAAADLAESEIG
-873 EFGYIDG
+873 FDYIDG

-900 EGKSVSY
+900 EKKSVSY

-925 VSNVAVGEV
+925 VSNVPVGVV

-976 TYKVP
+976 TYNVP
-981 AIVTDNL
+981 AVVTNDL
-988 AITFTPQADGQEPG
+988 EITFTPADGLDPG
-1002 DAGKYKLSVT
+1002 DAGIYSLKVT
-1012 FKDGAGLGNFTW
+1012 FKEGAGQGNFTW
-1024 DTGIG
+1024 NTGIG

-1069 TSDGTEYREG
+1069 KSGGTEYPEG
-1079 ATVSYNATPY
+1079 ATVSYNATAYIPI
-1089 VPSVA
+1089 VTRV
-1094 DFEPAESGSLT
+1094 DTAENGSLT
-1105 SISDYLNVYAI
+1105 SISEI
-1116 SSDGNETL
+1116 SDCLKIYSVAPDGSENPLDEL
-1124 LTGESAATNAGRYLL
+1124 AATNAGRYLL
-1139 RIGYDTAGIK
+1139 RIENYDTK
-1149 YDTAD
+1149 D

-1170 KAVPTAAL
+1170 KADPTAEWI
-1178 ADGTDYVYSTEGVEV
+1178 DGVKYVYSIDGVRV
-1193 NLSSDV
+1193 NLSEDIAV
-1199 VLSYPGEQTL
+1199 NYPGEHNLTV
-1209 KIRYFEQSEE
+1209 KYFERSDE
-1219 IVADGDGDYTLVLN
+1219 IGSAGDYTLTLDN
-1233 GAGDFPITVVI
+1233 AGDFPITVVI
-1244 EGDGNRADA
+1244 EGDENRAGV
-1253 EIRITVTVA
+1253 EIPMTVTVA

-1277 GEIPDYEFAVA
+1277 GEIPDYAFEVT
-1288 DTYGISLG
+1288 DTYGNEEI
-1296 SPEDIQFG
+1296 EFD
-1304 DLGITLTVE
+1304 DLGIELTVG
-1313 TSAGKEF
+1313 TSAEKDP

-1333 VSDAVNYDITLTE
+1333 VSAAVNYEITLTE
-1346 TNTDALTVVPKKL
+1346 TNPDALTVVQKKL
-1359 FIKWENNMSAV
+1359 FIEWEMNMSAV

-1385 TGNDLSQSPLVG
+1385 TGDDLSQSPLVG

-1415 EFGRIDTGVYS
+1415 EFGRIDTGTYS
-1426 IGWTREFAVANRNYE
+1426 IGWTTEFAEANYNYE
-1441 LFRSEESGGYKYQIN
+1441 LFRSAESGGNTYRIN
-1456 KAVFGVKVDSN
+1456 EAVFGVKVASAQ
-1467 TKVYGEADPV
+1467 KVYGDPD
-1477 PVWSFINV
+1477 PATEWSFINV
-1485 FAEEVQTLKKIY
+1485 FAEEVQTLKNIY
-1497 TVTVDRVDGEDA
+1497 TVTVGRGVDGEDA

-1524 YYTERVVINSGVML
+1524 YTARVVKNSGVIT
-1538 VNNYEYSSP
+1538 VNNYVYSST
-1547 LNEFGSLSVTRRA
+1547 LSEFGSLSITRRA

-1583 DASAFDMNGNQ
+1583 DALASDMDGNQ

-1653 AWGANKYVYSGKAT
+1653 AWGANRYVYSGKAT

-1755 TEEVLTRRAEY
+1755 TEEVLTSRAEY

-1815 FPEEVTLTITSSD
+1815 FPEEVTLTITTSD

-1875 VTMPAPEF
+1875 VTMPVPEF

-1935 DYTLYMVIGGVVVV
+1935 GYTLYMVIGGVVVV

>member
-25 AAGIAGSEKTAG
+25 ATGIAGSEKTAG

-65 LSQLIAQGNDAYAGA
+65 LSQLIAEETDARYAGA
-80 YYRVSVKSI
+80 HYSVSVKSI

-138 GAGAVI
+138 GAGAEI

-152 DIATNYHYAGGIAGY
+152 NIATNYYYAGGIAGY

-182 GLKWVGGIAGYNAG
+182 GLQRVGGIAGYNAGVG

-204 GAIVPPP
+204 GAIVPPR
-211 GSVAISYAG
+211 GTVAISYAG
-220 GLVGEIAAGGALSYS
+220 GLVGEIAAGGALRYS

-241 EAEESSESAGAVAG
+241 EAEKTSESAGAVAG
-255 SSAGE
+255 RSAGE

-412 KDILS
+412 DDIGS
-417 AGDLSPIGAA
+417 VGDLSPIGAA

-465 TNLHIDAAY
+465 TDLRIDAAY

-654 TTAGGTGNTNF
+654 TAEGTGNTNF

-674 GNPDQISLYDGQT
+674 GNPDSISLYDGQT

-760 LNKTYDGKPVEYD
+760 LNKTYDGTPVEYD
-773 ENYLSNLPAAIRSNV
+773 EDYLSNLPAAIRSNV

-808 VGNSGNYNG
+808 VGNGGNYNG
-817 IIFGAMSTLFT
+817 IIFGAMSTQFT

-839 ADTEHRPVIE
+839 ADTEHIPVIE

-858 SIAAADLADLPESET
+858 SIAAADLAKSEIG
-873 EFGYIDG
+873 FDYIDG

-900 EGKSVSY
+900 VGKSVSY

-988 AITFTPQADGQEPG
+988 AITFTPQADGQEPC
-1002 DAGKYKLSVT
+1002 DAGIYTLRVT
-1012 FKDGAGLGNFTW
+1012 FKEGAGLGNFTW
-1024 DTGIG
+1024 NTGIG

-1079 ATVSYNATPY
+1079 VTVSYNATPY
-1089 VPSVA
+1089 K
-1094 DFEPAESGSLT
+1094 PAVTFVEAAENGALT
-1105 SISDYLNVYAI
+1105 SISVKVDGVTA
-1116 SSDGNETL
+1116 DGNKI
-1124 LTGESAATNAGRYLL
+1124 TGESEVTDAGRYLL
-1139 RIGYDTAGIK
+1139 RIDYDTS
-1149 YDTAD
+1149 D

-1178 ADGTDYVYSTEGVEV
+1178 ADGTDYVYSTKGVEV

-1209 KIRYFEQSEE
+1209 KIKYFKGSDE
-1219 IVADGDGDYTLVLN
+1219 IDSAVDYTLTLN
-1233 GAGDFPITVVI
+1233 NAGDFPITVVI
-1244 EGDGNRADA
+1244 EGDGNRAGA
-1253 EIRITVTVA
+1253 EKEITVTVA

-1288 DTYGISLG
+1288 DTYGN
-1296 SPEDIQFG
+1296 EDIQFG
-1304 DLGITLTVE
+1304 DLGIDLTDLTVE

-1320 PDVGTYDIKLSGD
+1320 PDVGTYDIILSGD
-1333 VSDAVNYDITLTE
+1333 VSAAVNYEITLTK
-1346 TNTDALTVVPKKL
+1346 TNENKLTVVPKKL
-1359 FIKWENNMSAV
+1359 YIEWEMNMSAV

-1402 TMSADGFTPAEVN
+1402 TMSDDVFTPAAVN
-1415 EFGRIDTGVYS
+1415 EFGRIDRGTYS
-1426 IGWTREFAVANRNYE
+1426 IGWTTEFEEANSNYA
-1441 LFRSEESGGYKYQIN
+1441 LSRSEESGGYTYQIN
-1456 KAVFGVKVDSN
+1456 KAVFGVKVASAQ
-1467 TKVYGEADPV
+1467 KVYGDLDPATE
-1477 PVWSFINV
+1477 WSFINV
-1485 FAEEVQTLKKIY
+1485 FAEEVQTLKDIY
-1497 TVTVDRVDGEDA
+1497 TVTVGRVGGEDA
-1509 YQTVDGNTVSPATYR
+1509 YQTVDGNTLSPATYR
-1524 YYTERVVINSGVML
+1524 YTARVVIKSGVIP
-1538 VNNYEYSSP
+1538 VNNYVYSSP
-1547 LNEFGSLSVTRRA
+1547 LSEFGSLSVTRRA
-1560 PNVTVNSDSA
+1560 PNVKVNSDSA

-1583 DASAFDMNGNQ
+1583 DASAFDMDGNQ

-1801 ELTDEDFGATFEGA
+1801 ELTDEDFGATFDGA
-1815 FPEEVTLTITSSD
+1815 FPEEVTLTITAGD

-1949 LILAILIGIAIK
+1949 LILVILIGIAIK

>member
-65 LSQLIAQGNDAYAGA
+65 LSQLIAEETDAHYAGA
-80 YYRVSVKSI
+80 SYRVSVKSI
-89 TADATEGETF
+89 TVDATGGQTF

-118 IISGLTVDSNDS
+118 IISGLTVDSNDD

-152 DIATNYHYAGGIAGY
+152 DIATNFRYAGGIAGY
-167 NAGNISSCFV
+167 NAGSISSCFV

-182 GLKWVGGIAGYNAG
+182 GLQRVGGIAGYNAG

-220 GLVGEIAAGGALSYS
+220 GLVGEIAAGGALRYS

-241 EAEESSESAGAVAG
+241 EAEETSESAGAVAG

-270 NADTELAPI
+270 NADKEISAVGSGS
-279 GTGSGNAYSYNGQN
+279 GTGAYVFNGKN
-293 IANSPISALFTN
+293 ISSTSISSMFSNT
-305 IVAANWVRV
+305 VAANWERV

-384 LSALTSGLNGNDT
+384 LSALTSGLNGDDT
-397 GIGAQSFAGKYFALS
+397 GIGAQSFSGKYFALS

-417 AGDLSPIGAA
+417 AGDSDPIGAA

-465 TNLHIDAAY
+465 TNLRIDAAY

-509 GGIVGMTQNGAIRSV
+509 GGIVGMTQNGTIRSV

-620 ETVSFSLNQL
+620 ETVSLNQL

-647 HSVSIRL
+647 HSVSIKL
-654 TTAGGTGNTNF
+654 TTAESTGNTNF
-665 EMNAYFEAE
+665 EMNAYFEAA
-674 GNPDQISLYDGQT
+674 GNPDRISLYDGQT

-746 TVEHLAMPDNYSSV
+746 TVEHLVMPDNYSSV

-773 ENYLSNLPAAIRSNV
+773 EDYLSNLPAAIRSNV

-808 VGNSGNYNG
+808 VGNGGNYNG
-817 IIFGAMSTLFT
+817 IIFGAMSTEFT
-828 ISRRGITYDPA
+828 IARHQLTYNPA
-839 ADTEHRPVIE
+839 KDTAHRPVIE

-858 SIAAADLADLPESET
+858 SIAAADLAESEIG
-873 EFGYIDG
+873 FDYIDG

-925 VSNVAVGEV
+925 VPNVPVGEV

-970 SASDSI
+970 SASDSF
-976 TYKVP
+976 TYNVP
-981 AIVTDNL
+981 AVVTNDL
-988 AITFTPQADGQEPG
+988 EITFTPVDGQAPG
-1002 DAGKYKLSVT
+1002 DAGKYSLKVT
-1012 FKDGAGLGNFTW
+1012 FKAGAGRGNFTW
-1024 DTGIG
+1024 NTGIG

-1055 YVINRRLLSVDYVL
+1055 YVINRRLLWVDYVL
-1069 TSDGTEYREG
+1069 TSGGTEYPEG
-1079 ATVSYNATPY
+1079 ETVYYNATAYKPDI
-1089 VPSVA
+1089 A
-1094 DFEPAESGSLT
+1094 GFGTAENGTLT
-1105 SISDYLNVYAI
+1105 SISEYLKVYGVTA
-1116 SSDGNETL
+1116 DGNETL
-1124 LTGESAATNAGRYLL
+1124 LTGESAPTNAGRYLL
-1139 RIGYDTAGIK
+1139 RIEN

-1178 ADGTDYVYSTEGVEV
+1178 ADGTDYVYSTKGVEV

-1209 KIRYFEQSEE
+1209 KVEYFSDE
-1219 IVADGDGDYTLVLN
+1219 VGVVLDGYTLTLKN
-1233 GAGDFPITVVI
+1233 AGNFPITVVI
-1244 EGDGNRADA
+1244 EGDDNRAGV
-1253 EIRITVTVA
+1253 EIEIIVKVA

-1277 GEIPDYEFAVA
+1277 GEKPKYAFEVT
-1288 DTYGISLG
+1288 DTYGISVG
-1296 SPEDIQFG
+1296 KPEEIDFD
-1304 DLGITLTVE
+1304 DLGIELAVG
-1313 TSAGKEF
+1313 TSAEKDP
-1320 PDVGTYDIKLSGD
+1320 PDVGTYDIILSGD
-1333 VSDAVNYDITLTE
+1333 VSAAVNYEITLTE
-1346 TNTDALTVVPKKL
+1346 TNPNALTVVQKKL
-1359 FIKWENNMSAV
+1359 FIKWGMNMSAV

-1385 TGNDLSQSPLVG
+1385 TGDDLSQSPLVG

-1402 TMSADGFTPAEVN
+1402 TMSDDVFTPAKVN
-1415 EFGRIDTGVYS
+1415 EFGRIDTGDYS
-1426 IGWTREFAVANRNYE
+1426 IGWTTEFAEANYNYE
-1441 LFRSEESGGYKYQIN
+1441 LFRSEESGDYTYRIN
-1456 KAVFGVKVDSN
+1456 KAVFGVKVASAQ
-1467 TKVYGEADPV
+1467 KEYGDPD
-1477 PVWSFINV
+1477 PATEWSFINV
-1485 FAEEVQTLKKIY
+1485 FAEEVQTLKNIY
-1497 TVTVDRVDGEDA
+1497 TVTVDRVGGEDA

-1524 YYTERVVINSGVML
+1524 YEARVVKNSGVIT

-1547 LNEFGSLSVTRRA
+1547 LSEFGSLSITRRA

-1718 EIVPATV
+1718 EIVPATI

-1775 SLELSGARADNYRFE
+1775 SLELSGARADNYTFV

-1801 ELTDEDFGATFEGA
+1801 ELTDEDFGATFDGA
-1815 FPEEVTLTITSSD
+1815 FPEEVTLTITASD

-1949 LILAILIGIAIK
+1949 LILVILIGIAIK

>member
-25 AAGIAGSEKTAG
+25 ATGIAGSEKTAG

-65 LSQLIAQGNDAYAGA
+65 LSQLIAEETDAHYAGA

-89 TADATEGETF
+89 TVDATGGETF

-104 ETKPFTGNFDGNGV
+104 EANPFTGNFDGNGV

-138 GAGAVI
+138 GADAVI

-152 DIATNYHYAGGIAGY
+152 DIATNFYYAGGIAGY

-182 GLKWVGGIAGYNAG
+182 GLQRVGGIAGYNAG

-211 GSVAISYAG
+211 GSVAISHAG

-241 EAEESSESAGAVAG
+241 EAEKSSESAGAVAG

-270 NADTELAPI
+270 NADTELDPI
-279 GTGSGNAYSYNGQN
+279 GTVTGTGSGNAYSYNGRN
-293 IANSPISALFTN
+293 IANSAISTLFNN
-305 IVAANWVRV
+305 IVAANWERV
-314 SGYTAGNGVSFAG
+314 PGYTAGNGVSFAG
-327 PVLSVFYYEV
+327 PVLSVFRYEV

-363 YATWGSAEN
+363 YATWGSVEN

-412 KDILS
+412 DDIGS
-417 AGDLSPIGAA
+417 VGDLSPIGAA

-465 TNLHIDAAY
+465 TNLRIDAAY

-524 YVQAQLTGRD
+524 YVQAQLTGRE

-564 RAHTYSSMIYVAD
+564 RTHTYSSMIYVAD
-577 PASDV
+577 PVSDV
-582 DVSFDTVQGSYEFTL
+582 GVSFDTAQGSYEFTL
-597 NANPAAGAAVEF
+597 NANPAAGADVEF
-609 RTVDETVVLSG
+609 RTVDETVVLKG

-647 HSVSIRL
+647 HSVSIKL
-654 TTAGGTGNTNF
+654 TAEGTGNTNF

-760 LNKTYDGKPVEYD
+760 LNKTYDGTPVAYD
-773 ENYLSNLPAAIRSNV
+773 EKYLSNLPEEIRSNV

-808 VGNSGNYNG
+808 VGNVGNYNG
-817 IIFGAMSTLFT
+817 IIFGAMSTEFT
-828 ISRRGITYDPA
+828 IARRQLTYNPT
-839 ADTEHRPVIE
+839 ADTAHRPVIE

-858 SIAAADLADLPESET
+858 SIAAADLPKSET
-873 EFGYIDG
+873 EFGSGYIGG

-893 AALSTVG
+893 AALRTVG
-900 EGKSVSY
+900 EEKSVSY

-925 VSNVAVGEV
+925 VSNVAVGV
-934 TKREIYITPSS
+934 ITKREIYITPSS

-1002 DAGKYKLSVT
+1002 DAGIYVLT
-1012 FKDGAGLGNFTW
+1012 IEFKDDAGKGKFTW
-1024 DTGIG
+1024 DANIG

-1055 YVINRRLLSVDYVL
+1055 YVINRRLLWVDYVL
-1069 TSDGTEYREG
+1069 TSDGTQYTEG
-1079 ATVSYNATPY
+1079 KPVSYNATAY
-1089 VPSVA
+1089 VPGVA
-1094 DFEPAESGSLT
+1094 GFKPAESGSLT

-1116 SSDGNETL
+1116 SSDGTETL
-1124 LTGESAATNAGRYLL
+1124 LTGESAVTNAGRYLL
-1139 RIGYDTAGIK
+1139 RIEN

-1178 ADGTDYVYSTEGVEV
+1178 ADGTDYVYSTEGVQV

-1199 VLSYPGEQTL
+1199 VLSYPGEHNLTV
-1209 KIRYFEQSEE
+1209 KYFKGSDE
-1219 IVADGDGDYTLVLN
+1219 IGSTVDYTLTLN
-1233 GAGDFPITVVI
+1233 NAGDFPITVVI
-1244 EGDGNRADA
+1244 EGDENRAGA
-1253 EIRITVTVA
+1253 EKEIIVKVA
-1262 RRPVTVSATAVEAVY
+1262 RRPVTVSATAVEADY
-1277 GEIPDYEFAVA
+1277 GEKPDYEFAVA

-1304 DLGITLTVE
+1304 VLGITLTVG

-1320 PDVGTYDIKLSGD
+1320 PDVGIYDIILSGD
-1333 VSDAVNYDITLTE
+1333 VSDAVNYEITLTK
-1346 TNTDALTVVPKKL
+1346 TNTNALTVVPKKL
-1359 FIKWENNMSAV
+1359 YIKWENNMSAV
-1370 YGAALNIPYT
+1370 YGAALNIQYT
-1380 AVDYD
+1380 AVDD

-1402 TMSADGFTPAEVN
+1402 TMSDDVFTPAEVN
-1415 EFGRIDTGVYS
+1415 EFGRIDTGIYS
-1426 IGWTREFAVANRNYE
+1426 IGWTREFAEANRNYE
-1441 LFRSEESGGYKYQIN
+1441 LFRSEESGDYTYQIN

-1497 TVTVDRVDGEDA
+1497 TVIVDRVDGEDA

-1524 YYTERVVINSGVML
+1524 YDTERVVINSGVT
-1538 VNNYEYSSP
+1538 VNNYEYSKTLS
-1547 LNEFGSLSVTRRA
+1547 EFGSLSVTRRA

-1583 DASAFDMNGNQ
+1583 DASAFDMNGNE
-1594 ISGVFSWGEN
+1594 IDGIFSWGEN

-1653 AWGANKYVYSGKAT
+1653 AWGASKYVYSGKAT

-1718 EIVPATV
+1718 EIVPATI
-1725 TVSFGSQSYEIIQGD
+1725 TVSFSSQSYEIIQGD

-1801 ELTDEDFGATFEGA
+1801 ELTDEDFGATFDGA
-1815 FPEEVTLTITSSD
+1815 FPEEVTLTITPSD

-1875 VTMPAPEF
+1875 VTMPVPEF

-1949 LILAILIGIAIK
+1949 LILVILIGIAIK

>member
-46 GNGTPENPYIISD
+46 GNGTSENPYIISD

-65 LSQLIAQGNDAYAGA
+65 LSQLIAEEPDAYAGA

-89 TADATEGETF
+89 TVDATGGQTF

-104 ETKPFTGNFDGNGV
+104 EAKPFTGNFDGNGV
-118 IISGLTVDSNDS
+118 IISGLTVDSDDS

-144 SEVGLYKA
+144 SEVGLHKA

-167 NAGNISSCFV
+167 NAGSISSCFV

-182 GLKWVGGIAGYNAG
+182 GLQKVGGIAGYNAG

-204 GAIVPPP
+204 GAIVPAP

-241 EAEESSESAGAVAG
+241 EAEKSSESAGAVAG

-327 PVLSVFYYEV
+327 PVLSVFRYEV

-582 DVSFDTVQGSYEFTL
+582 NVSFDTVQGSYEFTL

-609 RTVDETVVLSG
+609 RTVDETVVLKG
-620 ETVSFSLNQL
+620 ETVSLNQL

-674 GNPDQISLYDGQT
+674 GNPDSISLYDGQT

-746 TVEHLAMPDNYSSV
+746 TVEHLAMPDNYLSD
-760 LNKTYDGKPVEYD
+760 LQKTYDGTPVEYD
-773 ENYLSNLPAAIRSNV
+773 EDYLSNLPAAIRSNV

-808 VGNSGNYNG
+808 VGNGGNYNG
-817 IIFGAMSTLFT
+817 IIFGAMSTRFT

-858 SIAAADLADLPESET
+858 SIAAADLAKSEIG
-873 EFGYIDG
+873 FDYIVG

-900 EGKSVSY
+900 VGKSVSY

-988 AITFTPQADGQEPG
+988 AITFTPQADGQKPG
-1002 DAGKYKLSVT
+1002 DAGIYVLT
-1012 FKDGAGLGNFTW
+1012 IEFKDDAGKGKFTW
-1024 DTGIG
+1024 DANIG

-1055 YVINRRLLSVDYVL
+1055 YVINRRLLWVDYVL
-1069 TSDGTEYREG
+1069 TSGGTEEYREG
-1079 ATVSYNATPY
+1079 ATVYYNATPY

-1094 DFEPAESGSLT
+1094 DFEPAEKGSLT
-1105 SISDYLNVYAI
+1105 SISEYLNVYAI

-1124 LTGESAATNAGRYLL
+1124 LTGESAVTNAGRYLL
-1139 RIGYDTAGIK
+1139 RIGYDTAGIE

-1178 ADGTDYVYSTEGVEV
+1178 ADGTDYVYSTKGVEV

-1209 KIRYFEQSEE
+1209 QIRYFEQSEE

-1233 GAGDFPITVVI
+1233 GAGAFPITLVI
-1244 EGDGNRADA
+1244 TGDENRADA

-1277 GEIPDYEFAVA
+1277 GEKPDYKFAVA
-1288 DTYGISLG
+1288 DTYGNSLG

-1304 DLGITLTVE
+1304 VLGITLTVG

-1320 PDVGTYDIKLSGD
+1320 PDVGTYDIILSGD
-1333 VSDAVNYDITLTE
+1333 VSAAVNYEITLTE

-1359 FIKWENNMSAV
+1359 YIKWENNMSAV

-1402 TMSADGFTPAEVN
+1402 TMSDDVFTPAEEN
-1415 EFGRIDTGVYS
+1415 EFGRIDTGIYS
-1426 IGWTREFAVANRNYE
+1426 IGWTREFAEANRNYE
-1441 LFRSEESGGYKYQIN
+1441 LFRSEESGGYTYQIN

-1485 FAEEVQTLKKIY
+1485 FAEEVQTLNKIY

-1524 YYTERVVINSGVML
+1524 YYTERVVINSGVT
-1538 VNNYEYSSP
+1538 VNNYKYSST
-1547 LNEFGSLSVTRRA
+1547 LSEFGSLSITRRA

-1583 DASAFDMNGNQ
+1583 NASAFDMNGIQ

-1775 SLELSGARADNYRFE
+1775 SLELSGARADNYTFV

-1801 ELTDEDFGATFEGA
+1801 ELTDEDFGATFDGA
-1815 FPEEVTLTITSSD
+1815 FPEEVTLTITPSD

-1875 VTMPAPEF
+1875 VTMPVPEF

-1949 LILAILIGIAIK
+1949 LILVILIGIAIK

>member
-65 LSQLIAQGNDAYAGA
+65 LSQLIAEEPDAYAGA
-80 YYRVSVKSI
+80 HYSVSVKSI
-89 TADATEGETF
+89 TADATGGQTF

-118 IISGLTVDSNDS
+118 IISGLTVDSDDS

-138 GAGAVI
+138 GAGAEI

-152 DIATNYHYAGGIAGY
+152 DIATNFYYAGGIAGY
-167 NAGNISSCFV
+167 NEGNISSCFV

-182 GLKWVGGIAGYNAG
+182 GLQRVGGIAGYNAG
-196 VIENCYSS
+196 DIENCYSS

-220 GLVGEIAAGGALSYS
+220 GLVGEIAAGGALRYS

-241 EAEESSESAGAVAG
+241 EAEESSVSAGAVAG

-260 ITRCYTVAVA
+260 ITSCYTVAVA
-270 NADTELAPI
+270 NADKEISAVGSVS
-279 GTGSGNAYSYNGQN
+279 GTGAYVFNGKN
-293 IANSPISALFTN
+293 ISSTSISSMFSNT
-305 IVAANWVRV
+305 VAANWVRV

-327 PVLSVFYYEV
+327 PVLSVFYNEV

-412 KDILS
+412 DDIES
-417 AGDLSPIGAA
+417 VGDLSPIGAA

-582 DVSFDTVQGSYEFTL
+582 DVSFDTVQGSYEFKL
-597 NANPAAGAAVEF
+597 NANPAAGADVEF
-609 RTVDETVVLSG
+609 RTVDETVVLKG

-654 TTAGGTGNTNF
+654 TTAEGTGNTNF

-674 GNPDQISLYDGQT
+674 GNPDRISLYDGQT

-746 TVEHLAMPDNYSSV
+746 TVEHLVMPDNY
-760 LNKTYDGKPVEYD
+760 LNDLQKTYDGTPVEYD
-773 ENYLSNLPAAIRSNV
+773 EDYLSNLPEAIRSNV

-808 VGNSGNYNG
+808 VGNGGNYNG
-817 IIFGAMSTLFT
+817 IIFGAMSTEFT
-828 ISRRGITYDPA
+828 IARHELTYDPA
-839 ADTEHRPVIE
+839 KDTAHRPVIE

-858 SIAAADLADLPESET
+858 SIAAADLAESEIG
-873 EFGYIDG
+873 FDYIDG

-900 EGKSVSY
+900 KGKSVSY

-925 VSNVAVGEV
+925 VSTVAVGVV

-945 VEKVYDG
+945 VEKAYDG

-970 SASDSI
+970 SASDSV
-976 TYKVP
+976 TYNVP
-981 AIVTDNL
+981 AVVTNDL
-988 AITFTPQADGQEPG
+988 EITFTPADGQDPG
-1002 DAGKYKLSVT
+1002 DAGRYTLTVT
-1012 FKDGAGLGNFTW
+1012 FKEGAGRGNFTW
-1024 DTGIG
+1024 NTGIG

-1069 TSDGTEYREG
+1069 TSDGTQYTEDD
-1079 ATVSYNATPY
+1079 ATVYYNATAY
-1089 VPSVA
+1089 VPGVA

-1124 LTGESAATNAGRYLL
+1124 LTGESAPTNAGRYLL
-1139 RIGYDTAGIK
+1139 RIEN

-1154 SVYKNYVFEE
+1154 RVYKNYVFEE

-1170 KAVPTAAL
+1170 KAVPTADWI
-1178 ADGTDYVYSTEGVEV
+1178 DGAKYVYSIDGVDV
-1193 NLSSDV
+1193 NLSEDIAV
-1199 VLSYPGEQTL
+1199 NYPGEHNLKVKYFKGSVEIGSATL
-1209 KIRYFEQSEE
+1209 
-1219 IVADGDGDYTLVLN
+1219 TLN
-1233 GAGDFPITVVI
+1233 NAGDFPITVVI
-1244 EGDGNRADA
+1244 EGDDNRAGA
-1253 EIRITVTVA
+1253 EIEIIVKVA

-1288 DTYGISLG
+1288 DTYGN
-1296 SPEDIQFG
+1296 EDIQFG
-1304 DLGITLTVE
+1304 DLGIELEVG

-1320 PDVGTYDIKLSGD
+1320 PDVGTYDIILSGD
-1333 VSDAVNYDITLTE
+1333 VSDAVNYEITLTE
-1346 TNTDALTVVPKKL
+1346 TNPDALTVVPKKL
-1359 FIKWENNMSAV
+1359 YIKWENNMSAV

-1380 AVDYD
+1380 AVDD

-1402 TMSADGFTPAEVN
+1402 TMSDDVFTPAEEN
-1415 EFGRIDTGVYS
+1415 EFGRIDFGTYS
-1426 IGWTREFAVANRNYE
+1426 IGWTEEFEEANSNYA
-1441 LFRSEESGGYKYQIN
+1441 LSRSEESDGYMYQIN

-1467 TKVYGEADPV
+1467 TKVYGEVDPV

-1497 TVTVDRVDGEDA
+1497 TVTVDRVGGEDA

-1524 YYTERVVINSGVML
+1524 YTARVVINSGVIT
-1538 VNNYEYSSP
+1538 VNNYKYSSP
-1547 LNEFGSLSVTRRA
+1547 LSEFGSLSVTRRA

-1583 DASAFDMNGNQ
+1583 DASASDMDGNQ

-1667 PDMVYTATAAGENV
+1667 PAMVYTATAAGENV

-1725 TVSFGSQSYEIIQGD
+1725 TVSFGSQSYEIVEGD
-1740 EFTPT
+1740 EFEPT

-1775 SLELSGARADNYRFE
+1775 SLELSGAIADNYRFE

-1801 ELTDEDFGATFEGA
+1801 ELTDEDFGATFDGA
-1815 FPEEVTLTITSSD
+1815 FPEEVTLTITAGD

-1875 VTMPAPEF
+1875 VTMPVPEF

-1949 LILAILIGIAIK
+1949 LILMILIGIAIK

>member
-1 MTKKLL
+1 M
-7 LSVPIILIIG
+7 
-17 VLLIAAVF
+17 
-25 AAGIAGSEKTAG
+25 
-37 AVNFPDGQQ
+37 
-46 GNGTPENPYIISD
+46 
-59 YSDLVT
+59 
-65 LSQLIAQGNDAYAGA
+65 
-80 YYRVSVKSI
+80 
-89 TADATEGETF
+89 
-99 IPIGS
+99 
-104 ETKPFTGNFDGNGV
+104 
-118 IISGLTVDSNDS
+118 
-130 YVGLFGYV
+130 
-138 GAGAVI
+138 
-144 SEVGLYKA
+144 
-152 DIATNYHYAGGIAGY
+152 
-167 NAGNISSCFV
+167 
-177 HGSIS
+177 
-182 GLKWVGGIAGYNAG
+182 
-196 VIENCYSS
+196 
-204 GAIVPPP
+204 
-211 GSVAISYAG
+211 
-220 GLVGEIAAGGALSYS
+220 VGEIAAGGALRYS

-241 EAEESSESAGAVAG
+241 EAEKTSESAGAVAG

-305 IVAANWVRV
+305 IVATNWVRV

-412 KDILS
+412 DDIRS
-417 AGDLSPIGAA
+417 VGDLSPIGAA

-465 TNLHIDAAY
+465 TNLRIDAAY

-597 NANPAAGAAVEF
+597 NANPAAGADVEF

-630 KTAGADYG
+630 KIAGADYG

-674 GNPDQISLYDGQT
+674 GNPDSISLYDGQT

-760 LNKTYDGKPVEYD
+760 LNKTYDGTPVEYD
-773 ENYLSNLPAAIRSNV
+773 ENYLSNLPEAIRSNV

-808 VGNSGNYNG
+808 VGNGGNYNG
-817 IIFGAMSTLFT
+817 IIFGAMSTRFT
-828 ISRRGITYDPA
+828 ISRREITYDPA

-858 SIAAADLADLPESET
+858 SIAAADLPKSET
-873 EFGYIDG
+873 EFGSGYIGG

-893 AALSTVG
+893 AALRTVG
-900 EGKSVSY
+900 TGKDVSY
-907 SLSLSGTAAVNY
+907 SLSLSGTAAANY
-919 ELSSST
+919 ELSSSPD
-925 VSNVAVGEV
+925 SYFAVGVV

-1002 DAGKYKLSVT
+1002 DAGIYVLT
-1012 FKDGAGLGNFTW
+1012 IEFKDDAGKGKFTW
-1024 DTGIG
+1024 DANIG

-1055 YVINRRLLSVDYVL
+1055 YVINRRLLWVDYVL
-1069 TSDGTEYREG
+1069 TSDGTQYTEDEG
-1079 ATVSYNATPY
+1079 ATVSYNATAY
-1089 VPSVA
+1089 VPGVA

-1124 LTGESAATNAGRYLL
+1124 LTGESAVTNAGRYLL
-1139 RIGYDTAGIK
+1139 RIEN

-1178 ADGTDYVYSTEGVEV
+1178 ADGTAYVYSTEGVEV

-1219 IVADGDGDYTLVLN
+1219 IVADDDGKYTLVLN
-1233 GAGDFPITVVI
+1233 GAGAFPITVVI

-1277 GEIPDYEFAVA
+1277 GEIPDYEFEVT
-1288 DTYGISLG
+1288 DTYGNSVGQAEEIKF
-1296 SPEDIQFG
+1296 D
-1304 DLGITLTVE
+1304 DLGIELTVG

-1333 VSDAVNYDITLTE
+1333 VSAAVNYEITLTE
-1346 TNTDALTVVPKKL
+1346 TNPDALTVVPKKL
-1359 FIKWENNMSAV
+1359 YIKWGMNMSAV

-1402 TMSADGFTPAEVN
+1402 TMSDDVFTPAEGN
-1415 EFGRIDTGVYS
+1415 EFGRIDTGTYS
-1426 IGWTREFAVANRNYE
+1426 IGWTTEFAEANRNYE
-1441 LFRSEESGGYKYQIN
+1441 LIRSEESGGYKYQIN
-1456 KAVFGVKVDSN
+1456 EAVFGVKVDSN

-1477 PVWSFINV
+1477 PVWSYINV
-1485 FAEEVQTLKKIY
+1485 FAEEVQTLNKIY
-1497 TVTVDRVDGEDA
+1497 TVIVDRVDGEDA
-1509 YQTVDGNTVSPATYR
+1509 YQTVDGNTVSPATYL
-1524 YYTERVVINSGVML
+1524 YTADVVKKSGVTV
-1538 VNNYEYSSP
+1538 VNNYEYRSP
-1547 LNEFGSLSVTRRA
+1547 LSEFGSLSITRRA

-1583 DASAFDMNGNQ
+1583 NASAFDMNGKE
-1594 ISGVFSWGEN
+1594 IDGIFSWGEN

-1653 AWGANKYVYSGKAT
+1653 AWGASKYVYSGKAT

-1725 TVSFGSQSYEIIQGD
+1725 TVFFGSQSYEIVEGD

-1801 ELTDEDFGATFEGA
+1801 ELTDEDFGATFDGA
-1815 FPEEVTLTITSSD
+1815 FPEEVTLTITPSD